1 MNLFNLVG
9 TGQDLSTGAFVTVNG
24 KQWKESLNDLVQ
36 VFKEANNLGATK
48 KGTVLSWLAGNFN
61 KDYDFVKDLNADTEA
76 LQKFMEVYNAQDPTK
91 KDKGAAFN
99 ATLTN
104 SSVILQDFVN
114 HTDDASI
121 SVQNF
126 FSSVTGVGKLT
137 NALKGIGMQMLV
149 TFGQMAAVWAVSE
162 VFNLIGKG
170 INYLAHYDDIAKETM
185 EESRKA
191 YQDTTDEIK
200 SLNDELGEN
209 NKRIAEIKAQGTISY
224 TDQRELKKLQTA
236 NDKLDRQIQLKEH
249 LAEIEAKQAVNDT
262 IDSFNANYGKDYF
275 WGDFNLNKASRNFL
289 GVESFGEWESYE
301 RRFND
306 MFDMNS
312 NRYVGADEFAE
323 TILNETNDVREYSAA
338 IDYLNEKV
346 DTFNQ
351 KAAEAKTADAAQEWL
366 DKAELYQTQLEKI
379 NQGILDQADD
389 LETYKETLD
398 LIGYDNLTETQQVV
412 YRQIESALKYDYMKA
427 DPASWFEQNFN
438 DSKYA
443 DVVSKLKDAPE
454 SSAKALSA
462 LKTQADD
469 SKKSLAEMLDVAGN
483 FPDIASGVDD
493 YRQALKEASEAEEAV
508 TGTAEKYGNVSNKNR
523 QIIQWTAENLKNY
536 SDFVKEQKEP
546 FEEGSFSTVV
556 GSSNAFDVGD
566 DHELEIAYTPILQTD
581 DGARPLTSNVLNNY
595 IYDLIQKAGE
605 NGPWKSEDLL
615 KLDAQGLDEEID
627 GQTVHI
633 KNMLAAVEGQILNGA
648 ELTAADVAA
657 IAGST
662 AEEIAKDWD
671 GATSKYAGKSMH
683 DLQIPLAKTAEAA
696 EIFNTLKDKADAA
709 GVSLETLFAMADND
723 AFNDLFSGNIDIE
736 ALKEFI
742 QQMEAAGFTIEDVI
756 NELESLSKAGVEANS
771 VTIDA
776 DTAVKNVTTTISA
789 VTAALQAQT
798 TGVGVTAE
806 NFKALTDADKDYADC
821 LEYVN
826 GTMQVNTEKAK
837 KLTDKKI
844 EEAKATVRVARSQ
857 AQLKYAENKQEL
869 SRLNDALKKNN
880 DLSEEQQST
889 LKEAI
894 SNREQENKKLRE
906 QCQNYE
912 VLYSQLVQVS
922 GAYQDWLNAQNAT
935 EAGTMYNDAIKAYDA
950 IKDALESG
958 KIGTQKYKAAV
969 EFLVPKS
976 VDENAVQQYVDTLK
990 KYLTD
995 DSKGITNFLNDAVKA
1010 GLMEEDSSGYVAI
1023 AGKKTIQDFCDAMK
1037 LTPEMVR
1044 AIFGELQEYG
1054 FDWEWDD
1061 AFFGETLTSL
1071 EMQADELQ
1079 EKMDSVKPDSKSYE
1093 EWNNQLKEVNEKIEN
1108 IKGNIDSTDV
1118 DALVD
1123 AYEKAKDAVDQM
1135 NSQGGTFDGQADE
1148 LQSALDKAA
1157 DNLNKN
1163 GRVQLWID
1171 ASEAEKTVDDLTQ
1184 RFNSG
1189 DFSVATELEA
1199 AQDKLADLNT
1209 QKEKLGAPTE
1219 VEIQVYAQ
1227 GLEDAG
1233 KSTEEITQTLKDA
1246 KILNVETDDSEDKL
1260 SQTKDTVTD
1269 IANILLT
1276 PYTLDLNTT
1285 EAMTRLGNVK
1295 ELMNQISETTITAP
1309 VPSVPKSY
1317 AERITTGTIGTGSA
1331 NAAGTNGGL
1340 ARAER
1345 ALVGELGY
1353 EVVVN
1358 PHSGKWYTVGEHGA
1372 EFVNLPRDAIVF
1384 DHQKSEELLKN
1395 GFVGAR
1401 GMAMAEGNAYD
1412 EGVGTITGGGYIP
1425 KNNPATSTTFQ
1436 KNAKA
1441 AAATATATE
1450 VAQKNLERIE
1460 AEADAVKEAYEAQK
1474 KALEKQKKEL
1484 ESIKDSL
1491 ESEQKT
1497 LDGIVKTITARIDK
1511 EIDRLEHQWD
1521 DLKEQLE
1528 DEKNNLD
1535 AAMNGATYLIEK
1547 RTKAL
1552 QKEQEALDDSY
1563 QPRIDALQDE
1573 LDKLNE
1579 TNDAQE
1585 KAIELA
1591 RKKAAMDAAKANRSV
1606 RVYRE
1611 GKGFV
1616 WEADESEVKS
1626 TEEDYNDALRQKEH
1640 EDAQKALEDQK
1651 AALEKELEDK
1661 KQELQDKIDAYDE
1674 YKDKLSEG
1682 QNEYTNSKNVAILR
1696 QLYGANADQ
1705 MILNMDQAMIDKIT
1719 TDYMNNMS
1727 NTDHVENQIKENQ
1740 KLIDQL
1746 EDYKSKWEE
1755 VADAYETEQN
1765 RINTVARL
1773 GADWEEKI
1781 LGQRTDV
1788 LDDFKNHYIDILRQI
1803 EEKTAEINDLSL
1815 KIEVVEEEYQTKS
1828 DELDKE
1834 KKAAQAEV
1842 KTTKSSS
1849 TSNHATG
1856 IMNVAA
1862 FERARVDEAGP
1873 EIVVR
1878 QPEAGR
1884 YTSLEVGDGVVPGN
1898 LTRRLFSAAIN
1909 PEAFVESAILKR
1921 MGNVNAELTSAGSS
1935 GVHIGDI
1942 NIVMNG
1948 VNDVENFGRIL
1959 HQNIGSIM
1967 AQEFSKR

>member
-9 TGQDLSTGAFVTVNG
+9 TGQDLNTGAFVTVNG

-36 VFKEANNLGATK
+36 AFKEANNLGATK

-76 LQKFMEVYNAQDPTK
+76 LQKFMKVYNAQDPTK

-126 FSSVTGVGKLT
+126 FSSVTGAGKLT
-137 NALKGIGMQMLV
+137 NAIKGIGLQML
-149 TFGQMAAVWAVSE
+149 TTAAQAAAIWAITEGFKLLVNWVDKLYRSGE
-162 VFNLIGKG
+162 
-170 INYLAHYDDIAKETM
+170 IAKEKM
-185 EESRKA
+185 EESKKT

-200 SLNDELGEN
+200 SLNDELEEN
-209 NKRIAEIKAQGTISY
+209 KKRIAEINGQDVITY
-224 TDQRELKKLQTA
+224 TDKQELEKLETA
-236 NDKLDRQIQLKEH
+236 NTRLERQIELKEH
-249 LAEIEAKQAVNDT
+249 LAEMQSKEAVNDAVN
-262 IDSFNANYGKDYF
+262 SFNENYGEDYF
-275 WGDFNLNKASRNFL
+275 GD
-289 GVESFGEWESYE
+289 G
-301 RRFND
+301 
-306 MFDMNS
+306 FDLDKKGPTYFMNYKGLFDS
-312 NRYVGADEFAE
+312 IHPDEFGDK
-323 TILNETNDVREYSAA
+323 ILERSNDIREYSAA
-338 IDYLNEKV
+338 IDYLNDKI
-346 DTFNQ
+346 DKYNQ
-351 KAAEAKTADAAQEWL
+351 MAAVAATPDEEQTWL
-366 DKAELYQTQLEKI
+366 KQAELYQTQLEKI

-398 LIGYDNLTETQQVV
+398 LVGFDNLTSTQKKI
-412 YRQIESALKYDYMKA
+412 YNQIEDALKYNYMKT

-443 DVVSKLKDAPE
+443 DVVTWLKDNSENA
-454 SSAKALSA
+454 AKALND
-462 LKTQADD
+462 LKTQADAAG
-469 SKKSLAEMLDVAGN
+469 KSVTEMLDDTQKN
-483 FPDIASGVDD
+483 K
-493 YRQALKEASEAEEAV
+493 LKEALGDGV
-508 TGTAEKYGNVSNKNR
+508 T
-523 QIIQWTAENLKNY
+523 IDMDNLA
-536 SDFVKEQKEP
+536 DF
-546 FEEGSFSTVV
+546 
-556 GSSNAFDVGD
+556 
-566 DHELEIAYTPILQTD
+566 IA
-581 DGARPLTSNVLNNY
+581 
-595 IYDLIQKAGE
+595 
-605 NGPWKSEDLL
+605 
-615 KLDAQGLDEEID
+615 
-627 GQTVHI
+627 
-633 KNMLAAVEGQILNGA
+633 
-648 ELTAADVAA
+648 
-657 IAGST
+657 
-662 AEEIAKDWD
+662 
-671 GATSKYAGKSMH
+671 
-683 DLQIPLAKTAEAA
+683 
-696 EIFNTLKDKADAA
+696 
-709 GVSLETLFAMADND
+709 
-723 AFNDLFSGNIDIE
+723 
-736 ALKEFI
+736 
-742 QQMEAAGFTIEDVI
+742 QMENAGFTIEDVI
-756 NELESLSKAGVEANS
+756 TELKSFSQAGVEANS

-844 EEAKATVRVARSQ
+844 EEAEATVRVARSQ
-857 AQLKYAENKQEL
+857 AQLKYAQNKQEL
-869 SRLNDALKKNN
+869 SRLNDELKKNN

-912 VLYSQLVQVS
+912 LLYSQLVQVS

-935 EAGTMYNDAIKAYDA
+935 EAGTMYDDAIKAYDA

-958 KIGTQKYKAAV
+958 KIGTQKYKAAI

-1010 GLMEEDSSGYVAI
+1010 GLMEEDSSGYVTI
-1023 AGKKTIQDFCDAMK
+1023 AGKKTIDDFCDAMK
-1037 LTPEMVR
+1037 LTPDMVR

-1054 FDWEWDD
+1054 FDFNWDD

-1071 EMQADELQ
+1071 EMQADELK
-1079 EKMDSVKPDSKSYE
+1079 EKMDSVKPDSDSYDE
-1093 EWNNQLKEVNEKIEN
+1093 LNKQLKEVNEKIES

-1135 NSQGGTFDGQADE
+1135 NSQGDTFDGQADE

-1189 DFSVATELEA
+1189 DFSVATELET

-1276 PYTLDLNTT
+1276 PYTLDLDTT
-1285 EAMTRLGNVK
+1285 EAMTKLGNVK

-1317 AERITTGTIGTGSA
+1317 AERITTGTTGTGSA

-1358 PHSGKWYTVGEHGA
+1358 PHSGKWYTVGENGA
-1372 EFVNLPRDAIVF
+1372 EFVNLPKDAIVF

-1412 EGVGTITGGGYIP
+1412 QGVGTITGGGYIP

-1441 AAATATATE
+1441 AAATAKATE
-1450 VAQKNLERIE
+1450 AAQKNLERIE

-1552 QKEQEALDDSY
+1552 QKEQEALEDSY

-1696 QLYGANADQ
+1696 QLYGADADQ

-1849 TSNHATG
+1849 TSSHATG

-1921 MGNVNAELTSAGSS
+1921 MGNVNAELASAGSS

>member
-1 MNLFNLVG
+1 MFG
-9 TGQDLSTGAFVTVNG
+9 TGNDLNTGSFVTLNG
-24 KQWKESLNDLVQ
+24 KEWRESITD
-36 VFKEANNLGATK
+36 FRKAFAEANDMGVTK
-48 KGTVLSWLAGNFN
+48 KGMVLSWLTGNFN
-61 KDYDFVKDLNADTEA
+61 NDYDLAKNLDSDTKA
-76 LQKFMEVYNAQDPTK
+76 LQ
-91 KDKGAAFN
+91 AFN
-99 ATLTN
+99 EEFEISHDKDAALKKLEGASVTLQEFAKNANEGTL
-104 SSVILQDFVN
+104 SLK
-114 HTDDASI
+114 
-121 SVQNF
+121 NF
-126 FSSVTGVGKLT
+126 FSSVTGAGKLT
-137 NALKGIGMQMLV
+137 NALKGIGLQML
-149 TFGQMAAVWAVSE
+149 TTAAQAAAIWAITEGFKLLVNWVDKLYRSGE
-162 VFNLIGKG
+162 
-170 INYLAHYDDIAKETM
+170 IAKEKM
-185 EESRKA
+185 EESKKT

-200 SLNDELGEN
+200 SLNDELEEN
-209 NKRIAEIKAQGTISY
+209 KKRIAEINGQDVITY
-224 TDQRELKKLQTA
+224 TDQQELNKLETA
-236 NDKLDRQIQLKEH
+236 NTRLERQIELKEH
-249 LAEIEAKQAVNDT
+249 LAEMQAKEAVNDAVN
-262 IDSFNANYGKDYF
+262 SFNENYGEDYF
-275 WGDFNLNKASRNFL
+275 GD
-289 GVESFGEWESYE
+289 G
-301 RRFND
+301 
-306 MFDMNS
+306 FDLDKKGPTDFMNYKGLFDS
-312 NRYVGADEFAE
+312 IHPDEFGDK
-323 TILNETNDVREYSAA
+323 ILERSNDIREYSAA
-338 IDYLNEKV
+338 IDYLNDKI
-346 DTFNQ
+346 DKYNQ
-351 KAAEAKTADAAQEWL
+351 MAAVAATPDEEQTWL
-366 DKAELYQTQLEKI
+366 KQAELYQTQLEKI

-398 LIGYDNLTETQQVV
+398 LVGFDNLTSTQKKI
-412 YRQIESALKYDYMKA
+412 YNQIEDALKYNYMKT

-443 DVVSKLKDAPE
+443 DVVTWLKDNSENA
-454 SSAKALSA
+454 AKALND
-462 LKTQADD
+462 LKTQADAAG
-469 SKKSLAEMLDVAGN
+469 KSVTEMLD
-483 FPDIASGVDD
+483 DTQKSK
-493 YRQALKEASEAEEAV
+493 LKEALGDGV
-508 TGTAEKYGNVSNKNR
+508 T
-523 QIIQWTAENLKNY
+523 IDMDNLA
-536 SDFVKEQKEP
+536 DF
-546 FEEGSFSTVV
+546 
-556 GSSNAFDVGD
+556 
-566 DHELEIAYTPILQTD
+566 IA
-581 DGARPLTSNVLNNY
+581 
-595 IYDLIQKAGE
+595 
-605 NGPWKSEDLL
+605 
-615 KLDAQGLDEEID
+615 
-627 GQTVHI
+627 
-633 KNMLAAVEGQILNGA
+633 
-648 ELTAADVAA
+648 
-657 IAGST
+657 
-662 AEEIAKDWD
+662 
-671 GATSKYAGKSMH
+671 
-683 DLQIPLAKTAEAA
+683 
-696 EIFNTLKDKADAA
+696 
-709 GVSLETLFAMADND
+709 
-723 AFNDLFSGNIDIE
+723 
-736 ALKEFI
+736 
-742 QQMEAAGFTIEDVI
+742 QMENAGFTIEDVI
-756 NELESLSKAGVEANS
+756 TELKSFSQAGVEANS

-776 DTAVKNVTTTISA
+776 SSAAEKVTTTISA

-826 GTMQVNTEKAK
+826 GTMQINTKKAK
-837 KLTDKKI
+837 ELTDKKI

-880 DLSEEQQST
+880 NLSEEQQST

-912 VLYSQLVQVS
+912 LLYSQLVQVS

-935 EAGTMYNDAIKAYDA
+935 EAGTMYNDAIQAYDA
-950 IKDALESG
+950 IKAALESG
-958 KIGTQKYKAAV
+958 KIGTQKYKAAI

-1037 LTPEMVR
+1037 LTPDMVR

-1054 FDWEWDD
+1054 FNFNWDD

-1093 EWNNQLKEVNEKIEN
+1093 EWNDQLKEVNKKIEN

-1123 AYEKAKDAVDQM
+1123 AYEKAKDLVDKA
-1135 NSQGGTFDGQADE
+1135 NKQGDLPGKRAE
-1148 LQSALDKAA
+1148 VLQSALDKAA

-1184 RFNSG
+1184 KFNSG
-1189 DFSVATELEA
+1189 DFSVATELEE

-1269 IANILLT
+1269 IANILLA
-1276 PYTLDLNTT
+1276 PYTLDLDTT
-1285 EAMTRLGNVK
+1285 EAMTKLGNVRDM
-1295 ELMNQISETTITAP
+1295 MNQISETTITAP

-1317 AERITTGTIGTGSA
+1317 AERITTGTTGTGSA

-1372 EFVNLPRDAIVF
+1372 EFVNLPKDAIVF

-1401 GMAMAEGNAYD
+1401 GMAMAEGNAYPGGSD
-1412 EGVGTITGGGYIP
+1412 TVRGGGYIP

-1436 KNAKA
+1436 KNAEA

-1450 VAQKNLERIE
+1450 AAQKNLERIE

-1552 QKEQEALDDSY
+1552 QKEQEALEDSY

-1616 WEADESEVKS
+1616 WEADESEIKS

-1705 MILNMDQAMIDKIT
+1705 MILNMDQTMIDKIT

-1921 MGNVNAELTSAGSS
+1921 MGNVNAELASAGSS

>member
-1 MNLFNLVG
+1 MFG
-9 TGQDLSTGAFVTVNG
+9 TGNDLNTGSFVTLNG
-24 KQWKESLNDLVQ
+24 KRWRESISDL
-36 VFKEANNLGATK
+36 KKALAEANDMGVTK
-48 KGTVLSWLAGNFN
+48 KGTVLSWLTGNFN
-61 KDYDFVKDLNADTEA
+61 NDYDLAKNLDSDTKALQAFNKEFEESHNKNTALKKLEGASVTLQEFAKNADE
-76 LQKFMEVYNAQDPTK
+76 
-91 KDKGAAFN
+91 G
-99 ATLTN
+99 TL
-104 SSVILQDFVN
+104 SLK
-114 HTDDASI
+114 
-121 SVQNF
+121 NF
-126 FSSVTGVGKLT
+126 FSSVTGAGKLT
-137 NALKGIGMQMLV
+137 NAIKGIGLQML
-149 TFGQMAAVWAVSE
+149 TTAAQTAAIWAITEGFRLV
-162 VFNLIGKG
+162 VNAIKDY
-170 INYLAHYDDIAKETM
+170 INRAEIAKEKM
-185 EESRKA
+185 ENSKKA

-200 SLNDELGEN
+200 SLNDELEQ
-209 NKRIAEIKAQGTISY
+209 NKERMAEINGQDVITY
-224 TDQRELKKLQTA
+224 TDQKELNKLETA
-236 NDKLDRQIQLKEH
+236 NTRLERQIELKEH
-249 LAEIEAKQAVNDT
+249 LAEIEARDA
-262 IDSFNANYGKDYF
+262 ANKT
-275 WGDFNLNKASRNFL
+275 
-289 GVESFGEWESYE
+289 VESFKENYGLDYFEEGFDFDKKGPNWLTSYK
-301 RRFND
+301 D
-306 MFDMNS
+306 VFDKINPNS
-312 NRYVGADEFAE
+312 FAE
-323 TILNETNDVREYSAA
+323 KVLERSNDIREYSAA
-338 IDYLNEKV
+338 IDYLNENI
-346 DTFNQ
+346 DTFN
-351 KAAEAKTADAAQEWL
+351 KRAKEAETAYEAQNWL
-366 DKAELYQTQLEKI
+366 DKAEVYQTQLEKI

-398 LIGYDNLTETQQVV
+398 LVGYDNLTSTQQSI
-412 YRQIESALKYDYMKA
+412 YNQIEDALKYDYMKA

-438 DSKYA
+438 NSKYA
-443 DVVSKLKDAPE
+443 NVVTWLKNNSENA
-454 SSAKALSA
+454 AKALND
-462 LKTQADD
+462 LKTQADAAG
-469 SKKSLAEMLDVAGN
+469 KSVTEMLDDTQKN
-483 FPDIASGVDD
+483 K
-493 YRQALKEASEAEEAV
+493 LKEALGDGV
-508 TGTAEKYGNVSNKNR
+508 T
-523 QIIQWTAENLKNY
+523 IDMDNLA
-536 SDFVKEQKEP
+536 DF
-546 FEEGSFSTVV
+546 
-556 GSSNAFDVGD
+556 
-566 DHELEIAYTPILQTD
+566 IAMM
-581 DGARPLTSNVLNNY
+581 
-595 IYDLIQKAGE
+595 
-605 NGPWKSEDLL
+605 ED
-615 KLDAQGLDEEID
+615 
-627 GQTVHI
+627 
-633 KNMLAAVEGQILNGA
+633 
-648 ELTAADVAA
+648 
-657 IAGST
+657 
-662 AEEIAKDWD
+662 
-671 GATSKYAGKSMH
+671 
-683 DLQIPLAKTAEAA
+683 
-696 EIFNTLKDKADAA
+696 
-709 GVSLETLFAMADND
+709 
-723 AFNDLFSGNIDIE
+723 
-736 ALKEFI
+736 
-742 QQMEAAGFTIEDVI
+742 AGFSIEDVI
-756 NELESLSKAGVEANS
+756 TELKSLNQTGVEAHS

-776 DTAVKNVTTTISA
+776 DTAVKKVTTTISA

-912 VLYSQLVQVS
+912 LLYSQLVQVS

-935 EAGTMYNDAIKAYDA
+935 EAGTMYNDAIQAYDA

-958 KIGTQKYKAAV
+958 KIGTQKYKAAI

-1023 AGKKTIQDFCDAMK
+1023 AGKKTIDDFCDALK
-1037 LTPEMVR
+1037 LTPDMVR

-1054 FDWEWDD
+1054 FDFNWDD

-1071 EMQADELQ
+1071 EMQADELK
-1079 EKMDSVKPDSKSYE
+1079 EKMDSVKPDSDSYD

-1135 NSQGGTFDGQADE
+1135 NSQGSTFDGQADE

-1285 EAMTRLGNVK
+1285 EALTKLGTVA
-1295 ELMNQISETTITAP
+1295 ELMNQISDTTIT
-1309 VPSVPKSY
+1309 VPTPNISTPSSSQPYKPGKSY
-1317 AERITTGTIGTGSA
+1317 AERNGAGSTGISTA
-1331 NAAGTNGGL
+1331 HAAGTNGGL
-1340 ARAER
+1340 TRAER

-1372 EFVNLPRDAIVF
+1372 EFVNLPKDAIVF

-1401 GMAMAEGNAYD
+1401 GMAMAEGNAYALTS
-1412 EGVGTITGGGYIP
+1412 GTITGGGNKP
-1425 KNNPATSTTFQ
+1425 ENNPVTSTTFQ

-1450 VAQKNLERIE
+1450 AAQKNLERIE

-1788 LDDFKNHYIDILRQI
+1788 LDNFKNHYIDILRQI

-1921 MGNVNAELTSAGSS
+1921 MENVNAELASAGSS

>member
-1 MNLFNLVG
+1 MWG
-9 TGQDLSTGAFVTVNG
+9 TGNDLTSGSFVTLNG
-24 KQWKESLNDLVQ
+24 KAWRESIAD
-36 VFKEANNLGATK
+36 FRKAFTEANNMGGTK
-48 KGTVLSWLAGNFN
+48 KGTLLSWLTGNFN
-61 KDYDFVKDLNADTEA
+61 KDYDFVKDLDADTEA
-76 LQKFMEVYNAQDPTK
+76 LQKFKDAYTNPSSGTFNK
-91 KDKGAAFN
+91 KEESFN
-99 ATLTN
+99 ATLKD
-104 SSVILQDFVN
+104 SSVILQDFVA
-114 HTDDASI
+114 HTDKANI

-126 FSSVTGVGKLT
+126 FNSVTGAGKLT
-137 NALKGIGMQMLV
+137 NAIKGIGLQML
-149 TFGQMAAVWAVSE
+149 TTAAQAAAIWAITEGFRLVA
-162 VFNLIGKG
+162 NAIKDY
-170 INYLAHYDDIAKETM
+170 INRAEIAKEKM
-185 EESRKA
+185 ENSKKA

-200 SLNDELGEN
+200 SLNDELEQ
-209 NKRIAEIKAQGTISY
+209 NKERIAEINSQDVITY
-224 TDQRELKKLQTA
+224 TDQQELNKLKTA
-236 NDKLDRQIQLKEH
+236 NTRLERQIELKEH
-249 LAEIEAKQAVNDT
+249 LAEIEARDA
-262 IDSFNANYGKDYF
+262 ANKT
-275 WGDFNLNKASRNFL
+275 
-289 GVESFGEWESYE
+289 VESFKENYGLDYFGKDFDFDKKGPNWLTSYK
-301 RRFND
+301 D
-306 MFDMNS
+306 VFDKISPNS
-312 NRYVGADEFAE
+312 FAE
-323 TILNETNDVREYSAA
+323 KVLGRSNDIREYSAA
-338 IDYLNEKV
+338 IDYLNEHI
-346 DTFNQ
+346 DTFN
-351 KAAEAKTADAAQEWL
+351 KRAKEAKTAYEAQNWL
-366 DKAELYQTQLEKI
+366 DKANQYQTQLEKI

-398 LIGYDNLTETQQVV
+398 LVGYDNLTSTQKRI
-412 YRQIESALKYDYMKA
+412 YNQIEDALKHDYMKA

-443 DVVSKLKDAPE
+443 GVVTWLKNNSENA
-454 SSAKALSA
+454 AKALND
-462 LKTQADD
+462 LKTQADAAG
-469 SKKSLAEMLDVAGN
+469 KSVTEMLDDTQKN
-483 FPDIASGVDD
+483 K
-493 YRQALKEASEAEEAV
+493 LKEALGDGV
-508 TGTAEKYGNVSNKNR
+508 T
-523 QIIQWTAENLKNY
+523 IDMDNLA
-536 SDFVKEQKEP
+536 DF
-546 FEEGSFSTVV
+546 
-556 GSSNAFDVGD
+556 
-566 DHELEIAYTPILQTD
+566 IAMMQD
-581 DGARPLTSNVLNNY
+581 
-595 IYDLIQKAGE
+595 
-605 NGPWKSEDLL
+605 
-615 KLDAQGLDEEID
+615 
-627 GQTVHI
+627 
-633 KNMLAAVEGQILNGA
+633 
-648 ELTAADVAA
+648 
-657 IAGST
+657 
-662 AEEIAKDWD
+662 
-671 GATSKYAGKSMH
+671 
-683 DLQIPLAKTAEAA
+683 
-696 EIFNTLKDKADAA
+696 
-709 GVSLETLFAMADND
+709 
-723 AFNDLFSGNIDIE
+723 
-736 ALKEFI
+736 
-742 QQMEAAGFTIEDVI
+742 AGFTIENVI

-821 LEYVN
+821 LKYVN
-826 GTMQVNTEKAK
+826 GTMQVNTKKAK
-837 KLTDKKI
+837 ELTDKKI

-935 EAGTMYNDAIKAYDA
+935 EAGTMYDDAIKAYDA

-958 KIGTQKYKAAV
+958 KIGTQKYNAAV

-976 VDENAVQQYVDTLK
+976 VDENTVQQYVDTLK

-1023 AGKKTIQDFCDAMK
+1023 AGKKTIDDFCDALK
-1037 LTPEMVR
+1037 LTPDMVR

-1054 FDWEWDD
+1054 FDFNWDD

-1079 EKMDSVKPDSKSYE
+1079 EKMDSVKPDSDSYK
-1093 EWNNQLKEVNEKIEN
+1093 EWNDQLKEVNEKIEN
-1108 IKGNIDSTDV
+1108 IKGNIDKTDV
-1118 DALVD
+1118 DALVGQYKEAAQTYGNLLDQQGTISEQQLKTAED
-1123 AYEKAKDAVDQM
+1123 AFNK
-1135 NSQGGTFDGQADE
+1135 S
-1148 LQSALDKAA
+1148 A

-1260 SQTKDTVTD
+1260 AQTQDTVTD

-1276 PYTLDLNTT
+1276 PYTLQLDNT
-1285 EAMTRLGNVK
+1285 EAMDKLGTVRD
-1295 ELMNQISETTITAP
+1295 LMNQISETTIT
-1309 VPSVPKSY
+1309 VPTPNISTPSSSQPYKPGKSY
-1317 AERITTGTIGTGSA
+1317 AERNGAGSTGISA
-1331 NAAGTNGGL
+1331 AHAAGTNGGL

-1372 EFVNLPRDAIVF
+1372 EFVNLPKDAIVF

-1401 GMAMAEGNAYD
+1401 GMAMAEGNAYALTS
-1412 EGVGTITGGGYIP
+1412 GTITGGGYIP

-1441 AAATATATE
+1441 ATATAAATE
-1450 VAQKNLERIE
+1450 AAQKNLERIE

-1491 ESEQKT
+1491 ESEQKI
-1497 LDGIVKTITARIDK
+1497 LDGIVKTVTARIDK

-1626 TEEDYNDALRQKEH
+1626 TEEDYNDALRQKEQ

-1849 TSNHATG
+1849 TSSHATG

-1921 MGNVNAELTSAGSS
+1921 MGNVNAELASAGSS

-1959 HQNIGSIM
+1959 HQNISSIM

>member
-1 MNLFNLVG
+1 MFGNLTGFMSNDQVASDTKALQSYIEQVKNIGKSADVTAEKQRIFTETLKDSSKIAQDVARNTNNLDDVMKVYTASTRTATSVAKAFKATLLGIGKAAVIALAVG
-9 TGQDLSTGAFVTVNG
+9 AVITGASKLLQWVDG
-24 KQWKESLNDLVQ
+24 KWIHP
-36 VFKEANNLGATK
+36 
-48 KGTVLSWLAGNFN
+48 
-61 KDYDFVKDLNADTEA
+61 Y
-76 LQKFMEVYNAQDPTK
+76 
-91 KDKGAAFN
+91 
-99 ATLTN
+99 
-104 SSVILQDFVN
+104 
-114 HTDDASI
+114 
-121 SVQNF
+121 
-126 FSSVTGVGKLT
+126 
-137 NALKGIGMQMLV
+137 
-149 TFGQMAAVWAVSE
+149 
-162 VFNLIGKG
+162 
-170 INYLAHYDDIAKETM
+170 
-185 EESRKA
+185 
-191 YQDTTDEIK
+191 
-200 SLNDELGEN
+200 
-209 NKRIAEIKAQGTISY
+209 
-224 TDQRELKKLQTA
+224 
-236 NDKLDRQIQLKEH
+236 EH
-249 LAEIEAKQAVNDT
+249 ARD
-262 IDSFNANYGKDYF
+262 
-275 WGDFNLNKASRNFL
+275 
-289 GVESFGEWESYE
+289 
-301 RRFND
+301 
-306 MFDMNS
+306 
-312 NRYVGADEFAE
+312 
-323 TILNETNDVREYSAA
+323 
-338 IDYLNEKV
+338 
-346 DTFNQ
+346 
-351 KAAEAKTADAAQEWL
+351 KAAEMSQAHEEDAQKVEELTKQVEELKAKMDECRSTTTGDIVDQESYDALEQQRKQLQTNLEL
-366 DKAELYQTQLEKI
+366 KQKLAEEDASEAREAVYDQQDTNQSVTFTSSQYFYAGTYGGNQSERLKKMMDDYISTFEEEEQLEQDFANNKI
-379 NQGILDQADD
+379 L
-389 LETYKETLD
+389 K
-398 LIGYDNLTETQQVV
+398 IGYDTRKKDLEEWREFLRTNIKAIGDDYTTEMDTLLNNAPN
-412 YRQIESALKYDYMKA
+412 EF
-427 DPASWFEQNFN
+427 AS
-438 DSKYA
+438 DDDKSKYQERIKNLSDNQQA
-443 DVVSKLKDAPE
+443 FLNFWNLYINNIPLITQATNDFTQSVANGDDSV
-454 SSAKALSA
+454 KALNDA
-462 LKTQADD
+462 INGGQAIKEGSD
-469 SKKSLAEMLDVAGN
+469 A
-483 FPDIASGVDD
+483 
-493 YRQALKEASEAEEAV
+493 YKEAADLAD
-508 TGTAEKYGNVSNKNR
+508 KYGVS
-523 QIIQWTAENLKNY
+523 
-536 SDFVKEQKEP
+536 
-546 FEEGSFSTVV
+546 
-556 GSSNAFDVGD
+556 
-566 DHELEIAYTPILQTD
+566 
-581 DGARPLTSNVLNNY
+581 
-595 IYDLIQKAGE
+595 
-605 NGPWKSEDLL
+605 
-615 KLDAQGLDEEID
+615 
-627 GQTVHI
+627 
-633 KNMLAAVEGQILNGA
+633 VEGLIA
-648 ELTAADVAA
+648 EL
-657 IAGST
+657 
-662 AEEIAKDWD
+662 
-671 GATSKYAGKSMH
+671 KS
-683 DLQIPLAKTAEAA
+683 Q
-696 EIFNTLKDKADAA
+696 N
-709 GVSLETLFAMADND
+709 
-723 AFNDLFSGNIDIE
+723 
-736 ALKEFI
+736 
-742 QQMEAAGFTIEDVI
+742 Q
-756 NELESLSKAGVEANS
+756 AGVEAHS
-771 VTIDA
+771 VIIDA
-776 DTAVKNVTTTISA
+776 DTAVKKVTTTISA

-826 GTMQVNTEKAK
+826 GTMQINTKKAK
-837 KLTDKKI
+837 ELTDKKI

-869 SRLNDALKKNN
+869 SRLNEALKKNN
-880 DLSEEQQST
+880 NLSEEQQST

-912 VLYSQLVQVS
+912 LLYSQLVQVS

-935 EAGTMYNDAIKAYDA
+935 EAGTMYNDAIQAYDA

-958 KIGTQKYKAAV
+958 KIGTQKYKAAI

-1023 AGKKTIQDFCDAMK
+1023 AGKKTIDDFCDAMK
-1037 LTPEMVR
+1037 LTPDMVR

-1061 AFFGETLTSL
+1061 EFFGETLTSL
-1071 EMQADELQ
+1071 EMQADELK
-1079 EKMDSVKPDSKSYE
+1079 EKMDSVKADPDSYD

-1135 NSQGGTFDGQADE
+1135 NSQGGTFDGKADE
-1148 LQSALDKAA
+1148 LQSTLDKAA

-1285 EAMTRLGNVK
+1285 EAMTKLGNVK

-1309 VPSVPKSY
+1309 APSVPKSY

-1372 EFVNLPRDAIVF
+1372 EFVNLPKDAIVF

-1401 GMAMAEGNAYD
+1401 GMAMAEGNAYV
-1412 EGVGTITGGGYIP
+1412 EGDGTITGGGYIP

-1450 VAQKNLERIE
+1450 AAQKNLERIE

-1491 ESEQKT
+1491 ESEQKI

-1528 DEKNNLD
+1528 DEKDNLD

-1547 RTKAL
+1547 RIKAL
-1552 QKEQEALDDSY
+1552 QKEQEALEDSY

-1682 QNEYTNSKNVAILR
+1682 QSEYTNSKNVAILR
-1696 QLYGANADQ
+1696 QLYGADADQ

-1828 DELDKE
+1828 NELEEK

-1842 KTTKSSS
+1842 KSTKSSS

-1921 MGNVNAELTSAGSS
+1921 MGNVNAELASAGSS
-1935 GVHIGDI
+1935 GVNIGDI

>member
-1 MNLFNLVG
+1 MFG
-9 TGQDLSTGAFVTVNG
+9 TGNDLNTGAFVTLNG
-24 KQWKESLNDLVQ
+24 KRWRESISD
-36 VFKEANNLGATK
+36 FKKAFAEANDMGSTK
-48 KGTVLSWLAGNFN
+48 KGTLFAWLTGNFD
-61 KDYDFVKDLNADTEA
+61 KDYDIAKNLDTDILAIKRFNAEFEKTGKKADALSKLEGASVTLQEFAKNADE
-76 LQKFMEVYNAQDPTK
+76 
-91 KDKGAAFN
+91 G
-99 ATLTN
+99 TL
-104 SSVILQDFVN
+104 SLK
-114 HTDDASI
+114 
-121 SVQNF
+121 NF
-126 FSSVTGVGKLT
+126 FSSITGAGKLT
-137 NALKGIGMQMLV
+137 NAIKGIGLQML
-149 TFGQMAAVWAVSE
+149 TTAAQAAAIWAITE
-162 VFNLIGKG
+162 VFR
-170 INYLAHYDDIAKETM
+170 LAVNAIQDYVNRAEIAKEKM
-185 EESRKA
+185 ENSKKA

-200 SLNDELGEN
+200 SLNDELEQ
-209 NKRIAEIKAQGTISY
+209 NKERMAEINSQDVITY
-224 TDQRELKKLQTA
+224 TDQQELEKLETA
-236 NDKLDRQIQLKEH
+236 NTRLERQIELKEH
-249 LAEIEAKQAVNDT
+249 LAEIEARDAANDT
-262 IDSFNANYGKDYF
+262 
-275 WGDFNLNKASRNFL
+275 
-289 GVESFGEWESYE
+289 VESFKENYGLDYFDEGFDFDKKGPNWLTSYKE
-301 RRFND
+301 V
-306 MFDMNS
+306 FDKIEPNS
-312 NRYVGADEFAE
+312 FAE
-323 TILNETNDVREYSAA
+323 KVLGRSNDIREYSAA
-338 IDYLNEKV
+338 IDYLNENI
-346 DTFNQ
+346 DTFN
-351 KAAEAKTADAAQEWL
+351 KRAKEAETAYEAQNWL
-366 DKAELYQTQLEKI
+366 DKANQYQTQLEKI

-398 LIGYDNLTETQQVV
+398 LVGFDNLTSTQKRI
-412 YRQIESALKYDYMKA
+412 YSQIEDALKYDYMKA
-427 DPASWFEQNFN
+427 DPASWFKQNFN

-443 DVVSKLKDAPE
+443 DVARKLKEDPE
-454 SSAKALSA
+454 GAAKALSA

-508 TGTAEKYGNVSNKNR
+508 TGTAEKYGNISNKDR
-523 QIIQWTAENLKNY
+523 QVIRWTARNLKNY
-536 SDFVKEQKEP
+536 SKFAAEQAEKNEP
-546 FEEGSFSTVV
+546 LELNSYSTAL
-556 GSSNAFDVGD
+556 GTSSAFDVGD
-566 DHELEIAYTPILQTD
+566 NHELEIAYSPILQTE
-581 DGARPLTSNVLNNY
+581 DGPKPLTEGVLKNY
-595 IYDLIQKAGE
+595 IYGLIEKAGE
-605 NGPWKSEDLL
+605 NGPWKSDDLL
-615 KLDAQGLDEEID
+615 KLDAKGLDEQID
-627 GQTVHI
+627 GETVHI
-633 KNMLAAVEGQILNGA
+633 KNMLAAVEGQILDGA

-657 IAGST
+657 IGGET
-662 AEEIAKDWD
+662 AENIAKAWN
-671 GATSKYAGKSMH
+671 GATSKYVRQDMH
-683 DLQIPLAKTAEAA
+683 TLQVPLAKTAEAT

-742 QQMEAAGFTIEDVI
+742 QQMEDAGFTIEDVI

-821 LEYVN
+821 LKYVN
-826 GTMQVNTEKAK
+826 GTMQINTEKAK
-837 KLTDKKI
+837 ELTDKKI

-912 VLYSQLVQVS
+912 LLYSQLVQVS

-935 EAGTMYNDAIKAYDA
+935 EAGTMYDDAIKAYDA

-958 KIGTQKYKAAV
+958 KIGTQKYKAAI

-1023 AGKKTIQDFCDAMK
+1023 AGKKTIDDFCDALK
-1037 LTPEMVR
+1037 LTPDMVR

-1054 FDWEWDD
+1054 FDFNWDD

-1071 EMQADELQ
+1071 EMQADELR
-1079 EKMDSVKPDSKSYE
+1079 EKMDSVEPDSKSYE
-1093 EWNNQLKEVNEKIEN
+1093 EWNNQLKDVNEKIEN
-1108 IKGNIDSTDV
+1108 IKGNIDNTDV

-1135 NSQGGTFDGQADE
+1135 NSQGSTFDGQADE

-1233 KSTEEITQTLKDA
+1233 KTTEEITQTLKDA
-1246 KILNVETDDSEDKL
+1246 KILNVETDDEDKL

-1285 EAMTRLGNVK
+1285 EAMNKLDTVAK
-1295 ELMNQISETTITAP
+1295 LMNQISETTIT
-1309 VPSVPKSY
+1309 VPTPDISTPSSSQPYKPGKSY
-1317 AERITTGTIGTGSA
+1317 AERNGTGFTGLSVA
-1331 NAAGTNGGL
+1331 HAAGTNGGL

-1372 EFVNLPRDAIVF
+1372 EFVNLPKDAIVF

-1401 GMAMAEGNAYD
+1401 GMAMAEGNAYNQ
-1412 EGVGTITGGGYIP
+1412 GVGTITGGGYIP

-1441 AAATATATE
+1441 AAATAAATE
-1450 VAQKNLERIE
+1450 TAQKNLERIE
-1460 AEADAVKEAYEAQK
+1460 AEADAVKEAYKAQK

-1788 LDDFKNHYIDILRQI
+1788 LDNFKNHYIDILRQI

-1849 TSNHATG
+1849 TSSHATG

-1921 MGNVNAELTSAGSS
+1921 MGNVNAELASAGSS

>member
-1 MNLFNLVG
+1 MNLFNLFG
-9 TGQDLSTGAFVTVNG
+9 TGNDLNTGTFLTLNG
-24 KQWKESLNDLVQ
+24 KRAKDSIEDFRKAFS
-36 VFKEANNLGATK
+36 EANLLGGTK
-48 KGTVLSWLAGNFN
+48 KGILFSWLTGNFN
-61 KDYDFVKDLNADTEA
+61 NDYDLAKDLDNDVVA
-76 LQKFMEVYNAQDPTK
+76 LQAFIEAVKNGATPTDAI
-91 KDKGAAFN
+91 KDNLKDA
-99 ATLTN
+99 
-104 SSVILQDFVN
+104 SVVLQDFVA
-114 HTDDASI
+114 HTDKANI
-121 SVQNF
+121 SVENF
-126 FSSVTGVGKLT
+126 FSSVTGYKNAIT
-137 NALKGIGMQMLV
+137 ALKGFGMQFLV
-149 TFGQMAAVWAVSE
+149 TAGQMVAVWAISKAIDLAVE
-162 VFNLIGKG
+162 AVN
-170 INYLAHYDDIAKETM
+170 NYVNRVEIAKDKM

-191 YQDTTDEIK
+191 YQDTTNEIE
-200 SLNDELGEN
+200 SLNSELEEN
-209 NKRIAEIKAQGTISY
+209 SKRIAEIKSQGTISY
-224 TDQRELKKLQTA
+224 TEQQELKKLQTA
-236 NDKLDRQIQLKEH
+236 NDKLDHQLLVKEQ
-249 LAEIEAKQAVNDT
+249 LAKVNAKQAANDAQ
-262 IDSFNANYGKDYF
+262 DLYDK
-275 WGDFNLNKASRNFL
+275 
-289 GVESFGEWESYE
+289 EFG
-301 RRFND
+301 
-306 MFDMNS
+306 NS
-312 NRYVGADEFAE
+312 NYDVSTVNSADVNHKLNSAMGAFFDITNLRDAESAVEMLAGDESDIATYLKSIDLLNQKLKEAQEGFDRNIQNGTGYQRYEDQ
-323 TILNETNDVREYSAA
+323 IQYYSAM
-338 IDYLNEKV
+338 IDGVNEKLI
-346 DTFNQ
+346 DQATDLEAI
-351 KAAEAKTADAAQEWL
+351 KAAF
-366 DKAELYQTQLEKI
+366 
-379 NQGILDQADD
+379 DD
-389 LETYKETLD
+389 
-398 LIGYDNLTETQQVV
+398 IGYDNLTSKQKRT
-412 YRQIESALKYDYMKA
+412 YDNIQKQLAVIYKQT

-443 DVVSKLKDAPE
+443 DVVTWLKNNSENA
-454 SSAKALSA
+454 AKALND
-462 LKTQADD
+462 LKTQADAAG
-469 SKKSLAEMLDVAGN
+469 KSVTEMLDDTQKN
-483 FPDIASGVDD
+483 K
-493 YRQALKEASEAEEAV
+493 LKEALGDGV
-508 TGTAEKYGNVSNKNR
+508 T
-523 QIIQWTAENLKNY
+523 IDMDNLA
-536 SDFVKEQKEP
+536 DF
-546 FEEGSFSTVV
+546 
-556 GSSNAFDVGD
+556 
-566 DHELEIAYTPILQTD
+566 IAMMQD
-581 DGARPLTSNVLNNY
+581 
-595 IYDLIQKAGE
+595 
-605 NGPWKSEDLL
+605 
-615 KLDAQGLDEEID
+615 
-627 GQTVHI
+627 
-633 KNMLAAVEGQILNGA
+633 
-648 ELTAADVAA
+648 
-657 IAGST
+657 
-662 AEEIAKDWD
+662 
-671 GATSKYAGKSMH
+671 
-683 DLQIPLAKTAEAA
+683 
-696 EIFNTLKDKADAA
+696 
-709 GVSLETLFAMADND
+709 
-723 AFNDLFSGNIDIE
+723 
-736 ALKEFI
+736 
-742 QQMEAAGFTIEDVI
+742 AGFTIEDVI
-756 NELESLSKAGVEANS
+756 NELESLNKAGVEANS

-776 DTAVKNVTTTISA
+776 GTAVKNVTTTISA

-821 LEYVN
+821 LKYVN
-826 GTMQVNTEKAK
+826 GTMQINTEKAK
-837 KLTDKKI
+837 ELTDKKI

-880 DLSEEQQST
+880 NLSEEQQST

-912 VLYSQLVQVS
+912 LLYSQLVQVS
-922 GAYQDWLNAQNAT
+922 RAYQDWLNAQNAT
-935 EAGTMYNDAIKAYDA
+935 EAGTMYNDAIQAYDA
-950 IKDALESG
+950 IKDALENG
-958 KIGTQKYKAAV
+958 KIGTQKYKAAI

-1037 LTPEMVR
+1037 LTPDMVR

-1054 FDWEWDD
+1054 FDFNWDD

-1071 EMQADELQ
+1071 EMQADELR
-1079 EKMDSVKPDSKSYE
+1079 EKMDSVKADPDSYD
-1093 EWNNQLKEVNEKIEN
+1093 EWNKQLKEVNEKIEN

-1260 SQTKDTVTD
+1260 NQTKDTVTD
-1269 IANILLT
+1269 IANILLA

-1285 EAMTRLGNVK
+1285 EAMTKLGNVK

-1317 AERITTGTIGTGSA
+1317 AERITTGTTGTGSA

-1372 EFVNLPRDAIVF
+1372 EFANLPKDAIVF

-1412 EGVGTITGGGYIP
+1412 QGVGTITGGGYIP

-1450 VAQKNLERIE
+1450 AAQKNLERIE

-1552 QKEQEALDDSY
+1552 QKEQEALEDSY

-1606 RVYRE
+1606 RIYRE

-1788 LDDFKNHYIDILRQI
+1788 LDNFKNHYIDILRQI

-1849 TSNHATG
+1849 TSSHATG

-1921 MGNVNAELTSAGSS
+1921 MGNVNAELASAGSS

>member
-1 MNLFNLVG
+1 LFG
-9 TGQDLSTGAFVTVNG
+9 TGNDLNTGTFLTLNG
-24 KQWKESLNDLVQ
+24 KRAKDSIEDFRKAFS
-36 VFKEANNLGATK
+36 EANDMGVTK
-48 KGTVLSWLAGNFN
+48 KGTLFSWLTGNFN
-61 KDYDFVKDLNADTEA
+61 NDYDFVKDLDADTEA
-76 LQKFMEVYNAQDPTK
+76 LKKFKDAYTNK
-91 KDKGAAFN
+91 KNSSTFN
-99 ATLTN
+99 KKKESFDATLKN

-121 SVQNF
+121 SVENF
-126 FSSVTGVGKLT
+126 FRSVTGAGKLT
-137 NALKGIGMQMLV
+137 NALKGIGLQML
-149 TFGQMAAVWAVSE
+149 TTAAQAAAIWAITEGFKLLVNWVDKLYRSGE
-162 VFNLIGKG
+162 
-170 INYLAHYDDIAKETM
+170 IAKEKM
-185 EESRKA
+185 EESKKT

-200 SLNDELGEN
+200 SLNDELEEN
-209 NKRIAEIKAQGTISY
+209 KKRIAEINGQDVITY
-224 TDQRELKKLQTA
+224 TDKQELEKLETA
-236 NDKLDRQIQLKEH
+236 NTRLERQIELKEH
-249 LAEIEAKQAVNDT
+249 LAEMQAKEAVNDAVN
-262 IDSFNANYGKDYF
+262 SFNENYGEDYF
-275 WGDFNLNKASRNFL
+275 GD
-289 GVESFGEWESYE
+289 G
-301 RRFND
+301 
-306 MFDMNS
+306 FDLDKKGPTDFINYKGLFDS
-312 NRYVGADEFAE
+312 IRPDEFGDK
-323 TILNETNDVREYSAA
+323 ILERSNDIREYSAA
-338 IDYLNEKV
+338 IDYLNDKI
-346 DTFNQ
+346 DKYDQ
-351 KAAEAKTADAAQEWL
+351 MAAVAATPDEEQTWL
-366 DKAELYQTQLEKI
+366 KQAELYQTQLEKI

-398 LIGYDNLTETQQVV
+398 LVGFDNLTSTQKKI
-412 YRQIESALKYDYMKA
+412 YNQIESALKYDYMKA

-443 DVVSKLKDAPE
+443 NVVTWLKNNSENA
-454 SSAKALSA
+454 AKALND
-462 LKTQADD
+462 LKTQADAAG
-469 SKKSLAEMLDVAGN
+469 KSVTEMLDDTQKN
-483 FPDIASGVDD
+483 K
-493 YRQALKEASEAEEAV
+493 LKEALGDGV
-508 TGTAEKYGNVSNKNR
+508 T
-523 QIIQWTAENLKNY
+523 IDMDNLA
-536 SDFVKEQKEP
+536 DF
-546 FEEGSFSTVV
+546 
-556 GSSNAFDVGD
+556 
-566 DHELEIAYTPILQTD
+566 IAMMQD
-581 DGARPLTSNVLNNY
+581 
-595 IYDLIQKAGE
+595 
-605 NGPWKSEDLL
+605 
-615 KLDAQGLDEEID
+615 
-627 GQTVHI
+627 
-633 KNMLAAVEGQILNGA
+633 
-648 ELTAADVAA
+648 
-657 IAGST
+657 
-662 AEEIAKDWD
+662 
-671 GATSKYAGKSMH
+671 
-683 DLQIPLAKTAEAA
+683 
-696 EIFNTLKDKADAA
+696 
-709 GVSLETLFAMADND
+709 
-723 AFNDLFSGNIDIE
+723 
-736 ALKEFI
+736 
-742 QQMEAAGFTIEDVI
+742 AGFTIEDVI

-821 LEYVN
+821 LKYVN
-826 GTMQVNTEKAK
+826 GTMQINTEKAK

-958 KIGTQKYKAAV
+958 KIGTQKYNAAV

-1023 AGKKTIQDFCDAMK
+1023 AGKKTIDDFCDAMK
-1037 LTPEMVR
+1037 LTPDMVR

-1054 FDWEWDD
+1054 FDWKWDD

-1079 EKMDSVKPDSKSYE
+1079 EKMDSVKPDSDSYK
-1093 EWNNQLKEVNEKIEN
+1093 EWNDQLKEVNEKIEN
-1108 IKGNIDSTDV
+1108 IKGNIDNTDV
-1118 DALVD
+1118 DALAD

-1135 NSQGGTFDGQADE
+1135 NSQGGTFDGQAEE

-1269 IANILLT
+1269 ITNMLLT

-1285 EAMTRLGNVK
+1285 EALGKLGTVRD
-1295 ELMNQISETTITAP
+1295 LMNQISETTITAP

-1317 AERITTGTIGTGSA
+1317 AERNTTGTTGTGIA

-1358 PHSGKWYTVGEHGA
+1358 PHSGKWYTVGELGA
-1372 EFVNLPRDAIVF
+1372 EFVNLPKDAIVF

-1412 EGVGTITGGGYIP
+1412 QGVGTITGGGYIP
-1425 KNNPATSTTFQ
+1425 KNNPATSSTFQ

-1450 VAQKNLERIE
+1450 AAQKNLERIE

-1788 LDDFKNHYIDILRQI
+1788 LDNFKNHYIDILRQI
-1803 EEKTAEINDLSL
+1803 EEKTAEINDLNL

-1849 TSNHATG
+1849 TSSHATG

>member
-1 MNLFNLVG
+1 MNLFNLFG
-9 TGQDLSTGAFVTVNG
+9 TGNDLNTGSFVTLNG
-24 KQWKESLNDLVQ
+24 KEWRESITD
-36 VFKEANNLGATK
+36 FRKAFSEANDIGVTK
-48 KGTVLSWLAGNFN
+48 IGTLFSWLTGNFN
-61 KDYDFVKDLNADTEA
+61 NDYDFVKDLDADTEA
-76 LQKFMEVYNAQDPTK
+76 LKKFKDAYTNESSLTFK
-91 KDKGAAFN
+91 KKNESFD
-99 ATLTN
+99 ATLKN

-121 SVQNF
+121 SVKNF
-126 FSSVTGVGKLT
+126 FSSVTGAGKLT
-137 NALKGIGMQMLV
+137 NALKGIGLQML
-149 TFGQMAAVWAVSE
+149 TTAAQAAAIWAITEGFKRLVNWVDKLYRSGE
-162 VFNLIGKG
+162 
-170 INYLAHYDDIAKETM
+170 IAKEKM
-185 EESRKA
+185 EKSKKT

-200 SLNDELGEN
+200 SLNDELEEN
-209 NKRIAEIKAQGTISY
+209 KKRIAEINGQNVITY
-224 TDQRELKKLQTA
+224 TDKQELEKLETA
-236 NDKLDRQIQLKEH
+236 NTRLKRQIELKEH
-249 LAEIEAKQAVNDT
+249 LAKIEAKDAANKTVK
-262 IDSFNANYGKDYF
+262 SFKENYGFDYF
-275 WGDFNLNKASRNFL
+275 GEGFDFDKKGPTDFINYKGL
-289 GVESFGEWESYE
+289 
-301 RRFND
+301 
-306 MFDMNS
+306 FDS
-312 NRYVGADEFAE
+312 IHPDEFGDK
-323 TILNETNDVREYSAA
+323 ILERSNDIREYSAA
-338 IDYLNEKV
+338 IDYLNDKI
-346 DTFNQ
+346 DKYDQ
-351 KAAEAKTADAAQEWL
+351 MAAVAATPDEEQTWL
-366 DKAELYQTQLEKI
+366 KQAELYQTQLEKI

-398 LIGYDNLTETQQVV
+398 LVGFDNLTSTQKKI
-412 YRQIESALKYDYMKA
+412 YNQIESALKYDYMKA

-443 DVVSKLKDAPE
+443 DVVSKLKEDPE
-454 SSAKALSA
+454 GAGKALIA
-462 LKTQADD
+462 LNTQAEN
-469 SKKSLAEMLDVAGN
+469 SGKSLGEMLD
-483 FPDIASGVDD
+483 IAKEFFGVTSEFDD
-493 YRQALKEASEAEEAV
+493 YSQALK
-508 TGTAEKYGNVSNKNR
+508 
-523 QIIQWTAENLKNY
+523 
-536 SDFVKEQKEP
+536 
-546 FEEGSFSTVV
+546 
-556 GSSNAFDVGD
+556 
-566 DHELEIAYTPILQTD
+566 
-581 DGARPLTSNVLNNY
+581 
-595 IYDLIQKAGE
+595 
-605 NGPWKSEDLL
+605 
-615 KLDAQGLDEEID
+615 DA
-627 GQTVHI
+627 
-633 KNMLAAVEGQILNGA
+633 
-648 ELTAADVAA
+648 
-657 IAGST
+657 
-662 AEEIAKDWD
+662 
-671 GATSKYAGKSMH
+671 
-683 DLQIPLAKTAEAA
+683 
-696 EIFNTLKDKADAA
+696 KDKADAA
-709 GVSLETLFAMADND
+709 GVSLGALFNIADNES
-723 AFNDLFSGNIDIE
+723 FRNLFSSGIDLDLL
-736 ALKEFI
+736 AEFI
-742 QQMEAAGFTIEDVI
+742 KYMQDAGFAVDDVI
-756 NELESLSKAGVEANS
+756 TELKTFNKAGVEANS

-826 GTMQVNTEKAK
+826 GTMQINTEKAK
-837 KLTDKKI
+837 KLTDNKI

-935 EAGTMYNDAIKAYDA
+935 EAGTMYDDAIKAYDA

-958 KIGTQKYKAAV
+958 KIGTQKYNAAV

-1023 AGKKTIQDFCDAMK
+1023 AGKKTIDDFCDALK
-1037 LTPEMVR
+1037 LTPDMVR

-1054 FDWEWDD
+1054 FDFNWDD

-1079 EKMDSVKPDSKSYE
+1079 EKMDSVKPDSDSYK
-1093 EWNNQLKEVNEKIEN
+1093 EWNDQLKEVNEKIEN
-1108 IKGNIDSTDV
+1108 IKGNIDNTDV

-1135 NSQGGTFDGQADE
+1135 NSQGDTFDGQADE

-1189 DFSVATELEA
+1189 DFSVATELET

-1269 IANILLT
+1269 IANMLLT

-1285 EAMTRLGNVK
+1285 EALGKLGTVRD
-1295 ELMNQISETTITAP
+1295 LMNQISETTITAP

-1317 AERITTGTIGTGSA
+1317 AERITTGTPGIGSA

-1372 EFVNLPRDAIVF
+1372 EFVNLPKDAIVF

-1412 EGVGTITGGGYIP
+1412 QGVGTITGGGYIP

-1450 VAQKNLERIE
+1450 AAQKNLERIE

-1491 ESEQKT
+1491 ESEQKI
-1497 LDGIVKTITARIDK
+1497 LDGIVKTVTARIDK

-1626 TEEDYNDALRQKEH
+1626 TEEDYNDALRQKEQ

-1849 TSNHATG
+1849 TSSHATG

-1921 MGNVNAELTSAGSS
+1921 MGNVNAELASAGSS

-1959 HQNIGSIM
+1959 HQNISSIM

>member
-1 MNLFNLVG
+1 MFKKATGFMDSAQIEKDTAALQNYIQQMKNLEG
-9 TGQDLSTGAFVTVNG
+9 DAARAAQKQDLINETLKDSSKIAQDVARNTNNLDDVMNVYTASTRTATSVAKAFKTTLLGIGKAAVIALAVGAVITGAS
-24 KQWKESLNDLVQ
+24 EL
-36 VFKEANNLGATK
+36 
-48 KGTVLSWLAGNFN
+48 
-61 KDYDFVKDLNADTEA
+61 
-76 LQKFMEVYNAQDPTK
+76 LQ
-91 KDKGAAFN
+91 
-99 ATLTN
+99 L
-104 SSVILQDFVN
+104 
-114 HTDDASI
+114 
-121 SVQNF
+121 
-126 FSSVTGVGKLT
+126 
-137 NALKGIGMQMLV
+137 
-149 TFGQMAAVWAVSE
+149 
-162 VFNLIGKG
+162 
-170 INYLAHYDDIAKETM
+170 
-185 EESRKA
+185 
-191 YQDTTDEIK
+191 
-200 SLNDELGEN
+200 
-209 NKRIAEIKAQGTISY
+209 
-224 TDQRELKKLQTA
+224 
-236 NDKLDRQIQLKEH
+236 
-249 LAEIEAKQAVNDT
+249 
-262 IDSFNANYGKDYF
+262 
-275 WGDFNLNKASRNFL
+275 
-289 GVESFGEWESYE
+289 
-301 RRFND
+301 
-306 MFDMNS
+306 
-312 NRYVGADEFAE
+312 ADEKWVHPYEHAR
-323 TILNETNDVREYSAA
+323 D
-338 IDYLNEKV
+338 
-346 DTFNQ
+346 
-351 KAAEAKTADAAQEWL
+351 KAAEMSQAHEESTQKVEELTKQVEELKAKMDECRSTTTGDIVDQKSYDALDQQRKQLQTNLDLAKQLNEETAYNARNAVYDQQDANQSVTFTSSQYFYAGTYGGNQSERL
-366 DKAELYQTQLEKI
+366 KKMMDDYISTFEEEEQLEQDFANNKI
-379 NQGILDQADD
+379 L
-389 LETYKETLD
+389 K
-398 LIGYDNLTETQQVV
+398 IGYDTRKKDLEAWREFLRTNIKAIGDDYTTEMDTLLNNAPN
-412 YRQIESALKYDYMKA
+412 EF
-427 DPASWFEQNFN
+427 AS
-438 DSKYA
+438 DDDKSKYQERIKNLSDNQQA
-443 DVVSKLKDAPE
+443 FLNFWNLYINNIPLITQATNDFTQSVANGDDSV
-454 SSAKALSA
+454 KALNDA
-462 LKTQADD
+462 INGGQAIKEGSD
-469 SKKSLAEMLDVAGN
+469 A
-483 FPDIASGVDD
+483 
-493 YRQALKEASEAEEAV
+493 YKEAADLAD
-508 TGTAEKYGNVSNKNR
+508 KYGVS
-523 QIIQWTAENLKNY
+523 
-536 SDFVKEQKEP
+536 
-546 FEEGSFSTVV
+546 
-556 GSSNAFDVGD
+556 
-566 DHELEIAYTPILQTD
+566 
-581 DGARPLTSNVLNNY
+581 
-595 IYDLIQKAGE
+595 
-605 NGPWKSEDLL
+605 
-615 KLDAQGLDEEID
+615 
-627 GQTVHI
+627 
-633 KNMLAAVEGQILNGA
+633 VEGLIA
-648 ELTAADVAA
+648 EL
-657 IAGST
+657 
-662 AEEIAKDWD
+662 
-671 GATSKYAGKSMH
+671 KS
-683 DLQIPLAKTAEAA
+683 Q
-696 EIFNTLKDKADAA
+696 N
-709 GVSLETLFAMADND
+709 
-723 AFNDLFSGNIDIE
+723 
-736 ALKEFI
+736 
-742 QQMEAAGFTIEDVI
+742 Q
-756 NELESLSKAGVEANS
+756 AGVEAHS
-771 VTIDA
+771 VIIDA
-776 DTAVKNVTTTISA
+776 DTAVKKVTTTISA

-826 GTMQVNTEKAK
+826 GTMQINTKKAK
-837 KLTDKKI
+837 ELTDKKI

-869 SRLNDALKKNN
+869 SRLNEALKKNN
-880 DLSEEQQST
+880 NLSEEQQST

-912 VLYSQLVQVS
+912 LLYSQLVQAS

-935 EAGTMYNDAIKAYDA
+935 EAGTMYDDA

-976 VDENAVQQYVDTLK
+976 VDENAVQQYVDILK

-995 DSKGITNFLNDAVKA
+995 DSNGITNFLNDAVKA

-1079 EKMDSVKPDSKSYE
+1079 EKMDSVKPDSDSYE

-1135 NSQGGTFDGQADE
+1135 NSQGSTFDGQADE

-1199 AQDKLADLNT
+1199 AQDELADLNT

-1233 KSTEEITQTLKDA
+1233 KTTEEITQTLKDA

-1276 PYTLDLNTT
+1276 PYTLDLDTT
-1285 EAMTRLGNVK
+1285 EAMTKLGNVK

-1317 AERITTGTIGTGSA
+1317 AERITTGTTGTGSA

-1372 EFVNLPRDAIVF
+1372 EFVNLPKDAIVF

-1401 GMAMAEGNAYD
+1401 GMAMAEGNAYPGGSD
-1412 EGVGTITGGGYIP
+1412 TVRGGGNKP
-1425 KNNPATSTTFQ
+1425 ENNPITSTTFQ

-1450 VAQKNLERIE
+1450 AAQKNLERIE

-1552 QKEQEALDDSY
+1552 QKEQEALEDSY

-1626 TEEDYNDALRQKEH
+1626 TEEDYNDALRQKEQ

-1696 QLYGANADQ
+1696 QLYGADADQ

-1746 EDYKSKWEE
+1746 EDYKNKWEE
-1755 VADAYETEQN
+1755 VADAYEAEQN

-1849 TSNHATG
+1849 TSSHATG

-1884 YTSLEVGDGVVPGN
+1884 YTSLEIGDGVVPGN

-1921 MGNVNAELTSAGSS
+1921 MGNVNAELASAVSS

>member
-1 MNLFNLVG
+1 MFG
-9 TGQDLSTGAFVTVNG
+9 TGNDLNTGSFVTLNG
-24 KQWKESLNDLVQ
+24 KEWRESITD
-36 VFKEANNLGATK
+36 FRKAFAEANDMGVTK
-48 KGTVLSWLAGNFN
+48 KGTVLSWLTGNFN
-61 KDYDFVKDLNADTEA
+61 NDYDLAKNLDSDTKALQAFNEEFEISHDKDAALKKLEGASVTLQEFAKNADE
-76 LQKFMEVYNAQDPTK
+76 
-91 KDKGAAFN
+91 G
-99 ATLTN
+99 TL
-104 SSVILQDFVN
+104 SLK
-114 HTDDASI
+114 
-121 SVQNF
+121 NF
-126 FSSVTGVGKLT
+126 FSSVTGAGKLT
-137 NALKGIGMQMLV
+137 NALKGIGLQML
-149 TFGQMAAVWAVSE
+149 TTAAQAAAIWAITEGFRLV
-162 VFNLIGKG
+162 VNAVQDY
-170 INYLAHYDDIAKETM
+170 INRVEIAKDKM
-185 EESRKA
+185 ESSRKA
-191 YQDTTDEIK
+191 YQDTTNEIE
-200 SLNDELGEN
+200 SLNSELEEN
-209 NKRIAEIKAQGTISY
+209 SKRIAEIESQGTISY
-224 TDQRELKKLQTA
+224 TEQQELEKLQTA
-236 NDKLDRQIQLKEH
+236 NDKLDHQLLVKEQLAKVNAKEAANDAQDLYDKEFGNSNYDVSTVNSAEVNHKLNNAMAAFLDITNLRDAKSAVEMLAGDESDIATYIKSIDLLNQKLKEAQEGFDRNIQNGTGYQRYEDQIQ
-249 LAEIEAKQAVNDT
+249 
-262 IDSFNANYGKDYF
+262 Y
-275 WGDFNLNKASRNFL
+275 
-289 GVESFGEWESYE
+289 
-301 RRFND
+301 
-306 MFDMNS
+306 
-312 NRYVGADEFAE
+312 
-323 TILNETNDVREYSAA
+323 YSAM
-338 IDYLNEKV
+338 IDGVNEKLI
-346 DTFNQ
+346 DQATDLEAI
-351 KAAEAKTADAAQEWL
+351 KAAF
-366 DKAELYQTQLEKI
+366 
-379 NQGILDQADD
+379 DD
-389 LETYKETLD
+389 
-398 LIGYDNLTETQQVV
+398 IGYDNLTSKQKRT
-412 YRQIESALKYDYMKA
+412 YDNIQKQLAVIYKQT

-443 DVVSKLKDAPE
+443 DVVTWLKNNSENA
-454 SSAKALSA
+454 AKALND
-462 LKTQADD
+462 LKTQADAAG
-469 SKKSLAEMLDVAGN
+469 KSVTEMLDDTQKN
-483 FPDIASGVDD
+483 K
-493 YRQALKEASEAEEAV
+493 LKEALGDGV
-508 TGTAEKYGNVSNKNR
+508 T
-523 QIIQWTAENLKNY
+523 IDMDNLA
-536 SDFVKEQKEP
+536 DF
-546 FEEGSFSTVV
+546 
-556 GSSNAFDVGD
+556 
-566 DHELEIAYTPILQTD
+566 IAMMQD
-581 DGARPLTSNVLNNY
+581 
-595 IYDLIQKAGE
+595 
-605 NGPWKSEDLL
+605 
-615 KLDAQGLDEEID
+615 
-627 GQTVHI
+627 
-633 KNMLAAVEGQILNGA
+633 
-648 ELTAADVAA
+648 
-657 IAGST
+657 
-662 AEEIAKDWD
+662 
-671 GATSKYAGKSMH
+671 
-683 DLQIPLAKTAEAA
+683 
-696 EIFNTLKDKADAA
+696 
-709 GVSLETLFAMADND
+709 
-723 AFNDLFSGNIDIE
+723 
-736 ALKEFI
+736 
-742 QQMEAAGFTIEDVI
+742 AGFTIEDVI
-756 NELESLSKAGVEANS
+756 NELESLSKTGVEANS

-837 KLTDKKI
+837 ELTDKKI

-935 EAGTMYNDAIKAYDA
+935 EAGTMYDDAIKAYDA

-958 KIGTQKYKAAV
+958 KIGTQKYNAAV

-1023 AGKKTIQDFCDAMK
+1023 AGKKTIDDFCDALK
-1037 LTPEMVR
+1037 LTPDMVR

-1054 FDWEWDD
+1054 FDFNWDD

-1079 EKMDSVKPDSKSYE
+1079 EKMDSVKPDSDSYD

-1108 IKGNIDSTDV
+1108 IKGNIDNTDV

-1135 NSQGGTFDGQADE
+1135 NSQGGTFDGQAEE

-1189 DFSVATELEA
+1189 DFSVATELET

-1260 SQTKDTVTD
+1260 AQTQDTVTD

-1276 PYTLDLNTT
+1276 PYTLQLDNT
-1285 EAMTRLGNVK
+1285 EAMDKLGTVA
-1295 ELMNQISETTITAP
+1295 ELMNQISETTIT
-1309 VPSVPKSY
+1309 VPTPNISTPSSSQPYKPGKSY
-1317 AERITTGTIGTGSA
+1317 AERNGTGFTGLSVA
-1331 NAAGTNGGL
+1331 HAAGTNGGL

-1372 EFVNLPRDAIVF
+1372 EFVNLPKDAIVF
-1384 DHQKSEELLKN
+1384 DHKKSEELLKN

-1401 GMAMAEGNAYD
+1401 GMAMAEGNAYALTS
-1412 EGVGTITGGGYIP
+1412 GTITGGGYIP

-1441 AAATATATE
+1441 ATATAAATE
-1450 VAQKNLERIE
+1450 AAQKNLERIE

-1921 MGNVNAELTSAGSS
+1921 MGNVNSELASAGSS

>member
-1 MNLFNLVG
+1 MG
-9 TGQDLSTGAFVTVNG
+9 S
-24 KQWKESLNDLVQ
+24 
-36 VFKEANNLGATK
+36 TK
-48 KGTVLSWLAGNFN
+48 KGTLFAWLTGNFD
-61 KDYDFVKDLNADTEA
+61 KDYDIAKNLDTDILAIKRFNAEFEKTGKKADALSKLEGASVTLQEFAKNADE
-76 LQKFMEVYNAQDPTK
+76 
-91 KDKGAAFN
+91 G
-99 ATLTN
+99 TL
-104 SSVILQDFVN
+104 SLK
-114 HTDDASI
+114 
-121 SVQNF
+121 NF
-126 FSSVTGVGKLT
+126 FSSVTGAGKLT
-137 NALKGIGMQMLV
+137 NAIKGIGLQML
-149 TFGQMAAVWAVSE
+149 TTAAQTAAIWAITEGFRLV
-162 VFNLIGKG
+162 VNAIKDY
-170 INYLAHYDDIAKETM
+170 INRAEIAKEKM
-185 EESRKA
+185 ENSKKA

-200 SLNDELGEN
+200 SLNDELEQ
-209 NKRIAEIKAQGTISY
+209 NKERMAEINGQDVITY
-224 TDQRELKKLQTA
+224 TDQKELNKLETA
-236 NDKLDRQIQLKEH
+236 NTRLERQIELKEH
-249 LAEIEAKQAVNDT
+249 LAEIEARDA
-262 IDSFNANYGKDYF
+262 ANKT
-275 WGDFNLNKASRNFL
+275 
-289 GVESFGEWESYE
+289 VESFKENYGLDYFGE
-301 RRFND
+301 D
-306 MFDMNS
+306 FDFDKKGPNVFA
-312 NRYVGADEFAE
+312 NYKEVFDKIKPDEFAE
-323 TILNETNDVREYSAA
+323 KVLGRSNDIREYSAA
-338 IDYLNEKV
+338 IDYLNENI
-346 DTFNQ
+346 DTFN
-351 KAAEAKTADAAQEWL
+351 KRAKEAETAYEAQNWL
-366 DKAELYQTQLEKI
+366 DKANQYQTQLEKI

-398 LIGYDNLTETQQVV
+398 LVGYDNLTSTQQSI
-412 YRQIESALKYDYMKA
+412 YNQIEDALKYNYMKA

-443 DVVSKLKDAPE
+443 DVVTWLKNNSENA
-454 SSAKALSA
+454 AKALND
-462 LKTQADD
+462 LKTQADAAG
-469 SKKSLAEMLDVAGN
+469 KSVTEMLDDTQKN
-483 FPDIASGVDD
+483 K
-493 YRQALKEASEAEEAV
+493 LKEALGDGV
-508 TGTAEKYGNVSNKNR
+508 T
-523 QIIQWTAENLKNY
+523 IDMDNLA
-536 SDFVKEQKEP
+536 DF
-546 FEEGSFSTVV
+546 
-556 GSSNAFDVGD
+556 
-566 DHELEIAYTPILQTD
+566 IAMMQD
-581 DGARPLTSNVLNNY
+581 
-595 IYDLIQKAGE
+595 
-605 NGPWKSEDLL
+605 
-615 KLDAQGLDEEID
+615 
-627 GQTVHI
+627 
-633 KNMLAAVEGQILNGA
+633 
-648 ELTAADVAA
+648 
-657 IAGST
+657 
-662 AEEIAKDWD
+662 
-671 GATSKYAGKSMH
+671 
-683 DLQIPLAKTAEAA
+683 
-696 EIFNTLKDKADAA
+696 
-709 GVSLETLFAMADND
+709 
-723 AFNDLFSGNIDIE
+723 
-736 ALKEFI
+736 
-742 QQMEAAGFTIEDVI
+742 AGFTIEDVI
-756 NELESLSKAGVEANS
+756 NELKSLNQTGVEANS

-821 LEYVN
+821 LKYVN

-837 KLTDKKI
+837 ELTDKKI

-880 DLSEEQQST
+880 NLSEEQQST

-912 VLYSQLVQVS
+912 LLYSQLVQVS

-935 EAGTMYNDAIKAYDA
+935 EAGTMYNDAIQAYDA

-958 KIGTQKYKAAV
+958 KIGTQKYKAAI

-1023 AGKKTIQDFCDAMK
+1023 AGKKTIDDFCDALK
-1037 LTPEMVR
+1037 LTPDMVR

-1054 FDWEWDD
+1054 FDFNWDD

-1071 EMQADELQ
+1071 EMQADELK
-1079 EKMDSVKPDSKSYE
+1079 EKMDSVKPDSDSYD

-1135 NSQGGTFDGQADE
+1135 NSQGSTFDGQADE

-1285 EAMTRLGNVK
+1285 EAMDKLGNVEK
-1295 ELMNQISETTITAP
+1295 LMNQISETTIT
-1309 VPSVPKSY
+1309 VPTPNISTPSNSQPYKPGKSY
-1317 AERITTGTIGTGSA
+1317 AERNGTGFTGLSVA
-1331 NAAGTNGGL
+1331 HAAGTNGGL

-1372 EFVNLPRDAIVF
+1372 EFVNLPKDAIVF

-1401 GMAMAEGNAYD
+1401 GMAMAEGNAYALTS
-1412 EGVGTITGGGYIP
+1412 GTITGGGYIP

-1441 AAATATATE
+1441 ATATAAATE
-1450 VAQKNLERIE
+1450 AAQKNLERIE

-1626 TEEDYNDALRQKEH
+1626 AEEDYNDALRQKEQ

-1788 LDDFKNHYIDILRQI
+1788 LDNFKNHYIDILRQI

-1815 KIEVVEEEYQTKS
+1815 KIDVVEEEYQTKS

-1849 TSNHATG
+1849 TSSHATG

-1921 MGNVNAELTSAGSS
+1921 MGNVNAELASAGSS

>member
-1 MNLFNLVG
+1 MWG
-9 TGQDLSTGAFVTVNG
+9 TGNDLNTGSFVTLNG
-24 KQWKESLNDLVQ
+24 KKVKDSIAD
-36 VFKEANNLGATK
+36 FRKAFSEANLLGGTK
-48 KGTVLSWLAGNFN
+48 KGTLFSWLAGDFN
-61 KDYDFVKDLNADTEA
+61 KDYDLAKDLDKDVVA
-76 LQKFMEVYNAQDPTK
+76 LQEFKIAYDESGDKVKAVNKTL
-91 KDKGAAFN
+91 KD
-99 ATLTN
+99 
-104 SSVILQDFVN
+104 SSVVLQDFVN

-224 TDQRELKKLQTA
+224 TDQQELKKLQTA

-493 YRQALKEASEAEEAV
+493 YRQALKEASEAEEVV

-912 VLYSQLVQVS
+912 LLYSQLVQVS

-935 EAGTMYNDAIKAYDA
+935 EAGTMYDDAIQAYDA

-995 DSKGITNFLNDAVKA
+995 DSKGITNFLNDAIKA

-1037 LTPEMVR
+1037 LTPDMVR

-1054 FDWEWDD
+1054 FDFNWDD

-1079 EKMDSVKPDSKSYE
+1079 EKMDSVKPDSDSYK
-1093 EWNNQLKEVNEKIEN
+1093 EWNDQLKEVNEKIEN

-1269 IANILLT
+1269 IANILLA

-1285 EAMTRLGNVK
+1285 DAMTKLGNVK

-1317 AERITTGTIGTGSA
+1317 AERITTGTTGTGSA

-1372 EFVNLPRDAIVF
+1372 EFVNLPKDAIVF

-1401 GMAMAEGNAYD
+1401 GMAMAEGNAYV
-1412 EGVGTITGGGYIP
+1412 EGDGTITGGGYIP
-1425 KNNPATSTTFQ
+1425 KDNPATSTTFQ

-1450 VAQKNLERIE
+1450 AAQKNLERIE

-1552 QKEQEALDDSY
+1552 QKEQEALEDSY

-1696 QLYGANADQ
+1696 QLYGADADQ

-1788 LDDFKNHYIDILRQI
+1788 LDNFKNHYIDILRQI

-1849 TSNHATG
+1849 TSSHATG

-1909 PEAFVESAILKR
+1909 PEAFVESTILKR

>member
-1 MNLFNLVG
+1 MWG
-9 TGQDLSTGAFVTVNG
+9 TGNDLNTGSFVTLNG
-24 KQWKESLNDLVQ
+24 KKVKDSIAD
-36 VFKEANNLGATK
+36 FRKAFSEANLLGGTK
-48 KGTVLSWLAGNFN
+48 KGTLFSWLAGDFN
-61 KDYDFVKDLNADTEA
+61 KDYDLAKDLDKDVVA
-76 LQKFMEVYNAQDPTK
+76 LQEFKIAYDESGDKVKAVNKTL
-91 KDKGAAFN
+91 KD
-99 ATLTN
+99 
-104 SSVILQDFVN
+104 SSVVLQDFVA

-121 SVQNF
+121 SVENF
-126 FSSVTGVGKLT
+126 FRSITGASKLT
-137 NALKGIGMQMLV
+137 NAIKGIGMQMLV
-149 TFGQMAAVWAVSE
+149 TFGQMAAVWAITEGFRLV
-162 VFNLIGKG
+162 VNAIKDY
-170 INYLAHYDDIAKETM
+170 INRAEIAKEKM
-185 EESRKA
+185 ENSKKA

-200 SLNDELGEN
+200 SLNDELEQ
-209 NKRIAEIKAQGTISY
+209 NKERMAEINGQDVITY
-224 TDQRELKKLQTA
+224 TDQKELNKLETA
-236 NDKLDRQIQLKEH
+236 NTRLERQIELKEH
-249 LAEIEAKQAVNDT
+249 LAEIEARDA
-262 IDSFNANYGKDYF
+262 ANKT
-275 WGDFNLNKASRNFL
+275 
-289 GVESFGEWESYE
+289 VESFKENYGLDYFEEGFDFNKKGPNWLTSYK
-301 RRFND
+301 D
-306 MFDMNS
+306 VFDKISPNS
-312 NRYVGADEFAE
+312 FAE
-323 TILNETNDVREYSAA
+323 KVLGRSNDIREYSAA
-338 IDYLNEKV
+338 IDYLNEKI
-346 DTFNQ
+346 DIFN
-351 KAAEAKTADAAQEWL
+351 KRAEEAKTADEAQNWL
-366 DKAELYQTQLEKI
+366 DKAELYNTQLEKI

-398 LIGYDNLTETQQVV
+398 LVGFDNLTSTQKRI
-412 YRQIESALKYDYMKA
+412 YNQIEDALKYDYMKA
-427 DPASWFEQNFN
+427 DPDDWFEQNFN

-469 SKKSLAEMLDVAGN
+469 SKKSLADMLDVAGN

-493 YRQALKEASEAEEAV
+493 YRQALKEASDAEEAV

-662 AEEIAKDWD
+662 AEEISKDWD
-671 GATSKYAGKSMH
+671 GATSEYAGKSMH

-696 EIFNTLKDKADAA
+696 EIFNTLKDKADEA

-742 QQMEAAGFTIEDVI
+742 QQMEDAGFTIEDVI
-756 NELESLSKAGVEANS
+756 NELESLNQTGVEAHS

-776 DTAVKNVTTTISA
+776 SSAAEKVTTTISA

-826 GTMQVNTEKAK
+826 GTMQVNTTKAK
-837 KLTDKKI
+837 ELTDKKI

-857 AQLKYAENKQEL
+857 AQLKYAQNKQEL
-869 SRLNDALKKNN
+869 SRLNDELKKNN
-880 DLSEEQQST
+880 DLSDEQQAT

-912 VLYSQLVQVS
+912 LLYSQLVQVS

-935 EAGTMYNDAIKAYDA
+935 EAGTMYDDAIKAYDA

-958 KIGTQKYKAAV
+958 KVGTQKYKAAV
-969 EFLVPKS
+969 EFLVPDN
-976 VDENAVQQYVDTLK
+976 VDETAVQQYVDTLK

-995 DSKGITNFLNDAVKA
+995 DYKGVTNFLNDAVKA
-1010 GLMEEDSSGYVAI
+1010 GLMEADSSGYVAI
-1023 AGKKTIQDFCDAMK
+1023 AGEKTIQDFCDAMK
-1037 LTPEMVR
+1037 LTPDMVR

-1061 AFFGETLTSL
+1061 AFFGETLVDL
-1071 EMQADELQ
+1071 EMQADELE
-1079 EKMDSVKPDSKSYE
+1079 EKMASVKPDSDSYDK
-1093 EWNNQLKEVNEKIEN
+1093 WNEQLQDVNAKIEKAKEDIN
-1108 IKGNIDSTDV
+1108 STDV
-1118 DALVD
+1118 DAMID
-1123 AYEKAKDAVDQM
+1123 AYKEADMAFGKAMDDY
-1135 NSQGGTFDGQADE
+1135 SELPEGQAE
-1148 LQSALDKAA
+1148 ALQNAVKKAA
-1157 DNLNKN
+1157 DDLNQN

-1189 DFSVATELEA
+1189 DFSVATELET
-1199 AQDKLADLNT
+1199 AQDKLADLT
-1209 QKEKLGAPTE
+1209 AKKEELGAPTE
-1219 VEIQVYAQ
+1219 VEIQVYAD
-1227 GLEDAG
+1227 GLENAG
-1233 KSTEEITQTLKDA
+1233 KTTEEITQTLKDA
-1246 KILNVETDDSEDKL
+1246 KILNVETDDGQDNL
-1260 SQTKDTVTD
+1260 DTALDTANDLVD
-1269 IANILLT
+1269 ILMT
-1276 PYTLDLNTT
+1276 PYTLTVHNAEALESLGKVKDL
-1285 EAMTRLGNVK
+1285 MD
-1295 ELMNQISETTITAP
+1295 QITQTTITAP
-1309 VPSVPKSY
+1309 VPSVAKSY
-1317 AERITTGTIGTGSA
+1317 AEQNATGTTGIG
-1331 NAAGTNGGL
+1331 NAHASGTRNGLPQG
-1340 ARAER
+1340 ER

-1372 EFVNLPRDAIVF
+1372 EFVNLPKDAIVF

-1401 GMAMAEGNAYD
+1401 GMAMAEGNAYALTS
-1412 EGVGTITGGGYIP
+1412 GTITGGGNKP
-1425 KNNPATSTTFQ
+1425 ENNPVTSTTFQ

-1450 VAQKNLERIE
+1450 AAQKNLERIE

-1640 EDAQKALEDQK
+1640 EDVQKALEDQK
-1651 AALEKELEDK
+1651 ATLEKELEDK

-1834 KKAAQAEV
+1834 KKAAQAKV
-1842 KTTKSSS
+1842 KATKSSS
-1849 TSNHATG
+1849 TSSHATG

-1921 MGNVNAELTSAGSS
+1921 MGNVNAELASAGSS

>member
-1 MNLFNLVG
+1 MGV
-9 TGQDLSTGAFVTVNG
+9 
-24 KQWKESLNDLVQ
+24 
-36 VFKEANNLGATK
+36 TK
-48 KGTVLSWLAGNFN
+48 KGTVLSWLTGNFN
-61 KDYDFVKDLNADTEA
+61 NDYDLAKNLDSDTKALQAFNKEFEESHNKNTALKKLEGASVTLQEFAKNADE
-76 LQKFMEVYNAQDPTK
+76 
-91 KDKGAAFN
+91 G
-99 ATLTN
+99 TL
-104 SSVILQDFVN
+104 SLK
-114 HTDDASI
+114 
-121 SVQNF
+121 NF
-126 FSSVTGVGKLT
+126 FSSVTGAGKLT
-137 NALKGIGMQMLV
+137 NAIKGIGLQML
-149 TFGQMAAVWAVSE
+149 TTAAQTAAIWAITEGFRLV
-162 VFNLIGKG
+162 VNAIKDY
-170 INYLAHYDDIAKETM
+170 INRAEIAKEKM
-185 EESRKA
+185 ENSKKA

-200 SLNDELGEN
+200 SLNDELEQ
-209 NKRIAEIKAQGTISY
+209 NKERMAEINSQDVITY
-224 TDQRELKKLQTA
+224 TDQQELNKLETA
-236 NDKLDRQIQLKEH
+236 NTRLERQIKLKEH
-249 LAEIEAKQAVNDT
+249 LAEIEARDA
-262 IDSFNANYGKDYF
+262 ANKT
-275 WGDFNLNKASRNFL
+275 
-289 GVESFGEWESYE
+289 VESFKENYGLDYFGEG
-301 RRFND
+301 
-306 MFDMNS
+306 FDFDKKGPNVFATYKEVFDKIEPNS
-312 NRYVGADEFAE
+312 FAE
-323 TILNETNDVREYSAA
+323 KVLERSNDIREYSAA
-338 IDYLNEKV
+338 IDYLNENI
-346 DTFNQ
+346 DTFNKRAKEAETAYEAQ
-351 KAAEAKTADAAQEWL
+351 NWLNKANQ
-366 DKAELYQTQLEKI
+366 YQTQLEKI

-398 LIGYDNLTETQQVV
+398 LVGYDNLTSTQQSI
-412 YRQIESALKYDYMKA
+412 YNQIEDALKYDYMKA

-438 DSKYA
+438 NSKYA
-443 DVVSKLKDAPE
+443 NVVTWLKNNSENA
-454 SSAKALSA
+454 AKALND
-462 LKTQADD
+462 LKTQADAAG
-469 SKKSLAEMLDVAGN
+469 KSVTEMLDDTQKN
-483 FPDIASGVDD
+483 K
-493 YRQALKEASEAEEAV
+493 LKEALGDGV
-508 TGTAEKYGNVSNKNR
+508 T
-523 QIIQWTAENLKNY
+523 IDMDNLA
-536 SDFVKEQKEP
+536 DF
-546 FEEGSFSTVV
+546 
-556 GSSNAFDVGD
+556 
-566 DHELEIAYTPILQTD
+566 IAMM
-581 DGARPLTSNVLNNY
+581 
-595 IYDLIQKAGE
+595 
-605 NGPWKSEDLL
+605 ED
-615 KLDAQGLDEEID
+615 
-627 GQTVHI
+627 
-633 KNMLAAVEGQILNGA
+633 
-648 ELTAADVAA
+648 
-657 IAGST
+657 
-662 AEEIAKDWD
+662 
-671 GATSKYAGKSMH
+671 
-683 DLQIPLAKTAEAA
+683 
-696 EIFNTLKDKADAA
+696 
-709 GVSLETLFAMADND
+709 
-723 AFNDLFSGNIDIE
+723 
-736 ALKEFI
+736 
-742 QQMEAAGFTIEDVI
+742 AGFSIEDVI
-756 NELESLSKAGVEANS
+756 TELKSLNQTGVEAHS

-776 DTAVKNVTTTISA
+776 DTAVKKVTTTISA

-826 GTMQVNTEKAK
+826 GTMQINTEKAK
-837 KLTDKKI
+837 ELTDKKI

-869 SRLNDALKKNN
+869 SRLNDVLKKNN

-935 EAGTMYNDAIKAYDA
+935 EAGTMYNDAIQAYDA

-969 EFLVPKS
+969 EFLVPKN

-1023 AGKKTIQDFCDAMK
+1023 AGKKTIDDFCDAMK
-1037 LTPEMVR
+1037 LTPDMVR

-1054 FDWEWDD
+1054 FDFNWDD

-1071 EMQADELQ
+1071 EMQADELH
-1079 EKMDSVKPDSKSYE
+1079 EKMDSVEPDSKSYE
-1093 EWNNQLKEVNEKIEN
+1093 KWNEQLKEVNEKIEN
-1108 IKGNIDSTDV
+1108 IKGNIDNTDV
-1118 DALVD
+1118 DALVGQYKEALQAYGD
-1123 AYEKAKDAVDQM
+1123 AIDRQGEISEEQYKTAQDAFQ
-1135 NSQGGTFDGQADE
+1135 
-1148 LQSALDKAA
+1148 KAA
-1157 DNLNKN
+1157 DDLNKN
-1163 GRVQLWID
+1163 NRVQLWID
-1171 ASEAEKTVDDLTQ
+1171 ASEAEKTVNDLTQ

-1189 DFSVATELEA
+1189 DFSVATELET

-1219 VEIQVYAQ
+1219 VEIQVYAK

-1233 KSTEEITQTLKDA
+1233 KNTEEITQTLKDA
-1246 KILNVETDDSEDKL
+1246 KILNVKTDDSEDKL
-1260 SQTKDTVTD
+1260 SQTKDSVTD
-1269 IANILLT
+1269 IANMLLT

-1285 EAMTRLGNVK
+1285 EALTKLDTVAK
-1295 ELMNQISETTITAP
+1295 LVNQISETTIT
-1309 VPSVPKSY
+1309 VPTPNISTPSSSQPYKPGKSY
-1317 AERITTGTIGTGSA
+1317 AERNGTGFTGLSVA
-1331 NAAGTNGGL
+1331 RAAGTNGGL

-1372 EFVNLPRDAIVF
+1372 EFVNLPKDAIVF

-1401 GMAMAEGNAYD
+1401 GMAMAEGNAYALTS
-1412 EGVGTITGGGYIP
+1412 GTITGGGNKP
-1425 KNNPATSTTFQ
+1425 ENNPVTSTTFQ

-1450 VAQKNLERIE
+1450 AAQKNLERIE

-1491 ESEQKT
+1491 ESEQKI
-1497 LDGIVKTITARIDK
+1497 LDGIVKTVTARIDK

-1552 QKEQEALDDSY
+1552 QKEQEALEDSY

-1803 EEKTAEINDLSL
+1803 EEKTAEINDLNL

-1849 TSNHATG
+1849 TSSHATG

-1884 YTSLEVGDGVVPGN
+1884 YTSLEIGDGVVPGN

-1921 MGNVNAELTSAGSS
+1921 MGNVNAELASAGSS

-1959 HQNIGSIM
+1959 HQNISSIM

>member
-9 TGQDLSTGAFVTVNG
+9 TGQDLNTGAFVTVNG

-36 VFKEANNLGATK
+36 AFKEANNLGATK

-76 LQKFMEVYNAQDPTK
+76 LQKFMKVYNAQDPTKKRKK

-104 SSVILQDFVN
+104 SSVILQDFVK

-126 FSSVTGVGKLT
+126 FSSVTGAGKLT
-137 NALKGIGMQMLV
+137 NAIKGIGLQML
-149 TFGQMAAVWAVSE
+149 TTAAQAAAIWAIAEGFRLVVNAVQDYVNRVE
-162 VFNLIGKG
+162 
-170 INYLAHYDDIAKETM
+170 IAKDKM
-185 EESRKA
+185 ESSRKA
-191 YQDTTDEIK
+191 YQDTTNEIE
-200 SLNDELGEN
+200 SLNSELEEN
-209 NKRIAEIKAQGTISY
+209 NKRIAEIKSQGTISY
-224 TDQRELKKLQTA
+224 TEQQELKKLQTA
-236 NDKLDRQIQLKEH
+236 NDKLDHQLLVKEQ
-249 LAEIEAKQAVNDT
+249 LAKVNAKQAANDAQ
-262 IDSFNANYGKDYF
+262 DLYDK
-275 WGDFNLNKASRNFL
+275 
-289 GVESFGEWESYE
+289 EFG
-301 RRFND
+301 
-306 MFDMNS
+306 NS
-312 NRYVGADEFAE
+312 NYDVSTVNSAEVNHKLSSAMASFFDITNFRDAKSAVEMLAGDESDIA
-323 TILNETNDVREYSAA
+323 TYLKSIDLLNQKLKEAQEGFDRNIQNGTGYQGYEDQIQYYSAM
-338 IDYLNEKV
+338 IDGVNEKLI
-346 DTFNQ
+346 DQATDLEAI
-351 KAAEAKTADAAQEWL
+351 KAAF
-366 DKAELYQTQLEKI
+366 
-379 NQGILDQADD
+379 DD
-389 LETYKETLD
+389 
-398 LIGYDNLTETQQVV
+398 IGYDNLTSKQKRT
-412 YRQIESALKYDYMKA
+412 YDNIQKQLAVIYKQT

-438 DSKYA
+438 DSKYT
-443 DVVSKLKDAPE
+443 DVVTWLKNNSENA
-454 SSAKALSA
+454 AKALND
-462 LKTQADD
+462 LKTQADAAG
-469 SKKSLAEMLDVAGN
+469 KSVTEMLDDTQKN
-483 FPDIASGVDD
+483 K
-493 YRQALKEASEAEEAV
+493 LKEALGDGV
-508 TGTAEKYGNVSNKNR
+508 T
-523 QIIQWTAENLKNY
+523 IDMDNLA
-536 SDFVKEQKEP
+536 DF
-546 FEEGSFSTVV
+546 
-556 GSSNAFDVGD
+556 
-566 DHELEIAYTPILQTD
+566 IAMMQD
-581 DGARPLTSNVLNNY
+581 
-595 IYDLIQKAGE
+595 
-605 NGPWKSEDLL
+605 
-615 KLDAQGLDEEID
+615 
-627 GQTVHI
+627 
-633 KNMLAAVEGQILNGA
+633 
-648 ELTAADVAA
+648 
-657 IAGST
+657 
-662 AEEIAKDWD
+662 
-671 GATSKYAGKSMH
+671 
-683 DLQIPLAKTAEAA
+683 
-696 EIFNTLKDKADAA
+696 
-709 GVSLETLFAMADND
+709 
-723 AFNDLFSGNIDIE
+723 
-736 ALKEFI
+736 
-742 QQMEAAGFTIEDVI
+742 AGFSIEDVI
-756 NELESLSKAGVEANS
+756 NELESLNKAGVEANS

-826 GTMQVNTEKAK
+826 GTMQINTEKAK

-880 DLSEEQQST
+880 NLSEEQQST

-922 GAYQDWLNAQNAT
+922 RAYQDWLNAQNAT
-935 EAGTMYNDAIKAYDA
+935 EAGTMYNDAIQAYDA

-958 KIGTQKYKAAV
+958 KIGTQKYKAAI

-1010 GLMEEDSSGYVAI
+1010 GLIEEDSSGYVAI
-1023 AGKKTIQDFCDAMK
+1023 AGKKTIDDFCDALK
-1037 LTPEMVR
+1037 LTPDMVR

-1054 FDWEWDD
+1054 FDFNWDD

-1071 EMQADELQ
+1071 EMQADELK
-1079 EKMDSVKPDSKSYE
+1079 EKMDSVEPDSKSYE

-1108 IKGNIDSTDV
+1108 IKGNIDNTDV

-1135 NSQGGTFDGQADE
+1135 NSQGNTFDGQADE

-1189 DFSVATELEA
+1189 DFSVATELET

-1269 IANILLT
+1269 IANILLA

-1285 EAMTRLGNVK
+1285 EAMTKLGNVK

-1317 AERITTGTIGTGSA
+1317 AERITTGTIGIGSA

-1372 EFVNLPRDAIVF
+1372 EFVNLPKDAIVF

-1401 GMAMAEGNAYD
+1401 GMAMAEGNAYALTS
-1412 EGVGTITGGGYIP
+1412 GTITGGGYIP

-1441 AAATATATE
+1441 AAATATAIE
-1450 VAQKNLERIE
+1450 AAQKNLERIE

-1616 WEADESEVKS
+1616 WEADENEVKS

-1765 RINTVARL
+1765 RINTVALL

-1788 LDDFKNHYIDILRQI
+1788 LDNFKNHYIDILRQI
-1803 EEKTAEINDLSL
+1803 EEKTAEINDLNL

-1842 KTTKSSS
+1842 KTTKKKKSSS

-1921 MGNVNAELTSAGSS
+1921 MGNMNAELTSAGSS

>member
-1 MNLFNLVG
+1 MNLFNLFG
-9 TGQDLSTGAFVTVNG
+9 TGNDLNTGTFLTLNG
-24 KQWKESLNDLVQ
+24 KRAKDSIEDFRKAFS
-36 VFKEANNLGATK
+36 EANLLGGTK
-48 KGTVLSWLAGNFN
+48 KGTLFSWLTGNFN
-61 KDYDFVKDLNADTEA
+61 NDYDLAKDLDNDVVA
-76 LQKFMEVYNAQDPTK
+76 LQAFMSEVKKGKDPTDAINDNLK
-91 KDKGAAFN
+91 N
-99 ATLTN
+99 A
-104 SSVILQDFVN
+104 SVILQDFVA
-114 HTDDASI
+114 HTDKANI

-126 FSSVTGVGKLT
+126 FNSVTGAGKLT
-137 NALKGIGMQMLV
+137 NAIKGIGLQML
-149 TFGQMAAVWAVSE
+149 TTAAQAAAIWAITEGFRLV
-162 VFNLIGKG
+162 VNAIKDY
-170 INYLAHYDDIAKETM
+170 INRAEIAKEKM
-185 EESRKA
+185 ENSKKA

-200 SLNDELGEN
+200 SLNDELEQ
-209 NKRIAEIKAQGTISY
+209 NKERMAEINGQDVITY
-224 TDQRELKKLQTA
+224 TDQKELNKLETA
-236 NDKLDRQIQLKEH
+236 NTRLERQIELKEH
-249 LAEIEAKQAVNDT
+249 LAEIEARDA
-262 IDSFNANYGKDYF
+262 ANKT
-275 WGDFNLNKASRNFL
+275 
-289 GVESFGEWESYE
+289 VESFKENYGLDYFGE
-301 RRFND
+301 D
-306 MFDMNS
+306 FDFDKKGPNVFA
-312 NRYVGADEFAE
+312 NYKEVFDKIKLDEFAE
-323 TILNETNDVREYSAA
+323 KVLGRSNDIREYSAA
-338 IDYLNEKV
+338 IDYLNENI
-346 DTFNQ
+346 DTFN
-351 KAAEAKTADAAQEWL
+351 KRAKEAETAYEAQNWL
-366 DKAELYQTQLEKI
+366 DKANQYQTQLEKI

-398 LIGYDNLTETQQVV
+398 LVGYDNLTSTQKRI
-412 YRQIESALKYDYMKA
+412 YNQIEDALKHDYMKA

-443 DVVSKLKDAPE
+443 DVVSKLKEDPE
-454 SSAKALSA
+454 GAGRALTA
-462 LKTQADD
+462 LNTQAKN
-469 SKKSLAEMLDVAGN
+469 SGKSLGEMLD
-483 FPDIASGVDD
+483 IAKEFFGVTSGVDD
-493 YRQALKEASEAEEAV
+493 YSQALK
-508 TGTAEKYGNVSNKNR
+508 
-523 QIIQWTAENLKNY
+523 
-536 SDFVKEQKEP
+536 
-546 FEEGSFSTVV
+546 
-556 GSSNAFDVGD
+556 
-566 DHELEIAYTPILQTD
+566 
-581 DGARPLTSNVLNNY
+581 
-595 IYDLIQKAGE
+595 
-605 NGPWKSEDLL
+605 
-615 KLDAQGLDEEID
+615 DA
-627 GQTVHI
+627 
-633 KNMLAAVEGQILNGA
+633 
-648 ELTAADVAA
+648 
-657 IAGST
+657 
-662 AEEIAKDWD
+662 
-671 GATSKYAGKSMH
+671 
-683 DLQIPLAKTAEAA
+683 
-696 EIFNTLKDKADAA
+696 KDKADAA
-709 GVSLETLFAMADND
+709 GVSLGALFNIADNE
-723 AFNDLFSGNIDIE
+723 AFNNLFSSGID
-736 ALKEFI
+736 LDLLTEFI
-742 QQMEAAGFTIEDVI
+742 KYMQDAGFSIENVI
-756 NELESLSKAGVEANS
+756 TELESLNQTGVEANS

-844 EEAKATVRVARSQ
+844 EEAEATVRVARSQ
-857 AQLKYAENKQEL
+857 AQLKYAQNKQEL

-935 EAGTMYNDAIKAYDA
+935 EAGTMYDDAIKAYDA

-969 EFLVPKS
+969 EFLVPDN
-976 VDENAVQQYVDTLK
+976 VDETAVQQYVDTLK

-1023 AGKKTIQDFCDAMK
+1023 AGKKTIDDFCDAMK
-1037 LTPEMVR
+1037 LTPDMVR

-1054 FDWEWDD
+1054 FDFNWDD
-1061 AFFGETLTSL
+1061 AFFGDTLTSL

-1079 EKMDSVKPDSKSYE
+1079 EKMDSVKADPDSYD
-1093 EWNNQLKEVNEKIEN
+1093 EWNKQLKEVNEKIEN

-1135 NSQGGTFDGQADE
+1135 NSQGSTFDGQADE

-1227 GLEDAG
+1227 ELEDAG

-1260 SQTKDTVTD
+1260 SQTQDTVTD

-1276 PYTLDLNTT
+1276 PYTLQVDTT
-1285 EAMTRLGNVK
+1285 EALTKLGTVA
-1295 ELMNQISETTITAP
+1295 ELMNQISDTTIT
-1309 VPSVPKSY
+1309 VPTPNISTPSSSQPYKPGKSY
-1317 AERITTGTIGTGSA
+1317 AERNGAGSTGISTA
-1331 NAAGTNGGL
+1331 HAAGTNGGL

-1372 EFVNLPRDAIVF
+1372 EFVNLPKDAIVF

-1401 GMAMAEGNAYD
+1401 GMAMAEGNAYALTS
-1412 EGVGTITGGGYIP
+1412 GTITGGGNKP
-1425 KNNPATSTTFQ
+1425 ENNPVTSTTFQ

-1450 VAQKNLERIE
+1450 AAQKNLERIE

-1788 LDDFKNHYIDILRQI
+1788 LDNFKNHYIDILRQI

-1921 MGNVNAELTSAGSS
+1921 MGNVNAELANAGSS

>member
-1 MNLFNLVG
+1 MNLFNLFG
-9 TGQDLSTGAFVTVNG
+9 TGNDLNTGTFLTLNG
-24 KQWKESLNDLVQ
+24 KRAKDSIEDFRKAFS
-36 VFKEANNLGATK
+36 EANDMGVTK
-48 KGTVLSWLAGNFN
+48 KGTLFSWLTGNFN
-61 KDYDFVKDLNADTEA
+61 NDYDLAKNLDSDTKALQAFNEEFGKRHDKYAALKKLEGASVTLQEFAKNADE
-76 LQKFMEVYNAQDPTK
+76 
-91 KDKGAAFN
+91 G
-99 ATLTN
+99 TL
-104 SSVILQDFVN
+104 SLK
-114 HTDDASI
+114 
-121 SVQNF
+121 NF
-126 FSSVTGVGKLT
+126 FSSVTGAGKLT
-137 NALKGIGMQMLV
+137 NAIKGIGLQML
-149 TFGQMAAVWAVSE
+149 TTAAQAAAIWAITEGFRLV
-162 VFNLIGKG
+162 VNAIKDY
-170 INYLAHYDDIAKETM
+170 INRAEIAKEKM
-185 EESRKA
+185 ENSKKA

-200 SLNDELGEN
+200 SLNDELEQ
-209 NKRIAEIKAQGTISY
+209 NKERMAEINGQDVITY
-224 TDQRELKKLQTA
+224 TDQQELNKLETA
-236 NDKLDRQIQLKEH
+236 NTRLERQIELKEH
-249 LAEIEAKQAVNDT
+249 LAEIEARDA
-262 IDSFNANYGKDYF
+262 ANKT
-275 WGDFNLNKASRNFL
+275 
-289 GVESFGEWESYE
+289 VESFKENYGLDYFGEG
-301 RRFND
+301 
-306 MFDMNS
+306 FDFDKKGPNVFT
-312 NRYVGADEFAE
+312 NYKELFDRIKPDEFGDKV
-323 TILNETNDVREYSAA
+323 LGHSNDIREYSAA
-338 IDYLNEKV
+338 IDYLNEKI
-346 DTFNQ
+346 DTFNKRAKEAETAYEAQ
-351 KAAEAKTADAAQEWL
+351 NWLNKANQ
-366 DKAELYQTQLEKI
+366 YQTQLEKI
-379 NQGILDQADD
+379 NQGILDQTDD

-398 LIGYDNLTETQQVV
+398 LVGYNNLTLTQQGI
-412 YRQIESALKYDYMKA
+412 YKQIENALKYDYMKA

-443 DVVSKLKDAPE
+443 DVVTWLKNNSENA
-454 SSAKALSA
+454 AKALND
-462 LKTQADD
+462 LKTQADAAG
-469 SKKSLAEMLDVAGN
+469 KSVTEMLDDTQKN
-483 FPDIASGVDD
+483 K
-493 YRQALKEASEAEEAV
+493 LKEALGDGV
-508 TGTAEKYGNVSNKNR
+508 T
-523 QIIQWTAENLKNY
+523 IDMDNLT
-536 SDFVKEQKEP
+536 DF
-546 FEEGSFSTVV
+546 
-556 GSSNAFDVGD
+556 
-566 DHELEIAYTPILQTD
+566 IAMMQD
-581 DGARPLTSNVLNNY
+581 
-595 IYDLIQKAGE
+595 
-605 NGPWKSEDLL
+605 
-615 KLDAQGLDEEID
+615 
-627 GQTVHI
+627 
-633 KNMLAAVEGQILNGA
+633 
-648 ELTAADVAA
+648 
-657 IAGST
+657 
-662 AEEIAKDWD
+662 
-671 GATSKYAGKSMH
+671 
-683 DLQIPLAKTAEAA
+683 
-696 EIFNTLKDKADAA
+696 
-709 GVSLETLFAMADND
+709 
-723 AFNDLFSGNIDIE
+723 
-736 ALKEFI
+736 
-742 QQMEAAGFTIEDVI
+742 AGFSIEDVI
-756 NELESLSKAGVEANS
+756 NELKSLNQTGVEANS

-789 VTAALQAQT
+789 VTSALQAQT

-821 LEYVN
+821 LKYVN
-826 GTMQVNTEKAK
+826 GTMQINTEKAK
-837 KLTDKKI
+837 ELTDKKI

-912 VLYSQLVQVS
+912 LLYSQLVQVS

-935 EAGTMYNDAIKAYDA
+935 EAGTMYNDAIQAYDA

-958 KIGTQKYKAAV
+958 KIGTQKYKAAI

-1023 AGKKTIQDFCDAMK
+1023 AGKKTIDDFCDAMK
-1037 LTPEMVR
+1037 LTPDMVR

-1054 FDWEWDD
+1054 FDFNWDD

-1079 EKMDSVKPDSKSYE
+1079 EKMDSVKPDSDSYK

-1135 NSQGGTFDGQADE
+1135 NSQGSTFDGQADE

-1219 VEIQVYAQ
+1219 VEIQVYAK

-1246 KILNVETDDSEDKL
+1246 KILNVKTDDSEDKL
-1260 SQTKDTVTD
+1260 SQTHDTVTD
-1269 IANILLT
+1269 IANMLLT

-1285 EAMTRLGNVK
+1285 EALEKLDTVAK
-1295 ELMNQISETTITAP
+1295 LMNRISETTIT
-1309 VPSVPKSY
+1309 VPTPNISTPSSSQPYKPGKSY
-1317 AERITTGTIGTGSA
+1317 AERNGAGSTGISTA
-1331 NAAGTNGGL
+1331 HAAGTNGGL

-1372 EFVNLPRDAIVF
+1372 EFVNLPKDAIVF

-1401 GMAMAEGNAYD
+1401 GMAMAEGNAYNQ
-1412 EGVGTITGGGYIP
+1412 GVGTITGGGYIP

-1450 VAQKNLERIE
+1450 AAQKNLERIE

-1788 LDDFKNHYIDILRQI
+1788 LDNFKNHYIDILRQI

-1921 MGNVNAELTSAGSS
+1921 MGNVNAELASAGSS

-1959 HQNIGSIM
+1959 HQNISSIM

>member
-1 MNLFNLVG
+1 MNLFNLFG
-9 TGQDLSTGAFVTVNG
+9 TGNDLNTGSFVTLNG
-24 KQWKESLNDLVQ
+24 KEWRESITD
-36 VFKEANNLGATK
+36 FRKAFSEANDIGVTK
-48 KGTVLSWLAGNFN
+48 IGTLFSWLTGNFN
-61 KDYDFVKDLNADTEA
+61 NDYDFVKDLDADTEA
-76 LQKFMEVYNAQDPTK
+76 LKKFKDAYTNESSLTFK
-91 KDKGAAFN
+91 KKNESFD
-99 ATLTN
+99 ATLKN

-121 SVQNF
+121 SVKNF
-126 FSSVTGVGKLT
+126 FSSVTGAGKLT
-137 NALKGIGMQMLV
+137 NALKGIGLQML
-149 TFGQMAAVWAVSE
+149 TTAAQAAAIWAITEGFKRLVNWVDKLYRSGE
-162 VFNLIGKG
+162 
-170 INYLAHYDDIAKETM
+170 IAKEKM
-185 EESRKA
+185 EKSKKT

-200 SLNDELGEN
+200 SLNDELEEN
-209 NKRIAEIKAQGTISY
+209 KKRIAEINGQDVITY
-224 TDQRELKKLQTA
+224 TDKQELEKLETA
-236 NDKLDRQIQLKEH
+236 NTRLKRQIELKEH
-249 LAEIEAKQAVNDT
+249 LAKIEAKDAANKTVK
-262 IDSFNANYGKDYF
+262 SFKENYGFDYF
-275 WGDFNLNKASRNFL
+275 GEGFDFDKKGPTDFINYKGL
-289 GVESFGEWESYE
+289 
-301 RRFND
+301 
-306 MFDMNS
+306 FDS
-312 NRYVGADEFAE
+312 IHPDEFGDK
-323 TILNETNDVREYSAA
+323 ILERSNDIREYSAA
-338 IDYLNEKV
+338 IDYLNDKI
-346 DTFNQ
+346 DKYDQ
-351 KAAEAKTADAAQEWL
+351 MAAVAATPDEEQTWL
-366 DKAELYQTQLEKI
+366 KQAELYQTQLEKI

-398 LIGYDNLTETQQVV
+398 LVGFDNLTSTQKKI
-412 YRQIESALKYDYMKA
+412 YNQIESALKYDYMKA

-443 DVVSKLKDAPE
+443 DVVSKLKEDPE
-454 SSAKALSA
+454 GAGKALIA
-462 LKTQADD
+462 LNTQAEN
-469 SKKSLAEMLDVAGN
+469 SGKSLGEMLD
-483 FPDIASGVDD
+483 IAKEFFGVTSEFDD
-493 YRQALKEASEAEEAV
+493 YSQALK
-508 TGTAEKYGNVSNKNR
+508 
-523 QIIQWTAENLKNY
+523 
-536 SDFVKEQKEP
+536 
-546 FEEGSFSTVV
+546 
-556 GSSNAFDVGD
+556 
-566 DHELEIAYTPILQTD
+566 
-581 DGARPLTSNVLNNY
+581 
-595 IYDLIQKAGE
+595 
-605 NGPWKSEDLL
+605 
-615 KLDAQGLDEEID
+615 DA
-627 GQTVHI
+627 
-633 KNMLAAVEGQILNGA
+633 
-648 ELTAADVAA
+648 
-657 IAGST
+657 
-662 AEEIAKDWD
+662 
-671 GATSKYAGKSMH
+671 
-683 DLQIPLAKTAEAA
+683 
-696 EIFNTLKDKADAA
+696 KDKADAA
-709 GVSLETLFAMADND
+709 GVSLGALFNIADNES
-723 AFNDLFSGNIDIE
+723 FRNLFSSGIDLDLL
-736 ALKEFI
+736 AEFI
-742 QQMEAAGFTIEDVI
+742 KYMQDAEFAVDDVI
-756 NELESLSKAGVEANS
+756 TELKTFNKAGVEANS

-826 GTMQVNTEKAK
+826 GTMQINTEKAK
-837 KLTDKKI
+837 KLTDNKI

-935 EAGTMYNDAIKAYDA
+935 EAGTMYDDAIKAYDA

-958 KIGTQKYKAAV
+958 KIGTQKYNAAV

-1023 AGKKTIQDFCDAMK
+1023 AGKKTIDDFCDALK
-1037 LTPEMVR
+1037 LTPDMVR

-1054 FDWEWDD
+1054 FDFNWDD

-1079 EKMDSVKPDSKSYE
+1079 EKMDSVKPDSDSYK
-1093 EWNNQLKEVNEKIEN
+1093 EWNDQLKEVNEKIEN
-1108 IKGNIDSTDV
+1108 IKGNIDNTDV

-1135 NSQGGTFDGQADE
+1135 NSQGDTFDGQADE

-1189 DFSVATELEA
+1189 DFSVATELET

-1269 IANILLT
+1269 IANMLLT

-1285 EAMTRLGNVK
+1285 EALGKLGTVRD
-1295 ELMNQISETTITAP
+1295 LMNQISETTITAP

-1317 AERITTGTIGTGSA
+1317 AERITTGTPGIGSA

-1372 EFVNLPRDAIVF
+1372 EFVNLPKDAIVF

-1412 EGVGTITGGGYIP
+1412 QGVGTITGGGYIP

-1450 VAQKNLERIE
+1450 AAQKNLERIE

-1491 ESEQKT
+1491 ESEQKI
-1497 LDGIVKTITARIDK
+1497 LDGIVKTVTARIDK

-1626 TEEDYNDALRQKEH
+1626 TEEDYNDALRQKEQ

-1849 TSNHATG
+1849 TSSHATG

-1921 MGNVNAELTSAGSS
+1921 MGNVNAELASAGSS

-1959 HQNIGSIM
+1959 HQNISSIM

>member
-1 MNLFNLVG
+1 MGV
-9 TGQDLSTGAFVTVNG
+9 
-24 KQWKESLNDLVQ
+24 
-36 VFKEANNLGATK
+36 TK
-48 KGTVLSWLAGNFN
+48 KGTLFSWLTGNFN
-61 KDYDFVKDLNADTEA
+61 NDYDFVKDLDADTEA
-76 LQKFMEVYNAQDPTK
+76 LKKFKDAYTNK
-91 KDKGAAFN
+91 KNSSTFN
-99 ATLTN
+99 KKKESFDATLKN

-121 SVQNF
+121 SVENF
-126 FSSVTGVGKLT
+126 FSSVTGAGKLT
-137 NALKGIGMQMLV
+137 NALKGIGLQML
-149 TFGQMAAVWAVSE
+149 TTAAQAAAIWAITEGFKLLVNWVDKLYRSGE
-162 VFNLIGKG
+162 
-170 INYLAHYDDIAKETM
+170 IAKEKM
-185 EESRKA
+185 EESKKT

-200 SLNDELGEN
+200 SLNDELEEN
-209 NKRIAEIKAQGTISY
+209 KKRIAEINGQDVITY
-224 TDQRELKKLQTA
+224 TDKQELEKLETA
-236 NDKLDRQIQLKEH
+236 NTRLERQIELKEH
-249 LAEIEAKQAVNDT
+249 LAEMQAKEAVNDAVN
-262 IDSFNANYGKDYF
+262 SFNENYGEDYF
-275 WGDFNLNKASRNFL
+275 GD
-289 GVESFGEWESYE
+289 G
-301 RRFND
+301 
-306 MFDMNS
+306 FDLDKKGPTDFINYKGLFDS
-312 NRYVGADEFAE
+312 IRPDEFGDK
-323 TILNETNDVREYSAA
+323 ILERSNDIREYSAA
-338 IDYLNEKV
+338 IDYLNDKI
-346 DTFNQ
+346 DKYNQ
-351 KAAEAKTADAAQEWL
+351 MAAVAATPDEEQTWL
-366 DKAELYQTQLEKI
+366 KQAELYQTQLEKI

-398 LIGYDNLTETQQVV
+398 LVGFDNLTSTQKKI
-412 YRQIESALKYDYMKA
+412 YNQIEDALKYNYMKT

-443 DVVSKLKDAPE
+443 DVVSKLKEDLEGAG
-454 SSAKALSA
+454 KALIA
-462 LKTQADD
+462 LNTQAEN
-469 SKKSLAEMLDVAGN
+469 SGKSLGEMLD
-483 FPDIASGVDD
+483 IAKKFFGVTSEFDD
-493 YRQALKEASEAEEAV
+493 YSQALK
-508 TGTAEKYGNVSNKNR
+508 
-523 QIIQWTAENLKNY
+523 
-536 SDFVKEQKEP
+536 
-546 FEEGSFSTVV
+546 
-556 GSSNAFDVGD
+556 
-566 DHELEIAYTPILQTD
+566 
-581 DGARPLTSNVLNNY
+581 
-595 IYDLIQKAGE
+595 
-605 NGPWKSEDLL
+605 
-615 KLDAQGLDEEID
+615 DA
-627 GQTVHI
+627 
-633 KNMLAAVEGQILNGA
+633 
-648 ELTAADVAA
+648 
-657 IAGST
+657 
-662 AEEIAKDWD
+662 
-671 GATSKYAGKSMH
+671 
-683 DLQIPLAKTAEAA
+683 
-696 EIFNTLKDKADAA
+696 KDKADAA
-709 GVSLETLFAMADND
+709 GVSLGALFNIADNES
-723 AFNDLFSGNIDIE
+723 FRNLFSSGIDLDLL
-736 ALKEFI
+736 AEFI
-742 QQMEAAGFTIEDVI
+742 KYMQDAGFAVEDVI
-756 NELESLSKAGVEANS
+756 TELKSFSQAGVEANS

-821 LEYVN
+821 LKYVN
-826 GTMQVNTEKAK
+826 GTMQINTEKAK

-869 SRLNDALKKNN
+869 SRLNDELKKNN
-880 DLSEEQQST
+880 NLSEEQQST

-912 VLYSQLVQVS
+912 VLYSQLMQAS

-935 EAGTMYNDAIKAYDA
+935 EAGTMYDDAIQAYDA

-995 DSKGITNFLNDAVKA
+995 DSKGVTNFLNDAVKA
-1010 GLMEEDSSGYVAI
+1010 GLMEEDSSGYVTI
-1023 AGKKTIQDFCDAMK
+1023 AGKKTIDDFCDALK
-1037 LTPEMVR
+1037 LTPDMVR

-1054 FDWEWDD
+1054 FDFNWDD

-1079 EKMDSVKPDSKSYE
+1079 EKMDSVKPDSDSYK
-1093 EWNNQLKEVNEKIEN
+1093 EWNDQLKEVNEKIEN
-1108 IKGNIDSTDV
+1108 IKGNIDNTDV

-1135 NSQGGTFDGQADE
+1135 NSQGSTFDGQADE

-1184 RFNSG
+1184 KFNSG

-1227 GLEDAG
+1227 GLEDVG
-1233 KSTEEITQTLKDA
+1233 KSTEEIAQTLKDA

-1269 IANILLT
+1269 IANMLLA

-1285 EAMTRLGNVK
+1285 EALTKLGTVRD
-1295 ELMNQISETTITAP
+1295 LMNQISETTITAP

-1317 AERITTGTIGTGSA
+1317 AERITTGTTGTGSA
-1331 NAAGTNGGL
+1331 NATGTNGGL

-1372 EFVNLPRDAIVF
+1372 EFVNLPKDAIVF

-1401 GMAMAEGNAYD
+1401 GMAMAEGNAYNQ
-1412 EGVGTITGGGYIP
+1412 GVGTITGGGYIP

-1450 VAQKNLERIE
+1450 AAQKNLERIE

-1497 LDGIVKTITARIDK
+1497 LDGIVKTVTARIDK

-1788 LDDFKNHYIDILRQI
+1788 LDNFKNHYIDILRQI
-1803 EEKTAEINDLSL
+1803 EEKTAEINDLNL

-1849 TSNHATG
+1849 TSSHATG

-1862 FERARVDEAGP
+1862 FERAHVDEAGP

-1921 MGNVNAELTSAGSS
+1921 MGNVNAELASAGSS

>member
-1 MNLFNLVG
+1 MGV
-9 TGQDLSTGAFVTVNG
+9 
-24 KQWKESLNDLVQ
+24 
-36 VFKEANNLGATK
+36 TK
-48 KGTVLSWLAGNFN
+48 KGTVLSWLTGNFN
-61 KDYDFVKDLNADTEA
+61 NDYDLAKNLDSDTKALQAFNKEFEESHNKNTALKKLEGASVTLQEFAKNADE
-76 LQKFMEVYNAQDPTK
+76 
-91 KDKGAAFN
+91 G
-99 ATLTN
+99 TL
-104 SSVILQDFVN
+104 SLK
-114 HTDDASI
+114 
-121 SVQNF
+121 NF
-126 FSSVTGVGKLT
+126 FSSVTGAGKLT
-137 NALKGIGMQMLV
+137 NAIKGIGLQML
-149 TFGQMAAVWAVSE
+149 TTAAQTAAIWAITEGFRLV
-162 VFNLIGKG
+162 VNAIKDY
-170 INYLAHYDDIAKETM
+170 INRAEIAKEKM
-185 EESRKA
+185 ENSKKA

-200 SLNDELGEN
+200 SLNDELEQ
-209 NKRIAEIKAQGTISY
+209 NKERMAEINGQDVITY
-224 TDQRELKKLQTA
+224 TDQKELNKLETA
-236 NDKLDRQIQLKEH
+236 NTRLERQIELKEH
-249 LAEIEAKQAVNDT
+249 LAEIEARDA
-262 IDSFNANYGKDYF
+262 ANKT
-275 WGDFNLNKASRNFL
+275 
-289 GVESFGEWESYE
+289 VESFKENYGLDYFGEG
-301 RRFND
+301 
-306 MFDMNS
+306 FDFDKKGPNVFTNYKELFDKINPNS
-312 NRYVGADEFAE
+312 FAE
-323 TILNETNDVREYSAA
+323 KVLERSNDIREYSAA
-338 IDYLNEKV
+338 IDYLNENI
-346 DTFNQ
+346 DTFN
-351 KAAEAKTADAAQEWL
+351 KRAKEAETAYEAQNWL
-366 DKAELYQTQLEKI
+366 DKAEVYQTQLEKI

-398 LIGYDNLTETQQVV
+398 LVGYDNLTSTQQSI
-412 YRQIESALKYDYMKA
+412 YNQIEDALKYDYMKA

-438 DSKYA
+438 NSKYA
-443 DVVSKLKDAPE
+443 NVVTWLKNNSENA
-454 SSAKALSA
+454 AKALND
-462 LKTQADD
+462 LKTQADAAG
-469 SKKSLAEMLDVAGN
+469 KSVTEMLDDTQKN
-483 FPDIASGVDD
+483 K
-493 YRQALKEASEAEEAV
+493 LKEALGDGV
-508 TGTAEKYGNVSNKNR
+508 T
-523 QIIQWTAENLKNY
+523 IDMDNLA
-536 SDFVKEQKEP
+536 DF
-546 FEEGSFSTVV
+546 
-556 GSSNAFDVGD
+556 
-566 DHELEIAYTPILQTD
+566 IAMM
-581 DGARPLTSNVLNNY
+581 
-595 IYDLIQKAGE
+595 
-605 NGPWKSEDLL
+605 ED
-615 KLDAQGLDEEID
+615 
-627 GQTVHI
+627 
-633 KNMLAAVEGQILNGA
+633 
-648 ELTAADVAA
+648 
-657 IAGST
+657 
-662 AEEIAKDWD
+662 
-671 GATSKYAGKSMH
+671 
-683 DLQIPLAKTAEAA
+683 
-696 EIFNTLKDKADAA
+696 
-709 GVSLETLFAMADND
+709 
-723 AFNDLFSGNIDIE
+723 
-736 ALKEFI
+736 
-742 QQMEAAGFTIEDVI
+742 AGFSIEDVI
-756 NELESLSKAGVEANS
+756 TELKSLNQTGVEAHS

-776 DTAVKNVTTTISA
+776 DTAVKKVTTTISA

-912 VLYSQLVQVS
+912 LLYSQLVQVS

-935 EAGTMYNDAIKAYDA
+935 EAGTMYNDAIQAYDA

-969 EFLVPKS
+969 EFLVPDS

-1010 GLMEEDSSGYVAI
+1010 GLMEADSSGYVTI
-1023 AGKKTIQDFCDAMK
+1023 AGKKTIDDFCDALK
-1037 LTPEMVR
+1037 LTPDMVR

-1054 FDWEWDD
+1054 FDFNWED

-1079 EKMDSVKPDSKSYE
+1079 EKMNSVKPDSDSYK
-1093 EWNNQLKEVNEKIEN
+1093 EWNDQLKEVNEKIEN

-1123 AYEKAKDAVDQM
+1123 AYKQAKDLVDKA
-1135 NSQGGTFDGQADE
+1135 NKQGDLPGKRAE
-1148 LQSALDKAA
+1148 VLQSALDKAA

-1189 DFSVATELEA
+1189 DFSVATELEE
-1199 AQDKLADLNT
+1199 AQDKLTDLNT

-1219 VEIQVYAQ
+1219 VEIQVYAE

-1233 KSTEEITQTLKDA
+1233 KSTDEITQTLKDA
-1246 KILNVETDDSEDKL
+1246 KILNVKTDDSEDKL
-1260 SQTKDTVTD
+1260 SQTQDTVTD

-1276 PYTLDLNTT
+1276 PYTLQVDNT
-1285 EAMTRLGNVK
+1285 EALEKLDTVA
-1295 ELMNQISETTITAP
+1295 ELMNQISETTIT
-1309 VPSVPKSY
+1309 VPTPNISTSSSSQPYKPGKSY
-1317 AERITTGTIGTGSA
+1317 AERNGTGFTGLSVA
-1331 NAAGTNGGL
+1331 HAAGTNGGL
-1340 ARAER
+1340 TRAER

-1372 EFVNLPRDAIVF
+1372 EFVNLPKDAIVF

-1401 GMAMAEGNAYD
+1401 GMAMAEGNAYNQ
-1412 EGVGTITGGGYIP
+1412 GVGTITGGGYIP

-1450 VAQKNLERIE
+1450 AAQKNLERIE

-1788 LDDFKNHYIDILRQI
+1788 LDNFKNHYIDILRQI

-1921 MGNVNAELTSAGSS
+1921 MENVNAELASAGSS

>member
-1 MNLFNLVG
+1 MGV
-9 TGQDLSTGAFVTVNG
+9 
-24 KQWKESLNDLVQ
+24 
-36 VFKEANNLGATK
+36 TK
-48 KGTVLSWLAGNFN
+48 KGTVLSWLTGNFN
-61 KDYDFVKDLNADTEA
+61 NDYDLAKNLDSDTKALQAFNKEFEESHNKNTALKKLEGASVTLQEFAKNADE
-76 LQKFMEVYNAQDPTK
+76 
-91 KDKGAAFN
+91 G
-99 ATLTN
+99 TL
-104 SSVILQDFVN
+104 SLK
-114 HTDDASI
+114 
-121 SVQNF
+121 NF
-126 FSSVTGVGKLT
+126 FSSVTGAGKLT
-137 NALKGIGMQMLV
+137 NAIKGIGLQML
-149 TFGQMAAVWAVSE
+149 TTAAQTAAIWAITEGFRLV
-162 VFNLIGKG
+162 VNAIKDY
-170 INYLAHYDDIAKETM
+170 INRAEIAKEKM
-185 EESRKA
+185 ENSKKA

-200 SLNDELGEN
+200 SLNDELEQ
-209 NKRIAEIKAQGTISY
+209 NKERMAEINGQDVITY
-224 TDQRELKKLQTA
+224 TDQKELNKLETA
-236 NDKLDRQIQLKEH
+236 NTRLERQIELKEH
-249 LAEIEAKQAVNDT
+249 LAEIEARDA
-262 IDSFNANYGKDYF
+262 ANKT
-275 WGDFNLNKASRNFL
+275 
-289 GVESFGEWESYE
+289 VESFKENYGLDYFGEG
-301 RRFND
+301 
-306 MFDMNS
+306 FDFDKKGPNVFTNYKELFDKINPNS
-312 NRYVGADEFAE
+312 FAE
-323 TILNETNDVREYSAA
+323 KVLERSNDIREYSAA
-338 IDYLNEKV
+338 IDYLNENI
-346 DTFNQ
+346 DTFN
-351 KAAEAKTADAAQEWL
+351 KRAKEAETAYEAQNWL
-366 DKAELYQTQLEKI
+366 DKAEVYQTQLEKI

-398 LIGYDNLTETQQVV
+398 LVGYDNLTSTQQSI
-412 YRQIESALKYDYMKA
+412 YNQIEDALKYDYMKA

-438 DSKYA
+438 NSKYA
-443 DVVSKLKDAPE
+443 NVVTWLKNNSENA
-454 SSAKALSA
+454 AKALND
-462 LKTQADD
+462 LKTQADAAG
-469 SKKSLAEMLDVAGN
+469 KSVTEMLDDTQKN
-483 FPDIASGVDD
+483 K
-493 YRQALKEASEAEEAV
+493 LKEALGDGV
-508 TGTAEKYGNVSNKNR
+508 T
-523 QIIQWTAENLKNY
+523 IDMDNLA
-536 SDFVKEQKEP
+536 DF
-546 FEEGSFSTVV
+546 
-556 GSSNAFDVGD
+556 
-566 DHELEIAYTPILQTD
+566 IAMM
-581 DGARPLTSNVLNNY
+581 
-595 IYDLIQKAGE
+595 
-605 NGPWKSEDLL
+605 ED
-615 KLDAQGLDEEID
+615 
-627 GQTVHI
+627 
-633 KNMLAAVEGQILNGA
+633 
-648 ELTAADVAA
+648 
-657 IAGST
+657 
-662 AEEIAKDWD
+662 
-671 GATSKYAGKSMH
+671 
-683 DLQIPLAKTAEAA
+683 
-696 EIFNTLKDKADAA
+696 
-709 GVSLETLFAMADND
+709 
-723 AFNDLFSGNIDIE
+723 
-736 ALKEFI
+736 
-742 QQMEAAGFTIEDVI
+742 AGFSIENVI
-756 NELESLSKAGVEANS
+756 TELESLNQTGVEANS

-844 EEAKATVRVARSQ
+844 EEAEATVRVARSQ

-912 VLYSQLVQVS
+912 LLYSQLVQVS

-935 EAGTMYNDAIKAYDA
+935 EAGTMYNDAIQAYDA

-969 EFLVPKS
+969 EFLVPDS

-1010 GLMEEDSSGYVAI
+1010 GLMEADSSGYVTI
-1023 AGKKTIQDFCDAMK
+1023 AGKKTIDDFCDALK
-1037 LTPEMVR
+1037 LTPDMVR

-1054 FDWEWDD
+1054 FDFNWED

-1079 EKMDSVKPDSKSYE
+1079 EKMNSVKPDSDSYK
-1093 EWNNQLKEVNEKIEN
+1093 EWNDQLKEVNEKIEN

-1135 NSQGGTFDGQADE
+1135 NSQGSTFDGQADE

-1285 EAMTRLGNVK
+1285 EALTKLGTVA
-1295 ELMNQISETTITAP
+1295 ELMNQISDTTIT
-1309 VPSVPKSY
+1309 VPTPNISTPSSSQPYKPGKSY
-1317 AERITTGTIGTGSA
+1317 AERNGAGSTGISTA
-1331 NAAGTNGGL
+1331 HAAGTNGGL

-1372 EFVNLPRDAIVF
+1372 EFVNLPKDAIVF

-1412 EGVGTITGGGYIP
+1412 QGVGTITGGGYIP

-1450 VAQKNLERIE
+1450 AAQKNLERIE

-1788 LDDFKNHYIDILRQI
+1788 LDNFKNHYIDILRQI

-1921 MGNVNAELTSAGSS
+1921 MENVNAELASAGSS

>member
-1 MNLFNLVG
+1 MNLFNLFG
-9 TGQDLSTGAFVTVNG
+9 TGNDLNTGTFLTLNG
-24 KQWKESLNDLVQ
+24 KRAKDSIEDFRKAFS
-36 VFKEANNLGATK
+36 EANLLGGTK
-48 KGTVLSWLAGNFN
+48 KGTLFSWLTGNFN
-61 KDYDFVKDLNADTEA
+61 NDYDLAKDLDNDVVA
-76 LQKFMEVYNAQDPTK
+76 LQAFMSEVKKGKDPTDAINDNLK
-91 KDKGAAFN
+91 N
-99 ATLTN
+99 A
-104 SSVILQDFVN
+104 SVILQDFVA
-114 HTDDASI
+114 HTDKANI
-121 SVQNF
+121 SVENF
-126 FSSVTGVGKLT
+126 FSSITGAGKLT
-137 NALKGIGMQMLV
+137 NAIKGIGLQML
-149 TFGQMAAVWAVSE
+149 TTAAQAAAIWAITE
-162 VFNLIGKG
+162 VFR
-170 INYLAHYDDIAKETM
+170 LAVNAIQDYVNRAEIAKEKM
-185 EESRKA
+185 ENSKKA

-200 SLNDELGEN
+200 SLNDELEQ
-209 NKRIAEIKAQGTISY
+209 NKERMAEINSQDVITY
-224 TDQRELKKLQTA
+224 TDQQELEKLETA
-236 NDKLDRQIQLKEH
+236 NTRLERQIELKEH
-249 LAEIEAKQAVNDT
+249 LAEIEARDAANDT
-262 IDSFNANYGKDYF
+262 
-275 WGDFNLNKASRNFL
+275 
-289 GVESFGEWESYE
+289 VESFKENYGLDYFDEGFDFDKKGPNWLTSYKE
-301 RRFND
+301 V
-306 MFDMNS
+306 FDKIEPNS
-312 NRYVGADEFAE
+312 FAE
-323 TILNETNDVREYSAA
+323 KVLGRSNDIREYSAA
-338 IDYLNEKV
+338 IDYLNENI
-346 DTFNQ
+346 DTFN
-351 KAAEAKTADAAQEWL
+351 KRAKEAETAYEAQNWL
-366 DKAELYQTQLEKI
+366 DKANQYQTQLEKI
-379 NQGILDQADD
+379 NQGILDQTDD

-398 LIGYDNLTETQQVV
+398 LVGYDNLTSTQKRI
-412 YRQIESALKYDYMKA
+412 YNQIEDALKYNYMKA
-427 DPASWFEQNFN
+427 DPDDWFEQNFN

-443 DVVSKLKDAPE
+443 DVVSKLKENPE
-454 SSAKALSA
+454 GAAKALTA
-462 LKTQADD
+462 LNTQAKN
-469 SKKSLAEMLDVAGN
+469 SGKSLGEMLD
-483 FPDIASGVDD
+483 IAKEFFGVTSGVDD
-493 YRQALKEASEAEEAV
+493 YSQALK
-508 TGTAEKYGNVSNKNR
+508 
-523 QIIQWTAENLKNY
+523 
-536 SDFVKEQKEP
+536 
-546 FEEGSFSTVV
+546 
-556 GSSNAFDVGD
+556 
-566 DHELEIAYTPILQTD
+566 
-581 DGARPLTSNVLNNY
+581 
-595 IYDLIQKAGE
+595 
-605 NGPWKSEDLL
+605 
-615 KLDAQGLDEEID
+615 DA
-627 GQTVHI
+627 
-633 KNMLAAVEGQILNGA
+633 
-648 ELTAADVAA
+648 
-657 IAGST
+657 
-662 AEEIAKDWD
+662 
-671 GATSKYAGKSMH
+671 
-683 DLQIPLAKTAEAA
+683 
-696 EIFNTLKDKADAA
+696 KDKADAA
-709 GVSLETLFAMADND
+709 GVSLGALFNIADNE
-723 AFNDLFSGNIDIE
+723 AFNNLFSSGID
-736 ALKEFI
+736 LDLLTEFI
-742 QQMEAAGFTIEDVI
+742 KYMQDAGFSIENVI
-756 NELESLSKAGVEANS
+756 TELESLNQTGVEANS

-844 EEAKATVRVARSQ
+844 EEAEATVRVARSQ

-869 SRLNDALKKNN
+869 SRLNDELKKNN

-922 GAYQDWLNAQNAT
+922 RAYQDWLNAQNAT
-935 EAGTMYNDAIKAYDA
+935 EAGTMYDDAIKAYDA

-969 EFLVPKS
+969 EFLVPDN
-976 VDENAVQQYVDTLK
+976 VDETAVQQYVDTLK

-995 DSKGITNFLNDAVKA
+995 DYKGVTNFLNDAVKA
-1010 GLMEEDSSGYVAI
+1010 GLMEADSSGYVTI
-1023 AGKKTIQDFCDAMK
+1023 AGKKTIDDFCDALK
-1037 LTPEMVR
+1037 LTPDMVR

-1054 FDWEWDD
+1054 FDFNWED

-1079 EKMDSVKPDSKSYE
+1079 EKMNSVKPDSDSYK
-1093 EWNNQLKEVNEKIEN
+1093 EWNDQLKEVNKKIEN

-1123 AYEKAKDAVDQM
+1123 AYEKAKDLVDKA
-1135 NSQGGTFDGQADE
+1135 NKQGDLPGKRAE
-1148 LQSALDKAA
+1148 VLQSALDKAA

-1233 KSTEEITQTLKDA
+1233 KTTEEITQTLKDA
-1246 KILNVETDDSEDKL
+1246 KILNVETDDEDKL

-1285 EAMTRLGNVK
+1285 EAMNKLDTVAK
-1295 ELMNQISETTITAP
+1295 LMNQISETTIT
-1309 VPSVPKSY
+1309 VPTPDISTPSSSQPYKPGKSY
-1317 AERITTGTIGTGSA
+1317 AERNGTGFTGLSVA
-1331 NAAGTNGGL
+1331 HAAGTNGGL

-1372 EFVNLPRDAIVF
+1372 EFVNLPKDAIVF

-1401 GMAMAEGNAYD
+1401 GMAMAEGNAYNQ
-1412 EGVGTITGGGYIP
+1412 GVGTITGGGYIP

-1450 VAQKNLERIE
+1450 AAQKNLERIE

-1788 LDDFKNHYIDILRQI
+1788 LDNFKNHYIDILRQI

-1849 TSNHATG
+1849 TSSHATG

>member
-1 MNLFNLVG
+1 MWG
-9 TGQDLSTGAFVTVNG
+9 TGNDLTSGSFVTLNG
-24 KQWKESLNDLVQ
+24 KAWRESIAD
-36 VFKEANNLGATK
+36 FRKAFAEANDMGATK

-76 LQKFMEVYNAQDPTK
+76 LQNFMDVYDAQKPTEK
-91 KDKGAAFN
+91 SKDTAFN
-99 ATLTN
+99 ATLKD

-121 SVQNF
+121 SVENF
-126 FSSVTGVGKLT
+126 FSSVTGASKLT
-137 NALKGIGMQMLV
+137 NAIKGIGLQML
-149 TFGQMAAVWAVSE
+149 TTAAQAAAIWAITE
-162 VFNLIGKG
+162 VFRLAVNAIKDY
-170 INYLAHYDDIAKETM
+170 INRAEIAKEKM
-185 EESRKA
+185 ENSKKA

-200 SLNDELGEN
+200 SLNDELEQ
-209 NKRIAEIKAQGTISY
+209 NKERMAEINSQDVITY
-224 TDQRELKKLQTA
+224 TDQQELEKLETA
-236 NDKLDRQIQLKEH
+236 NTRLERQIELKEH
-249 LAEIEAKQAVNDT
+249 LAEIEARDA
-262 IDSFNANYGKDYF
+262 ANKT
-275 WGDFNLNKASRNFL
+275 
-289 GVESFGEWESYE
+289 VESFKENYGLDYFGE
-301 RRFND
+301 D
-306 MFDMNS
+306 FDFDKKGPNVFA
-312 NRYVGADEFAE
+312 NYKEVFDKIKPDEFAE
-323 TILNETNDVREYSAA
+323 KVLGRSNDIREYSAA
-338 IDYLNEKV
+338 IDYLNENI
-346 DTFNQ
+346 DTFN
-351 KAAEAKTADAAQEWL
+351 KRAKEAETAYEAQNWL
-366 DKAELYQTQLEKI
+366 DKANQYQTQLEKI

-398 LIGYDNLTETQQVV
+398 LVGYDNLTSTQQSI
-412 YRQIESALKYDYMKA
+412 YNQIEDALKYNYMKA

-443 DVVSKLKDAPE
+443 DVVTWLKNNSENA
-454 SSAKALSA
+454 AKALND
-462 LKTQADD
+462 LKTQADAAG
-469 SKKSLAEMLDVAGN
+469 KSVTEMLDDTQKN
-483 FPDIASGVDD
+483 K
-493 YRQALKEASEAEEAV
+493 LKEALGDGV
-508 TGTAEKYGNVSNKNR
+508 T
-523 QIIQWTAENLKNY
+523 IDMDNLA
-536 SDFVKEQKEP
+536 DF
-546 FEEGSFSTVV
+546 
-556 GSSNAFDVGD
+556 
-566 DHELEIAYTPILQTD
+566 IAMMQD
-581 DGARPLTSNVLNNY
+581 
-595 IYDLIQKAGE
+595 
-605 NGPWKSEDLL
+605 
-615 KLDAQGLDEEID
+615 
-627 GQTVHI
+627 
-633 KNMLAAVEGQILNGA
+633 
-648 ELTAADVAA
+648 
-657 IAGST
+657 
-662 AEEIAKDWD
+662 
-671 GATSKYAGKSMH
+671 
-683 DLQIPLAKTAEAA
+683 
-696 EIFNTLKDKADAA
+696 
-709 GVSLETLFAMADND
+709 
-723 AFNDLFSGNIDIE
+723 
-736 ALKEFI
+736 
-742 QQMEAAGFTIEDVI
+742 AGFTIEDVI
-756 NELESLSKAGVEANS
+756 NELKSLNQTGVEANS

-821 LEYVN
+821 LKYVN
-826 GTMQVNTEKAK
+826 GTMQINTEKAK
-837 KLTDKKI
+837 ELTDKKI

-912 VLYSQLVQVS
+912 LLYSQLVQVS

-935 EAGTMYNDAIKAYDA
+935 EAGTMYNDAIQAYDA

-958 KIGTQKYKAAV
+958 KIGTQKYKAAI
-969 EFLVPKS
+969 EFLVPKN

-1010 GLMEEDSSGYVAI
+1010 GLMEEDNSGYVAI
-1023 AGKKTIQDFCDAMK
+1023 AGKKTIDDFCDAMK
-1037 LTPEMVR
+1037 LTPDMVR

-1054 FDWEWDD
+1054 FDFNWDD

-1093 EWNNQLKEVNEKIEN
+1093 EWNNQLKKVNEKIEN

-1123 AYEKAKDAVDQM
+1123 AYEKAKDAVDRM
-1135 NSQGGTFDGQADE
+1135 NSQGSTFDGQADE
-1148 LQSALDKAA
+1148 LQSALAKAA

-1189 DFSVATELEA
+1189 DFSVATELEI
-1199 AQDKLADLNT
+1199 AQDKLADLNI

-1219 VEIQVYAQ
+1219 VEIQVYAK

-1269 IANILLT
+1269 IANMLLA

-1285 EAMTRLGNVK
+1285 EAMDKLGNVEK
-1295 ELMNQISETTITAP
+1295 LMNQISETTIT
-1309 VPSVPKSY
+1309 VPTPNISTPSNSQPYKPGKSY
-1317 AERITTGTIGTGSA
+1317 AERNGAGSTGISVA
-1331 NAAGTNGGL
+1331 HAAGTNGGL

-1372 EFVNLPRDAIVF
+1372 EFVNLPKDAIVF

-1401 GMAMAEGNAYD
+1401 GMAMAEGNAYALTS
-1412 EGVGTITGGGYIP
+1412 GTITGGGYIP

-1441 AAATATATE
+1441 ATATAAATE
-1450 VAQKNLERIE
+1450 AAQKNLERIE

-1788 LDDFKNHYIDILRQI
+1788 LDNFKNHYIDILRQI

-1921 MGNVNAELTSAGSS
+1921 MGNVNAELASAGSS

>member
-1 MNLFNLVG
+1 MNLFNLFG
-9 TGQDLSTGAFVTVNG
+9 TGNDLNTGTFLTLNG
-24 KQWKESLNDLVQ
+24 KRAKDSIEDFRKAFS
-36 VFKEANNLGATK
+36 EANDMGVTK

-61 KDYDFVKDLNADTEA
+61 NDYDLAKNLDSDTKALQAFNKEFEKSHNKNAALKKLEGASVTLQEFAKNADE
-76 LQKFMEVYNAQDPTK
+76 
-91 KDKGAAFN
+91 G
-99 ATLTN
+99 TL
-104 SSVILQDFVN
+104 SLK
-114 HTDDASI
+114 
-121 SVQNF
+121 NF
-126 FSSVTGVGKLT
+126 FSSVTGASKLT
-137 NALKGIGMQMLV
+137 NAIKGIGLQML
-149 TFGQMAAVWAVSE
+149 TTAAQAAAIWAITEGFRLV
-162 VFNLIGKG
+162 VNAIKDY
-170 INYLAHYDDIAKETM
+170 INRAEIAKEKM
-185 EESRKA
+185 ENSKKA

-200 SLNDELGEN
+200 SLNDELEQ
-209 NKRIAEIKAQGTISY
+209 NKERMAEINSQDVITY
-224 TDQRELKKLQTA
+224 TDQQELNKLKTA
-236 NDKLDRQIQLKEH
+236 NTRLERQIELKEH
-249 LAEIEAKQAVNDT
+249 LAEIEARDA
-262 IDSFNANYGKDYF
+262 ANKT
-275 WGDFNLNKASRNFL
+275 
-289 GVESFGEWESYE
+289 VESFKENYGLDYFGE
-301 RRFND
+301 D
-306 MFDMNS
+306 FDFDKKGPNVFT
-312 NRYVGADEFAE
+312 NYKELFDRIKPDEFAE
-323 TILNETNDVREYSAA
+323 KVLGRSNDIREYSAA
-338 IDYLNEKV
+338 IDYLNENI
-346 DTFNQ
+346 DTFNKRAKEAETAYEAQ
-351 KAAEAKTADAAQEWL
+351 NWLNKANQ
-366 DKAELYQTQLEKI
+366 YQTQLEKI
-379 NQGILDQADD
+379 NQGILDQTDD

-398 LIGYDNLTETQQVV
+398 LVGYDNLTLTQQGI
-412 YRQIESALKYDYMKA
+412 YKQIENALKYDYMKA

-443 DVVSKLKDAPE
+443 DVVTWLKNNSENA
-454 SSAKALSA
+454 AKALND
-462 LKTQADD
+462 LKTQADAAG
-469 SKKSLAEMLDVAGN
+469 KSVTEMLDDTQKN
-483 FPDIASGVDD
+483 K
-493 YRQALKEASEAEEAV
+493 LKEALGDGV
-508 TGTAEKYGNVSNKNR
+508 T
-523 QIIQWTAENLKNY
+523 IDMDNLA
-536 SDFVKEQKEP
+536 DF
-546 FEEGSFSTVV
+546 
-556 GSSNAFDVGD
+556 
-566 DHELEIAYTPILQTD
+566 IAMMQD
-581 DGARPLTSNVLNNY
+581 
-595 IYDLIQKAGE
+595 
-605 NGPWKSEDLL
+605 
-615 KLDAQGLDEEID
+615 
-627 GQTVHI
+627 
-633 KNMLAAVEGQILNGA
+633 
-648 ELTAADVAA
+648 
-657 IAGST
+657 
-662 AEEIAKDWD
+662 
-671 GATSKYAGKSMH
+671 
-683 DLQIPLAKTAEAA
+683 
-696 EIFNTLKDKADAA
+696 
-709 GVSLETLFAMADND
+709 
-723 AFNDLFSGNIDIE
+723 
-736 ALKEFI
+736 
-742 QQMEAAGFTIEDVI
+742 AGFSIEDVI
-756 NELESLSKAGVEANS
+756 NELKSLNQTGVEANS

-789 VTAALQAQT
+789 VTSALQAQT

-821 LEYVN
+821 LKYVN
-826 GTMQVNTEKAK
+826 GTMQINTEKAK
-837 KLTDKKI
+837 ELTDKKI

-912 VLYSQLVQVS
+912 LLYSQLVQVS

-935 EAGTMYNDAIKAYDA
+935 EAGTMYNDAIQAYDA

-958 KIGTQKYKAAV
+958 KIGTQKYKAAI

-1023 AGKKTIQDFCDAMK
+1023 AGKKTIDDFCDAMK
-1037 LTPEMVR
+1037 LTPDMVR

-1054 FDWEWDD
+1054 FDFNWDD

-1071 EMQADELQ
+1071 EMQADELK
-1079 EKMDSVKPDSKSYE
+1079 EKMDSVEPDSKSYE

-1108 IKGNIDSTDV
+1108 IKGNIDKTDV

-1135 NSQGGTFDGQADE
+1135 NSQGDTFDGQADE

-1199 AQDKLADLNT
+1199 AQDKLANLNT

-1246 KILNVETDDSEDKL
+1246 KILNVKTDDSEDKL

-1285 EAMTRLGNVK
+1285 EALTKLGTVA
-1295 ELMNQISETTITAP
+1295 ELMNQISDTTIT
-1309 VPSVPKSY
+1309 VPTPNISTSSSSQPYKPGKSY
-1317 AERITTGTIGTGSA
+1317 AERNGTGFTGLSVA
-1331 NAAGTNGGL
+1331 HAAGTNGGL
-1340 ARAER
+1340 TRAER

-1372 EFVNLPRDAIVF
+1372 EFVNLPKDAIVF

-1401 GMAMAEGNAYD
+1401 GMAMAEGNAYAQ
-1412 EGVGTITGGGYIP
+1412 GVGTITGGGYIP
-1425 KNNPATSTTFQ
+1425 KNNPVTSTTFQ

-1450 VAQKNLERIE
+1450 AAQKNLERIE

-1788 LDDFKNHYIDILRQI
+1788 LDNFKNHYIDILRQI

-1921 MGNVNAELTSAGSS
+1921 MENVNAELASAGSS

>member
-1 MNLFNLVG
+1 LNLFNLFG
-9 TGQDLSTGAFVTVNG
+9 TGNDLNTGTFLTLNG
-24 KQWKESLNDLVQ
+24 KRAKDSIEDFRKAFS
-36 VFKEANNLGATK
+36 EANDMGVTK
-48 KGTVLSWLAGNFN
+48 KGTLFSWLTGNFN
-61 KDYDFVKDLNADTEA
+61 NDYDFVKDLDADTEA
-76 LQKFMEVYNAQDPTK
+76 LKKFKDAYTNK
-91 KDKGAAFN
+91 KNSSTFN
-99 ATLTN
+99 KKKESFDATLKN

-121 SVQNF
+121 SVENF
-126 FSSVTGVGKLT
+126 FRSVTGAGKLT
-137 NALKGIGMQMLV
+137 NALKGIGLQML
-149 TFGQMAAVWAVSE
+149 TTAAQAAAIWAITEGFKLLVNWVDKLYRSGE
-162 VFNLIGKG
+162 
-170 INYLAHYDDIAKETM
+170 IAKEKM
-185 EESRKA
+185 EESKKT

-200 SLNDELGEN
+200 SLNDELEEN
-209 NKRIAEIKAQGTISY
+209 KKRIAEINGQDVITY
-224 TDQRELKKLQTA
+224 TDKQELEKLETA
-236 NDKLDRQIQLKEH
+236 NTRLERQIELKEH
-249 LAEIEAKQAVNDT
+249 LAEMQAKEAVNDAVN
-262 IDSFNANYGKDYF
+262 SFNENYGEDYF
-275 WGDFNLNKASRNFL
+275 GD
-289 GVESFGEWESYE
+289 G
-301 RRFND
+301 
-306 MFDMNS
+306 FDLDKKGPTDFINYKGLFDS
-312 NRYVGADEFAE
+312 IRPDEFGDK
-323 TILNETNDVREYSAA
+323 ILERSNDIREYSAA
-338 IDYLNEKV
+338 IDYLNDKI
-346 DTFNQ
+346 DKYDQ
-351 KAAEAKTADAAQEWL
+351 MAAVAATPDEEQTWL
-366 DKAELYQTQLEKI
+366 KQAELYQTQLEKI

-398 LIGYDNLTETQQVV
+398 LVGFDNLTSTQKKI
-412 YRQIESALKYDYMKA
+412 YNQIESALKYDYMKA

-443 DVVSKLKDAPE
+443 NVVTWLKNNSENA
-454 SSAKALSA
+454 AKALND
-462 LKTQADD
+462 LKTQADAAG
-469 SKKSLAEMLDVAGN
+469 KSVTEMLDDTQKN
-483 FPDIASGVDD
+483 K
-493 YRQALKEASEAEEAV
+493 LKEALGDGV
-508 TGTAEKYGNVSNKNR
+508 T
-523 QIIQWTAENLKNY
+523 IDMDNLA
-536 SDFVKEQKEP
+536 DF
-546 FEEGSFSTVV
+546 
-556 GSSNAFDVGD
+556 
-566 DHELEIAYTPILQTD
+566 IAMMQD
-581 DGARPLTSNVLNNY
+581 
-595 IYDLIQKAGE
+595 
-605 NGPWKSEDLL
+605 
-615 KLDAQGLDEEID
+615 
-627 GQTVHI
+627 
-633 KNMLAAVEGQILNGA
+633 
-648 ELTAADVAA
+648 
-657 IAGST
+657 
-662 AEEIAKDWD
+662 
-671 GATSKYAGKSMH
+671 
-683 DLQIPLAKTAEAA
+683 
-696 EIFNTLKDKADAA
+696 
-709 GVSLETLFAMADND
+709 
-723 AFNDLFSGNIDIE
+723 
-736 ALKEFI
+736 
-742 QQMEAAGFTIEDVI
+742 AGFTIEDVI

-821 LEYVN
+821 LKYVN
-826 GTMQVNTEKAK
+826 GTMQINTEKAK

-958 KIGTQKYKAAV
+958 KIGTQKYNAAV

-1023 AGKKTIQDFCDAMK
+1023 AGKKTIDDFCDAMK
-1037 LTPEMVR
+1037 LTPDMVR

-1054 FDWEWDD
+1054 FDWKWDD

-1079 EKMDSVKPDSKSYE
+1079 EKMDSVKPDSDSYK
-1093 EWNNQLKEVNEKIEN
+1093 EWNDQLKEVNEKIEN
-1108 IKGNIDSTDV
+1108 IKGNIDNTDV
-1118 DALVD
+1118 DALAD

-1135 NSQGGTFDGQADE
+1135 NSQGGTFDGQAEE

-1269 IANILLT
+1269 ITNMLLT

-1285 EAMTRLGNVK
+1285 EALGKLGTVRD
-1295 ELMNQISETTITAP
+1295 LMNQISETTITAP

-1317 AERITTGTIGTGSA
+1317 AERNTTGTTGTGIA

-1358 PHSGKWYTVGEHGA
+1358 PHSGKWYTVGELGA
-1372 EFVNLPRDAIVF
+1372 EFVNLPKDAIVF

-1412 EGVGTITGGGYIP
+1412 QGVGTITGGGYIP
-1425 KNNPATSTTFQ
+1425 KNNPATSSTFQ

-1450 VAQKNLERIE
+1450 AAQKNLERIE

-1788 LDDFKNHYIDILRQI
+1788 LDNFKNHYIDILRQI
-1803 EEKTAEINDLSL
+1803 EEKTAEINDLNL

-1849 TSNHATG
+1849 TSSHATG

>member
-1 MNLFNLVG
+1 MFG
-9 TGQDLSTGAFVTVNG
+9 TGNDLNTGAFVTLNG
-24 KQWKESLNDLVQ
+24 KRWRESISD
-36 VFKEANNLGATK
+36 FKKAFAEANDMGSTK
-48 KGTVLSWLAGNFN
+48 KGTLFAWLTGNFD
-61 KDYDFVKDLNADTEA
+61 KDYDIAKNLDTDILAIKRFNAEFEKTGKKADALSKLEGASVTLQEFAKNADE
-76 LQKFMEVYNAQDPTK
+76 
-91 KDKGAAFN
+91 G
-99 ATLTN
+99 TL
-104 SSVILQDFVN
+104 SLK
-114 HTDDASI
+114 
-121 SVQNF
+121 NF
-126 FSSVTGVGKLT
+126 FSSITGAGKLT
-137 NALKGIGMQMLV
+137 NAIKGIGLQML
-149 TFGQMAAVWAVSE
+149 TTAAQAAAIWAITE
-162 VFNLIGKG
+162 VFR
-170 INYLAHYDDIAKETM
+170 LAVNAIQDYVNRAEIAKEKM
-185 EESRKA
+185 ENSKKA

-200 SLNDELGEN
+200 SLNDELEQ
-209 NKRIAEIKAQGTISY
+209 NKERMAEINSQDVITY
-224 TDQRELKKLQTA
+224 TDQQELEKLETA
-236 NDKLDRQIQLKEH
+236 NTRLERQIELKEH
-249 LAEIEAKQAVNDT
+249 LAEIEARDAANDT
-262 IDSFNANYGKDYF
+262 
-275 WGDFNLNKASRNFL
+275 
-289 GVESFGEWESYE
+289 VESFKENYGLDYFDEGFDFDKKGPNWLTSYKE
-301 RRFND
+301 V
-306 MFDMNS
+306 FDKIEPNS
-312 NRYVGADEFAE
+312 FAE
-323 TILNETNDVREYSAA
+323 KVLGRSNDIREYSAA
-338 IDYLNEKV
+338 IDYLNENI
-346 DTFNQ
+346 DTFN
-351 KAAEAKTADAAQEWL
+351 KRAKEAETAYEAQNWL
-366 DKAELYQTQLEKI
+366 DKANQYQTQLEKI

-398 LIGYDNLTETQQVV
+398 LVGFDNLTSTQKRI
-412 YRQIESALKYDYMKA
+412 YSQIEDALKYDYMKA
-427 DPASWFEQNFN
+427 DPASWFKQNFN

-443 DVVSKLKDAPE
+443 DVASKLKEDPE
-454 SSAKALSA
+454 GAAKALSA

-508 TGTAEKYGNVSNKNR
+508 TGTAEKYGNISNKDR
-523 QIIQWTAENLKNY
+523 QVIRWTARNLKNY
-536 SDFVKEQKEP
+536 SKFAAEQAEKNEP
-546 FEEGSFSTVV
+546 LELNSYSTAL
-556 GSSNAFDVGD
+556 GTSSAFDVGD
-566 DHELEIAYTPILQTD
+566 NHELEIAYSPILQTE
-581 DGARPLTSNVLNNY
+581 DGPKPLTEGVLKNY
-595 IYDLIQKAGE
+595 IYGLIEKAGE
-605 NGPWKSEDLL
+605 NGPWKSDDLL
-615 KLDAQGLDEEID
+615 KLDAKGLDEQID
-627 GQTVHI
+627 GETVHI
-633 KNMLAAVEGQILNGA
+633 KNMLAAVEGQILDGA

-657 IAGST
+657 IGGET
-662 AEEIAKDWD
+662 AENIAKAWN
-671 GATSKYAGKSMH
+671 GATSKYVRQDMH
-683 DLQIPLAKTAEAA
+683 TLQVPLAKTAEAT

-742 QQMEAAGFTIEDVI
+742 QQMEDAGFTIEDVI

-826 GTMQVNTEKAK
+826 GTMQINTEKAK
-837 KLTDKKI
+837 ELTDKKI

-912 VLYSQLVQVS
+912 LLYSQLVQVS

-935 EAGTMYNDAIKAYDA
+935 EAGTMYDDAIKAYDA

-1054 FDWEWDD
+1054 FDFNWDD

-1071 EMQADELQ
+1071 EMQADELR
-1079 EKMDSVKPDSKSYE
+1079 EKMDSVEPDSKSYE
-1093 EWNNQLKEVNEKIEN
+1093 EWNNQLKDVNEKIEN
-1108 IKGNIDSTDV
+1108 IKGNIDNTDV

-1135 NSQGGTFDGQADE
+1135 NSQGSTFDGQADE

-1233 KSTEEITQTLKDA
+1233 KTTEEITQTLKDA
-1246 KILNVETDDSEDKL
+1246 KILNVETDDEDKL

-1285 EAMTRLGNVK
+1285 EAMNKLDTVAK
-1295 ELMNQISETTITAP
+1295 LMNQISETTIT
-1309 VPSVPKSY
+1309 VPTPDISTPSSSQPYKPGKSY
-1317 AERITTGTIGTGSA
+1317 AERNGTGFTGLSVA
-1331 NAAGTNGGL
+1331 HAAGTNGGL

-1372 EFVNLPRDAIVF
+1372 EFVNLPKDAIVF

-1401 GMAMAEGNAYD
+1401 GMAMAEGNAYNQ
-1412 EGVGTITGGGYIP
+1412 GVGTITGGGYIP

-1441 AAATATATE
+1441 AAATAAATE
-1450 VAQKNLERIE
+1450 TAQKNLERIE

-1828 DELDKE
+1828 DELDK
-1834 KKAAQAEV
+1834 KKKVAQAEV

-1849 TSNHATG
+1849 TSSHATG

>member
-1 MNLFNLVG
+1 
-9 TGQDLSTGAFVTVNG
+9 
-24 KQWKESLNDLVQ
+24 
-36 VFKEANNLGATK
+36 
-48 KGTVLSWLAGNFN
+48 
-61 KDYDFVKDLNADTEA
+61 
-76 LQKFMEVYNAQDPTK
+76 
-91 KDKGAAFN
+91 
-99 ATLTN
+99 
-104 SSVILQDFVN
+104 
-114 HTDDASI
+114 
-121 SVQNF
+121 
-126 FSSVTGVGKLT
+126 
-137 NALKGIGMQMLV
+137 
-149 TFGQMAAVWAVSE
+149 
-162 VFNLIGKG
+162 
-170 INYLAHYDDIAKETM
+170 
-185 EESRKA
+185 
-191 YQDTTDEIK
+191 
-200 SLNDELGEN
+200 
-209 NKRIAEIKAQGTISY
+209 
-224 TDQRELKKLQTA
+224 
-236 NDKLDRQIQLKEH
+236 
-249 LAEIEAKQAVNDT
+249 
-262 IDSFNANYGKDYF
+262 
-275 WGDFNLNKASRNFL
+275 
-289 GVESFGEWESYE
+289 
-301 RRFND
+301 
-306 MFDMNS
+306 
-312 NRYVGADEFAE
+312 
-323 TILNETNDVREYSAA
+323 
-338 IDYLNEKV
+338 
-346 DTFNQ
+346 
-351 KAAEAKTADAAQEWL
+351 
-366 DKAELYQTQLEKI
+366 
-379 NQGILDQADD
+379 
-389 LETYKETLD
+389 
-398 LIGYDNLTETQQVV
+398 
-412 YRQIESALKYDYMKA
+412 
-427 DPASWFEQNFN
+427 
-438 DSKYA
+438 
-443 DVVSKLKDAPE
+443 
-454 SSAKALSA
+454 
-462 LKTQADD
+462 
-469 SKKSLAEMLDVAGN
+469 
-483 FPDIASGVDD
+483 
-493 YRQALKEASEAEEAV
+493 
-508 TGTAEKYGNVSNKNR
+508 
-523 QIIQWTAENLKNY
+523 
-536 SDFVKEQKEP
+536 
-546 FEEGSFSTVV
+546 
-556 GSSNAFDVGD
+556 
-566 DHELEIAYTPILQTD
+566 
-581 DGARPLTSNVLNNY
+581 
-595 IYDLIQKAGE
+595 
-605 NGPWKSEDLL
+605 
-615 KLDAQGLDEEID
+615 
-627 GQTVHI
+627 
-633 KNMLAAVEGQILNGA
+633 
-648 ELTAADVAA
+648 
-657 IAGST
+657 
-662 AEEIAKDWD
+662 
-671 GATSKYAGKSMH
+671 
-683 DLQIPLAKTAEAA
+683 
-696 EIFNTLKDKADAA
+696 
-709 GVSLETLFAMADND
+709 
-723 AFNDLFSGNIDIE
+723 
-736 ALKEFI
+736 
-742 QQMEAAGFTIEDVI
+742 
-756 NELESLSKAGVEANS
+756 
-771 VTIDA
+771 
-776 DTAVKNVTTTISA
+776 
-789 VTAALQAQT
+789 
-798 TGVGVTAE
+798 
-806 NFKALTDADKDYADC
+806 
-821 LEYVN
+821 
-826 GTMQVNTEKAK
+826 
-837 KLTDKKI
+837 
-844 EEAKATVRVARSQ
+844 
-857 AQLKYAENKQEL
+857 
-869 SRLNDALKKNN
+869 
-880 DLSEEQQST
+880 
-889 LKEAI
+889 
-894 SNREQENKKLRE
+894 
-906 QCQNYE
+906 
-912 VLYSQLVQVS
+912 
-922 GAYQDWLNAQNAT
+922 
-935 EAGTMYNDAIKAYDA
+935 
-950 IKDALESG
+950 
-958 KIGTQKYKAAV
+958 
-969 EFLVPKS
+969 
-976 VDENAVQQYVDTLK
+976 
-990 KYLTD
+990 
-995 DSKGITNFLNDAVKA
+995 
-1010 GLMEEDSSGYVAI
+1010 
-1023 AGKKTIQDFCDAMK
+1023 
-1037 LTPEMVR
+1037 
-1044 AIFGELQEYG
+1044 
-1054 FDWEWDD
+1054 
-1061 AFFGETLTSL
+1061 
-1071 EMQADELQ
+1071 
-1079 EKMDSVKPDSKSYE
+1079 
-1093 EWNNQLKEVNEKIEN
+1093 
-1108 IKGNIDSTDV
+1108 
-1118 DALVD
+1118 
-1123 AYEKAKDAVDQM
+1123 M
-1135 NSQGGTFDGQADE
+1135 NSQGSTFDGQADE

-1184 RFNSG
+1184 KFNSG

-1227 GLEDAG
+1227 GLEDVG
-1233 KSTEEITQTLKDA
+1233 KSTEEIAQTLKDA

-1269 IANILLT
+1269 IANMLLA

-1285 EAMTRLGNVK
+1285 EALTKLGTVRD
-1295 ELMNQISETTITAP
+1295 LMNQISETTITAP

-1317 AERITTGTIGTGSA
+1317 AERITTGTTGTGSA
-1331 NAAGTNGGL
+1331 NATGTNGGL

-1372 EFVNLPRDAIVF
+1372 EFVNLPKDAIVF

-1401 GMAMAEGNAYD
+1401 GMAMAEGNAYNQ
-1412 EGVGTITGGGYIP
+1412 GVGTITGGGYIP

-1450 VAQKNLERIE
+1450 AAQKNLERIE

-1497 LDGIVKTITARIDK
+1497 LDGIVKTVTARIDK

-1788 LDDFKNHYIDILRQI
+1788 LDNFKNHYIDILRQI
-1803 EEKTAEINDLSL
+1803 EEKTAEINDLNL

-1849 TSNHATG
+1849 TSSHATG

-1862 FERARVDEAGP
+1862 FERAHVDEAGP

-1921 MGNVNAELTSAGSS
+1921 MGNVNAELASAGSS

>member
-1 MNLFNLVG
+1 MFG
-9 TGQDLSTGAFVTVNG
+9 TGNDLNTGAFVTLNG
-24 KQWKESLNDLVQ
+24 KRWRESISD
-36 VFKEANNLGATK
+36 FKKAFAEANDMGSTK
-48 KGTVLSWLAGNFN
+48 KGTLFAWLTGNFD
-61 KDYDFVKDLNADTEA
+61 KDYDIAKNLDTDILAIKRFNAEFEKTGKKADALSKLEGASVTLQEFAKNADE
-76 LQKFMEVYNAQDPTK
+76 
-91 KDKGAAFN
+91 G
-99 ATLTN
+99 TL
-104 SSVILQDFVN
+104 SLK
-114 HTDDASI
+114 
-121 SVQNF
+121 NF
-126 FSSVTGVGKLT
+126 FSSVTGAGKLT
-137 NALKGIGMQMLV
+137 NAIKGIGLQML
-149 TFGQMAAVWAVSE
+149 TTAAQTAAIWAITEGFRLV
-162 VFNLIGKG
+162 VNAIKDY
-170 INYLAHYDDIAKETM
+170 INRAEIAKEKM
-185 EESRKA
+185 ENSKKA

-200 SLNDELGEN
+200 SLNDELEQ
-209 NKRIAEIKAQGTISY
+209 NKERMAEINGQDVITY
-224 TDQRELKKLQTA
+224 TDQKELNKLETA
-236 NDKLDRQIQLKEH
+236 NTRLERQIELKEH
-249 LAEIEAKQAVNDT
+249 LAEIEARDA
-262 IDSFNANYGKDYF
+262 ANKT
-275 WGDFNLNKASRNFL
+275 
-289 GVESFGEWESYE
+289 VESFKENYGLDYFGE
-301 RRFND
+301 D
-306 MFDMNS
+306 FDFDKKGPNVFA
-312 NRYVGADEFAE
+312 NYKEVFDKIKPDEFAE
-323 TILNETNDVREYSAA
+323 KVLGRSNDIREYSAA
-338 IDYLNEKV
+338 IDYLNENI
-346 DTFNQ
+346 DTFN
-351 KAAEAKTADAAQEWL
+351 KRAKEAETAYEAQNWL
-366 DKAELYQTQLEKI
+366 DKANQYQTQLEKI

-398 LIGYDNLTETQQVV
+398 LVGYDNLTSTQQSI
-412 YRQIESALKYDYMKA
+412 YNQIEDALKYNYMKA

-443 DVVSKLKDAPE
+443 DVVTWLKNNSENA
-454 SSAKALSA
+454 AKALND
-462 LKTQADD
+462 LKTQADAAG
-469 SKKSLAEMLDVAGN
+469 KSVTEMLDDTQKN
-483 FPDIASGVDD
+483 K
-493 YRQALKEASEAEEAV
+493 LKEALGDGV
-508 TGTAEKYGNVSNKNR
+508 T
-523 QIIQWTAENLKNY
+523 IDMDNLA
-536 SDFVKEQKEP
+536 DF
-546 FEEGSFSTVV
+546 
-556 GSSNAFDVGD
+556 
-566 DHELEIAYTPILQTD
+566 IAMMQD
-581 DGARPLTSNVLNNY
+581 
-595 IYDLIQKAGE
+595 
-605 NGPWKSEDLL
+605 
-615 KLDAQGLDEEID
+615 
-627 GQTVHI
+627 
-633 KNMLAAVEGQILNGA
+633 
-648 ELTAADVAA
+648 
-657 IAGST
+657 
-662 AEEIAKDWD
+662 
-671 GATSKYAGKSMH
+671 
-683 DLQIPLAKTAEAA
+683 
-696 EIFNTLKDKADAA
+696 
-709 GVSLETLFAMADND
+709 
-723 AFNDLFSGNIDIE
+723 
-736 ALKEFI
+736 
-742 QQMEAAGFTIEDVI
+742 AGFTIEDVI
-756 NELESLSKAGVEANS
+756 NELKSLNQTGVEANS

-821 LEYVN
+821 LKYVN

-837 KLTDKKI
+837 ELTDKKI

-880 DLSEEQQST
+880 NLSEEQQST

-912 VLYSQLVQVS
+912 LLYSQLVQVS

-935 EAGTMYNDAIKAYDA
+935 EAGTMYNDAIQAYDA

-958 KIGTQKYKAAV
+958 KIGTQKYKAAI

-1023 AGKKTIQDFCDAMK
+1023 AGKKTIDDFCDALK
-1037 LTPEMVR
+1037 LTPDMVR

-1054 FDWEWDD
+1054 FDFNWDD

-1071 EMQADELQ
+1071 EMQADELK
-1079 EKMDSVKPDSKSYE
+1079 EKMDSVKPDSDSYD

-1135 NSQGGTFDGQADE
+1135 NSQGSTFDGQADE

-1285 EAMTRLGNVK
+1285 EAMDKLGNVEK
-1295 ELMNQISETTITAP
+1295 LMNQISETTIT
-1309 VPSVPKSY
+1309 VPTPNISTPSNSQPYKPGKSY
-1317 AERITTGTIGTGSA
+1317 AERNGTGFTGLSVA
-1331 NAAGTNGGL
+1331 HAAGTNGGL

-1372 EFVNLPRDAIVF
+1372 EFVNLPKDAIVF

-1401 GMAMAEGNAYD
+1401 GMAMAEGNAYALTS
-1412 EGVGTITGGGYIP
+1412 GTITGGGYIP

-1441 AAATATATE
+1441 ATATAAATE
-1450 VAQKNLERIE
+1450 AAQKNLERIE

-1626 TEEDYNDALRQKEH
+1626 AEEDYNDALRQKEQ

-1788 LDDFKNHYIDILRQI
+1788 LDNFKNHYIDILRQI

-1815 KIEVVEEEYQTKS
+1815 KIDVVEEEYQTKS

-1849 TSNHATG
+1849 TSSHATG

-1921 MGNVNAELTSAGSS
+1921 MGNVNAELASAGSS

>member
-1 MNLFNLVG
+1 MN
-9 TGQDLSTGAFVTVNG
+9 
-24 KQWKESLNDLVQ
+24 
-36 VFKEANNLGATK
+36 
-48 KGTVLSWLAGNFN
+48 
-61 KDYDFVKDLNADTEA
+61 
-76 LQKFMEVYNAQDPTK
+76 
-91 KDKGAAFN
+91 
-99 ATLTN
+99 
-104 SSVILQDFVN
+104 
-114 HTDDASI
+114 
-121 SVQNF
+121 
-126 FSSVTGVGKLT
+126 
-137 NALKGIGMQMLV
+137 
-149 TFGQMAAVWAVSE
+149 
-162 VFNLIGKG
+162 
-170 INYLAHYDDIAKETM
+170 
-185 EESRKA
+185 
-191 YQDTTDEIK
+191 
-200 SLNDELGEN
+200 
-209 NKRIAEIKAQGTISY
+209 
-224 TDQRELKKLQTA
+224 
-236 NDKLDRQIQLKEH
+236 KLDTV
-249 LAEIEAKQAVNDT
+249 AK
-262 IDSFNANYGKDYF
+262 
-275 WGDFNLNKASRNFL
+275 
-289 GVESFGEWESYE
+289 
-301 RRFND
+301 
-306 MFDMNS
+306 
-312 NRYVGADEFAE
+312 
-323 TILNETNDVREYSAA
+323 
-338 IDYLNEKV
+338 
-346 DTFNQ
+346 
-351 KAAEAKTADAAQEWL
+351 
-366 DKAELYQTQLEKI
+366 
-379 NQGILDQADD
+379 
-389 LETYKETLD
+389 
-398 LIGYDNLTETQQVV
+398 
-412 YRQIESALKYDYMKA
+412 
-427 DPASWFEQNFN
+427 
-438 DSKYA
+438 
-443 DVVSKLKDAPE
+443 
-454 SSAKALSA
+454 
-462 LKTQADD
+462 
-469 SKKSLAEMLDVAGN
+469 
-483 FPDIASGVDD
+483 
-493 YRQALKEASEAEEAV
+493 
-508 TGTAEKYGNVSNKNR
+508 
-523 QIIQWTAENLKNY
+523 
-536 SDFVKEQKEP
+536 
-546 FEEGSFSTVV
+546 
-556 GSSNAFDVGD
+556 
-566 DHELEIAYTPILQTD
+566 
-581 DGARPLTSNVLNNY
+581 
-595 IYDLIQKAGE
+595 
-605 NGPWKSEDLL
+605 
-615 KLDAQGLDEEID
+615 
-627 GQTVHI
+627 
-633 KNMLAAVEGQILNGA
+633 
-648 ELTAADVAA
+648 
-657 IAGST
+657 
-662 AEEIAKDWD
+662 
-671 GATSKYAGKSMH
+671 
-683 DLQIPLAKTAEAA
+683 
-696 EIFNTLKDKADAA
+696 
-709 GVSLETLFAMADND
+709 
-723 AFNDLFSGNIDIE
+723 
-736 ALKEFI
+736 
-742 QQMEAAGFTIEDVI
+742 
-756 NELESLSKAGVEANS
+756 
-771 VTIDA
+771 
-776 DTAVKNVTTTISA
+776 
-789 VTAALQAQT
+789 
-798 TGVGVTAE
+798 
-806 NFKALTDADKDYADC
+806 
-821 LEYVN
+821 
-826 GTMQVNTEKAK
+826 
-837 KLTDKKI
+837 
-844 EEAKATVRVARSQ
+844 
-857 AQLKYAENKQEL
+857 
-869 SRLNDALKKNN
+869 
-880 DLSEEQQST
+880 
-889 LKEAI
+889 
-894 SNREQENKKLRE
+894 
-906 QCQNYE
+906 
-912 VLYSQLVQVS
+912 
-922 GAYQDWLNAQNAT
+922 
-935 EAGTMYNDAIKAYDA
+935 
-950 IKDALESG
+950 
-958 KIGTQKYKAAV
+958 
-969 EFLVPKS
+969 
-976 VDENAVQQYVDTLK
+976 
-990 KYLTD
+990 
-995 DSKGITNFLNDAVKA
+995 
-1010 GLMEEDSSGYVAI
+1010 
-1023 AGKKTIQDFCDAMK
+1023 
-1037 LTPEMVR
+1037 
-1044 AIFGELQEYG
+1044 
-1054 FDWEWDD
+1054 
-1061 AFFGETLTSL
+1061 
-1071 EMQADELQ
+1071 
-1079 EKMDSVKPDSKSYE
+1079 
-1093 EWNNQLKEVNEKIEN
+1093 
-1108 IKGNIDSTDV
+1108 
-1118 DALVD
+1118 
-1123 AYEKAKDAVDQM
+1123 
-1135 NSQGGTFDGQADE
+1135 
-1148 LQSALDKAA
+1148 
-1157 DNLNKN
+1157 
-1163 GRVQLWID
+1163 
-1171 ASEAEKTVDDLTQ
+1171 
-1184 RFNSG
+1184 
-1189 DFSVATELEA
+1189 
-1199 AQDKLADLNT
+1199 
-1209 QKEKLGAPTE
+1209 
-1219 VEIQVYAQ
+1219 
-1227 GLEDAG
+1227 
-1233 KSTEEITQTLKDA
+1233 
-1246 KILNVETDDSEDKL
+1246 
-1260 SQTKDTVTD
+1260 
-1269 IANILLT
+1269 
-1276 PYTLDLNTT
+1276 
-1285 EAMTRLGNVK
+1285 
-1295 ELMNQISETTITAP
+1295 LMNQISETTIT
-1309 VPSVPKSY
+1309 VPTPDISTPSSSQPYKPGKSY
-1317 AERITTGTIGTGSA
+1317 AERNGTGFTGLSVA
-1331 NAAGTNGGL
+1331 HAAGTNGGL

-1372 EFVNLPRDAIVF
+1372 EFVNLPKDAIVF

-1401 GMAMAEGNAYD
+1401 GMAMAEGNAYNQ
-1412 EGVGTITGGGYIP
+1412 GVGTITGGGYIP

-1450 VAQKNLERIE
+1450 AAQKNLERIE

-1696 QLYGANADQ
+1696 QLYGADADQ

-1746 EDYKSKWEE
+1746 EEYKSKWEE

-1842 KTTKSSS
+1842 KATKSSS
-1849 TSNHATG
+1849 TSSHATG

>member
-1 MNLFNLVG
+1 MFG
-9 TGQDLSTGAFVTVNG
+9 TGNDLNTGSFVTLNG
-24 KQWKESLNDLVQ
+24 KRWRESISDL
-36 VFKEANNLGATK
+36 KKALAEANDMGVTK
-48 KGTVLSWLAGNFN
+48 KGTVLSWLTGNFN
-61 KDYDFVKDLNADTEA
+61 NDYDLAKNLDSDTKALQAFNKEFEESHNKNTALKKLEGASVTLQEFAKNADE
-76 LQKFMEVYNAQDPTK
+76 
-91 KDKGAAFN
+91 G
-99 ATLTN
+99 TL
-104 SSVILQDFVN
+104 SLK
-114 HTDDASI
+114 
-121 SVQNF
+121 NF
-126 FSSVTGVGKLT
+126 FSSVTGAGKLT
-137 NALKGIGMQMLV
+137 NAIKGIGLQML
-149 TFGQMAAVWAVSE
+149 TTAAQAAAIWAISEAFRWAVTQ
-162 VFNLIGKG
+162 VQNY
-170 INYLAHYDDIAKETM
+170 INRAEIAKEKM
-185 EESRKA
+185 ENSKKA

-200 SLNDELGEN
+200 SLNDELEQ
-209 NKRIAEIKAQGTISY
+209 NKERMAEINGQDVITY
-224 TDQRELKKLQTA
+224 TDQQELEKLKTA
-236 NDKLDRQIQLKEH
+236 NTRLERQIELKEH
-249 LAEIEAKQAVNDT
+249 LAEIEARDAANDT
-262 IDSFNANYGKDYF
+262 
-275 WGDFNLNKASRNFL
+275 
-289 GVESFGEWESYE
+289 VESFKENYGLDYFEEGFDFDKKGPNWLTSYK
-301 RRFND
+301 D
-306 MFDMNS
+306 VFDKISPNS
-312 NRYVGADEFAE
+312 FAE
-323 TILNETNDVREYSAA
+323 KVLGRSNDIREYSAA
-338 IDYLNEKV
+338 IDYLNEKI
-346 DTFNQ
+346 DTFN
-351 KAAEAKTADAAQEWL
+351 KRAKEAETAYEAQNWL
-366 DKAELYQTQLEKI
+366 DKANQYQTQLEKI

-398 LIGYDNLTETQQVV
+398 LVGFDNLTSTQKRI
-412 YRQIESALKYDYMKA
+412 YSQIEDALKYDYMKA
-427 DPASWFEQNFN
+427 DPASWFKQNFN

-443 DVVSKLKDAPE
+443 DVASKLKEDPE
-454 SSAKALSA
+454 GAAKALSA

-508 TGTAEKYGNVSNKNR
+508 TGTAEKYGNISNKDR
-523 QIIQWTAENLKNY
+523 QVIRWTARNLKNY
-536 SDFVKEQKEP
+536 SKFAAEQAEKNEP
-546 FEEGSFSTVV
+546 LELNSYSTAL
-556 GSSNAFDVGD
+556 GTSSAFDVGD
-566 DHELEIAYTPILQTD
+566 NHELEIAYSPILQTE
-581 DGARPLTSNVLNNY
+581 DGPKPLTEGVLKNY
-595 IYDLIQKAGE
+595 IYGLIEKAGE
-605 NGPWKSEDLL
+605 NGPWKSDDLL
-615 KLDAQGLDEEID
+615 KLDAKGLDEQID
-627 GQTVHI
+627 GETVHI
-633 KNMLAAVEGQILNGA
+633 KNMLAAVEGQILDGA

-657 IAGST
+657 IGGET
-662 AEEIAKDWD
+662 AENIAKAWN
-671 GATSKYAGKSMH
+671 GATSKYVRQDMH
-683 DLQIPLAKTAEAA
+683 TLQVPLAKTAEAT

-742 QQMEAAGFTIEDVI
+742 QQMEDAGFTIEDVI

-826 GTMQVNTEKAK
+826 GTMQINTEKAK
-837 KLTDKKI
+837 ELTDKKI

-912 VLYSQLVQVS
+912 LLYSQLMQVS

-935 EAGTMYNDAIKAYDA
+935 EAGTMYDDAIKAYDA

-1054 FDWEWDD
+1054 FNWEWDD

-1079 EKMDSVKPDSKSYE
+1079 EKMDSVKPDSDSYD
-1093 EWNNQLKEVNEKIEN
+1093 EWNNQLKDVNEKIEN
-1108 IKGNIDSTDV
+1108 IKGNIDNTDV

-1135 NSQGGTFDGQADE
+1135 NSQGSTFDGQADE
-1148 LQSALDKAA
+1148 LQSTLDKAA

-1233 KSTEEITQTLKDA
+1233 KTTEEITQTLKDA
-1246 KILNVETDDSEDKL
+1246 KILNVETDDEDKL

-1285 EAMTRLGNVK
+1285 EAMNKLDTVAK
-1295 ELMNQISETTITAP
+1295 LMNQISETTIT
-1309 VPSVPKSY
+1309 VPTPDISTPSSSQPYKPGKSY
-1317 AERITTGTIGTGSA
+1317 AERNGTGFTGLSVA
-1331 NAAGTNGGL
+1331 HAAGTNGGL

-1372 EFVNLPRDAIVF
+1372 EFVNLPKDAIVF

-1401 GMAMAEGNAYD
+1401 GMAMAEGNAYNQ
-1412 EGVGTITGGGYIP
+1412 GVGTITGGGYIP
-1425 KNNPATSTTFQ
+1425 KDNPATSTTFQ

-1450 VAQKNLERIE
+1450 AAQKNLERIE

-1491 ESEQKT
+1491 ESEQKI
-1497 LDGIVKTITARIDK
+1497 LDGIVKTVTARIDK

-1528 DEKNNLD
+1528 DEKSNLD

-1696 QLYGANADQ
+1696 QLYGADADQ

-1746 EDYKSKWEE
+1746 EEYKSKWEE

-1921 MGNVNAELTSAGSS
+1921 MENVNAELASAGSS

>member
-1 MNLFNLVG
+1 LNLFNLVG
-9 TGQDLSTGAFVTVNG
+9 TGQDLNTGAFVTVNG

-36 VFKEANNLGATK
+36 AFKEANNLGATK

-76 LQKFMEVYNAQDPTK
+76 LQKFMKVYNAQDPTK

-126 FSSVTGVGKLT
+126 FSSVTGASKLT
-137 NALKGIGMQMLV
+137 NALKGIGLQML
-149 TFGQMAAVWAVSE
+149 TTAAQAAAIWAITEGFRLV
-162 VFNLIGKG
+162 VNAIKDY
-170 INYLAHYDDIAKETM
+170 INRAEIAKEKM
-185 EESRKA
+185 ENSKKA

-200 SLNDELGEN
+200 SLNDELEQ
-209 NKRIAEIKAQGTISY
+209 NKERMAEINSQDVITY
-224 TDQRELKKLQTA
+224 TDQQELEKLETA
-236 NDKLDRQIQLKEH
+236 NTRLERQIELKEH
-249 LAEIEAKQAVNDT
+249 LAEMQAKEAVNDAVN
-262 IDSFNANYGKDYF
+262 SFNENYGEDYF
-275 WGDFNLNKASRNFL
+275 GD
-289 GVESFGEWESYE
+289 G
-301 RRFND
+301 
-306 MFDMNS
+306 FDLDKKGPTDFINYKGLFDS
-312 NRYVGADEFAE
+312 IRPDEFGDK
-323 TILNETNDVREYSAA
+323 ILERSNDIREYSAA
-338 IDYLNEKV
+338 IDYLNDKI
-346 DTFNQ
+346 DKYNQ
-351 KAAEAKTADAAQEWL
+351 MAAVAATPDEEQTWL
-366 DKAELYQTQLEKI
+366 KQAELYQTQLEKI

-398 LIGYDNLTETQQVV
+398 LVGFDNLTSTQKKI
-412 YRQIESALKYDYMKA
+412 YNQIEDALKYNYMKT

-443 DVVSKLKDAPE
+443 DVVSKLKEDPE
-454 SSAKALSA
+454 GAGKALIA
-462 LKTQADD
+462 LNTQAEN
-469 SKKSLAEMLDVAGN
+469 SGKSLGEMLD
-483 FPDIASGVDD
+483 IAKKFFGVTSEFDD
-493 YRQALKEASEAEEAV
+493 YSQALK
-508 TGTAEKYGNVSNKNR
+508 
-523 QIIQWTAENLKNY
+523 
-536 SDFVKEQKEP
+536 
-546 FEEGSFSTVV
+546 
-556 GSSNAFDVGD
+556 
-566 DHELEIAYTPILQTD
+566 
-581 DGARPLTSNVLNNY
+581 
-595 IYDLIQKAGE
+595 
-605 NGPWKSEDLL
+605 
-615 KLDAQGLDEEID
+615 DA
-627 GQTVHI
+627 
-633 KNMLAAVEGQILNGA
+633 
-648 ELTAADVAA
+648 
-657 IAGST
+657 
-662 AEEIAKDWD
+662 
-671 GATSKYAGKSMH
+671 
-683 DLQIPLAKTAEAA
+683 
-696 EIFNTLKDKADAA
+696 KDKADAA
-709 GVSLETLFAMADND
+709 GVSLGALFNIADNES
-723 AFNDLFSGNIDIE
+723 FRNLFSSGIDLDLL
-736 ALKEFI
+736 AEFI
-742 QQMEAAGFTIEDVI
+742 KYMQDAGFAVEDVI
-756 NELESLSKAGVEANS
+756 TELKSFSQAGVEANS

-821 LEYVN
+821 LKYVN
-826 GTMQVNTEKAK
+826 GTMQINTEKAK

-869 SRLNDALKKNN
+869 SRLNDELKKNN
-880 DLSEEQQST
+880 NLSEEQQST

-912 VLYSQLVQVS
+912 VLYSQLMQAS

-935 EAGTMYNDAIKAYDA
+935 EAGTMYDDAIQAYDA

-995 DSKGITNFLNDAVKA
+995 DSKGVTNFLNDAVKA
-1010 GLMEEDSSGYVAI
+1010 GLMEEDSSGYVTI
-1023 AGKKTIQDFCDAMK
+1023 AGKKTIDDFCDALK
-1037 LTPEMVR
+1037 LTPDMVR

-1054 FDWEWDD
+1054 FDFNWDD

-1079 EKMDSVKPDSKSYE
+1079 EKMDSVKPDSDSYK
-1093 EWNNQLKEVNEKIEN
+1093 EWNDQLKEVNEKIEN
-1108 IKGNIDSTDV
+1108 IKGNIDNTDV

-1135 NSQGGTFDGQADE
+1135 NSQGSTFDGQADE

-1184 RFNSG
+1184 KFNSG

-1233 KSTEEITQTLKDA
+1233 KSTEEIAQTLKDA

-1269 IANILLT
+1269 IANMLLA

-1285 EAMTRLGNVK
+1285 EALTKLGTVRD
-1295 ELMNQISETTITAP
+1295 LMNQISETTITAP

-1317 AERITTGTIGTGSA
+1317 AERITTGTTGTGSA

-1372 EFVNLPRDAIVF
+1372 EFVNLPKDAIVF

-1401 GMAMAEGNAYD
+1401 GMAMAEGNAYNQ
-1412 EGVGTITGGGYIP
+1412 GVGTITGGGYIP

-1450 VAQKNLERIE
+1450 AAQKNLERIE

-1626 TEEDYNDALRQKEH
+1626 TEEDYNDALREKEQ
-1640 EDAQKALEDQK
+1640 EDAKKALEDQK

-1788 LDDFKNHYIDILRQI
+1788 LDNFKNHYIDILRQI

-1849 TSNHATG
+1849 TSSHATG

-1921 MGNVNAELTSAGSS
+1921 MGNVNAELASAGSS

>member
-1 MNLFNLVG
+1 MNLFNLFG
-9 TGQDLSTGAFVTVNG
+9 TGNDLNTGTFLTLNG
-24 KQWKESLNDLVQ
+24 KRAKDSIKD
-36 VFKEANNLGATK
+36 FRKAFSEANLLGGTK
-48 KGTVLSWLAGNFN
+48 KGTLFSWLTGNFN
-61 KDYDFVKDLNADTEA
+61 NDYDFAKDLDNDVVA
-76 LQKFMEVYNAQDPTK
+76 LQAFMEAVKNGIKPTK
-91 KDKGAAFN
+91 AINDNLKDA
-99 ATLTN
+99 
-104 SSVILQDFVN
+104 SVVLQDFVA
-114 HTDDASI
+114 HTDNASI

-126 FSSVTGVGKLT
+126 FSSVTGAGKLT
-137 NALKGIGMQMLV
+137 NAIKGIGMQMLV
-149 TFGQMAAVWAVSE
+149 TFGQMAAVWAITEGFRLAV
-162 VFNLIGKG
+162 NAIKDY
-170 INYLAHYDDIAKETM
+170 INRAEIAKEKM
-185 EESRKA
+185 ENSKKA

-200 SLNDELGEN
+200 SLNDELEQ
-209 NKRIAEIKAQGTISY
+209 NKERIAEINSQDVITY
-224 TDQRELKKLQTA
+224 TDQQELEKLETA
-236 NDKLDRQIQLKEH
+236 NTRLERQIELKEH
-249 LAEIEAKQAVNDT
+249 LAEIEAKQAANDT
-262 IDSFNANYGKDYF
+262 
-275 WGDFNLNKASRNFL
+275 
-289 GVESFGEWESYE
+289 VESFKENYGLDY
-301 RRFND
+301 FGKG
-306 MFDMNS
+306 FDFDKKGPNVFA
-312 NRYVGADEFAE
+312 NYKEVFDKIKPDEFAE
-323 TILNETNDVREYSAA
+323 KVLERSNDIREYSAA
-338 IDYLNEKV
+338 IDYLNEHI
-346 DTFNQ
+346 DTFN
-351 KAAEAKTADAAQEWL
+351 KRAKEAETAYEAQNWL
-366 DKAELYQTQLEKI
+366 NKAELYQTQLEKI

-398 LIGYDNLTETQQVV
+398 LVGYDNLTSTQQSI
-412 YRQIESALKYDYMKA
+412 YNQIEDALKYDYMKA

-443 DVVSKLKDAPE
+443 NVVTWLKGNSENA
-454 SSAKALSA
+454 AKALND
-462 LKTQADD
+462 LKTQADAAG
-469 SKKSLAEMLDVAGN
+469 KSVTEMLD
-483 FPDIASGVDD
+483 DTQKSK
-493 YRQALKEASEAEEAV
+493 LKEALGDGV
-508 TGTAEKYGNVSNKNR
+508 T
-523 QIIQWTAENLKNY
+523 IDMDNLA
-536 SDFVKEQKEP
+536 DF
-546 FEEGSFSTVV
+546 
-556 GSSNAFDVGD
+556 
-566 DHELEIAYTPILQTD
+566 IAMMQD
-581 DGARPLTSNVLNNY
+581 
-595 IYDLIQKAGE
+595 
-605 NGPWKSEDLL
+605 
-615 KLDAQGLDEEID
+615 
-627 GQTVHI
+627 
-633 KNMLAAVEGQILNGA
+633 
-648 ELTAADVAA
+648 
-657 IAGST
+657 
-662 AEEIAKDWD
+662 
-671 GATSKYAGKSMH
+671 
-683 DLQIPLAKTAEAA
+683 
-696 EIFNTLKDKADAA
+696 
-709 GVSLETLFAMADND
+709 
-723 AFNDLFSGNIDIE
+723 
-736 ALKEFI
+736 
-742 QQMEAAGFTIEDVI
+742 AGFTIEDVI

-826 GTMQVNTEKAK
+826 GTMQINTEKAK
-837 KLTDKKI
+837 KLTDNKI

-912 VLYSQLVQVS
+912 VLYSQLIQAS

-935 EAGTMYNDAIKAYDA
+935 EAGTMYDDAIKAYDA

-958 KIGTQKYKAAV
+958 KIGTQKYKAAI

-995 DSKGITNFLNDAVKA
+995 DSKGVTNFLNDAVKA

-1023 AGKKTIQDFCDAMK
+1023 AGKKTIDDFCDAMK
-1037 LTPEMVR
+1037 LTPDMVR

-1054 FDWEWDD
+1054 FDFNWDD

-1079 EKMDSVKPDSKSYE
+1079 EKMDSVKPDSDSYD
-1093 EWNNQLKEVNEKIEN
+1093 EWNEQLKKVNEKIEN
-1108 IKGNIDSTDV
+1108 IKGNIDNTDV
-1118 DALVD
+1118 DALVGQYKEALQAYGD
-1123 AYEKAKDAVDQM
+1123 AIDRQGEISEEQYKTAQDAFKKA
-1135 NSQGGTFDGQADE
+1135 E
-1148 LQSALDKAA
+1148 

-1163 GRVQLWID
+1163 NRVQLWID
-1171 ASEAEKTVDDLTQ
+1171 ASEAEKTVNDLTQ

-1219 VEIQVYAQ
+1219 VEIQVYAK

-1260 SQTKDTVTD
+1260 SQTHDTVTD
-1269 IANILLT
+1269 IANMLLT
-1276 PYTLDLNTT
+1276 PYTLDVNTT
-1285 EAMTRLGNVK
+1285 EAMTKLGTVR
-1295 ELMNQISETTITAP
+1295 ELMNQISETTIT
-1309 VPSVPKSY
+1309 VPTPNISTPSSSQPYKPGKSY
-1317 AERITTGTIGTGSA
+1317 AERNGTGFTGLSVA
-1331 NAAGTNGGL
+1331 RAAGTNGGL

-1372 EFVNLPRDAIVF
+1372 EFVNLPKDAIVF

-1412 EGVGTITGGGYIP
+1412 QGVGTITGGGNKP
-1425 KNNPATSTTFQ
+1425 ENNPATSTTFQ

-1450 VAQKNLERIE
+1450 AAQKNLERIE

-1788 LDDFKNHYIDILRQI
+1788 LDNFKNHYIDILRQI

-1921 MGNVNAELTSAGSS
+1921 MGNVNAELASAGSS

-1959 HQNIGSIM
+1959 HQNISSIM

>member
-1 MNLFNLVG
+1 MFG
-9 TGQDLSTGAFVTVNG
+9 TGNDLNTGAFVTLNG
-24 KQWKESLNDLVQ
+24 KRWRESISD
-36 VFKEANNLGATK
+36 FKKAFAEANDMGSTK
-48 KGTVLSWLAGNFN
+48 KGTLFAWLTGNFD
-61 KDYDFVKDLNADTEA
+61 KDYDIAKNLDTDILAIKRFNAEFEKTGKKADALSKLEGASVTLQEFAKNADE
-76 LQKFMEVYNAQDPTK
+76 
-91 KDKGAAFN
+91 G
-99 ATLTN
+99 TL
-104 SSVILQDFVN
+104 SLK
-114 HTDDASI
+114 
-121 SVQNF
+121 NF
-126 FSSVTGVGKLT
+126 FSSVTGAGKLT
-137 NALKGIGMQMLV
+137 NAIKGIGLQML
-149 TFGQMAAVWAVSE
+149 TTAAQAAAIWAITEGFRLV
-162 VFNLIGKG
+162 VNAIKDY
-170 INYLAHYDDIAKETM
+170 INRAEIAKEKM
-185 EESRKA
+185 ENSKKA

-200 SLNDELGEN
+200 SLNDELEQ
-209 NKRIAEIKAQGTISY
+209 NKERMAEINGQDVITY
-224 TDQRELKKLQTA
+224 TDQQELEKLETA
-236 NDKLDRQIQLKEH
+236 NTRLERQIELKEH
-249 LAEIEAKQAVNDT
+249 LAEIEAKQAANDT
-262 IDSFNANYGKDYF
+262 
-275 WGDFNLNKASRNFL
+275 
-289 GVESFGEWESYE
+289 VESFKENYGLDYFGE
-301 RRFND
+301 D
-306 MFDMNS
+306 FDFDKKGPNVFA
-312 NRYVGADEFAE
+312 NYKEVFDKIKPDEFAE
-323 TILNETNDVREYSAA
+323 KVLGRSNDIREYSAA
-338 IDYLNEKV
+338 IDYLNEHI
-346 DTFNQ
+346 DTFN
-351 KAAEAKTADAAQEWL
+351 KRAKEAETAYEAQNWL
-366 DKAELYQTQLEKI
+366 DKANQYQTQLEKI

-398 LIGYDNLTETQQVV
+398 LVGYDNLTSTQQRI
-412 YRQIESALKYDYMKA
+412 YNQIEDALKYNYKQT
-427 DPASWFEQNFN
+427 DPAGWFEQNFN

-443 DVVSKLKDAPE
+443 GVVTWLKNNSENA
-454 SSAKALSA
+454 AKALND
-462 LKTQADD
+462 LKTQADAAG
-469 SKKSLAEMLDVAGN
+469 KSVTEMLDDTQKN
-483 FPDIASGVDD
+483 K
-493 YRQALKEASEAEEAV
+493 LKEALGDGV
-508 TGTAEKYGNVSNKNR
+508 T
-523 QIIQWTAENLKNY
+523 IDMDNLA
-536 SDFVKEQKEP
+536 DF
-546 FEEGSFSTVV
+546 
-556 GSSNAFDVGD
+556 
-566 DHELEIAYTPILQTD
+566 IAMMQD
-581 DGARPLTSNVLNNY
+581 
-595 IYDLIQKAGE
+595 
-605 NGPWKSEDLL
+605 
-615 KLDAQGLDEEID
+615 
-627 GQTVHI
+627 
-633 KNMLAAVEGQILNGA
+633 
-648 ELTAADVAA
+648 
-657 IAGST
+657 
-662 AEEIAKDWD
+662 
-671 GATSKYAGKSMH
+671 
-683 DLQIPLAKTAEAA
+683 
-696 EIFNTLKDKADAA
+696 
-709 GVSLETLFAMADND
+709 
-723 AFNDLFSGNIDIE
+723 
-736 ALKEFI
+736 
-742 QQMEAAGFTIEDVI
+742 AGFTIEDVI

-806 NFKALTDADKDYADC
+806 NLKALTDADKDYADC
-821 LEYVN
+821 LKYVN
-826 GTMQVNTEKAK
+826 GTMQINTEKAK

-869 SRLNDALKKNN
+869 SRLNDELKKNN
-880 DLSEEQQST
+880 NLSEEQQST

-912 VLYSQLVQVS
+912 VLYSQLMQAS

-995 DSKGITNFLNDAVKA
+995 DSKGVTNFLNDAVKA

-1071 EMQADELQ
+1071 EMQADELK
-1079 EKMDSVKPDSKSYE
+1079 EKLADANLDPTSAEKYKEQLAEINTQIDEAK
-1093 EWNNQLKEVNEKIEN
+1093 NNINDTNISALIDQYTEAAQTYGNLLDQQGTISEQQLKTAE
-1108 IKGNIDSTDV
+1108 
-1118 DALVD
+1118 DAFN
-1123 AYEKAKDAVDQM
+1123 K
-1135 NSQGGTFDGQADE
+1135 S
-1148 LQSALDKAA
+1148 A

-1171 ASEAEKTVDDLTQ
+1171 ASEAEKTVNDLTQ

-1189 DFSVATELEA
+1189 DFSVATELET

-1246 KILNVETDDSEDKL
+1246 KILNVKTDDSEDKL

-1269 IANILLT
+1269 IANMLLT

-1285 EAMTRLGNVK
+1285 EALTKLGTVA
-1295 ELMNQISETTITAP
+1295 ELMNQISETTIT
-1309 VPSVPKSY
+1309 VPTPNISTPSSSQPYKPGKSY
-1317 AERITTGTIGTGSA
+1317 AERNGAGSTGISA
-1331 NAAGTNGGL
+1331 AHAAGTNGGL

-1372 EFVNLPRDAIVF
+1372 EFVNLPKDAIVF

-1401 GMAMAEGNAYD
+1401 GMAMAEGNAYPGGSD
-1412 EGVGTITGGGYIP
+1412 TVRGGGNKP
-1425 KNNPATSTTFQ
+1425 ENNPVTSTTFQ

-1450 VAQKNLERIE
+1450 AAQKNLERIE

-1849 TSNHATG
+1849 TSSHATG

-1921 MGNVNAELTSAGSS
+1921 MGNVNAELASAGSS

>member
-1 MNLFNLVG
+1 MN
-9 TGQDLSTGAFVTVNG
+9 TGAFVTLNG
-24 KQWKESLNDLVQ
+24 KRWRESISD
-36 VFKEANNLGATK
+36 FKKAFAEANDMGSTK
-48 KGTVLSWLAGNFN
+48 KGTLFAWLTGNFD
-61 KDYDFVKDLNADTEA
+61 KDYDIAKNLDTDILAIKRFNAEFEKTGKKADALSKLEGASVTLQEFAKNADE
-76 LQKFMEVYNAQDPTK
+76 
-91 KDKGAAFN
+91 G
-99 ATLTN
+99 TL
-104 SSVILQDFVN
+104 SLK
-114 HTDDASI
+114 
-121 SVQNF
+121 NF
-126 FSSVTGVGKLT
+126 FSSVTGAGKLT
-137 NALKGIGMQMLV
+137 NAIKGIGLQML
-149 TFGQMAAVWAVSE
+149 TTAAQAAAIWAITEGFRLV
-162 VFNLIGKG
+162 VNAIKDY
-170 INYLAHYDDIAKETM
+170 INRAEIAKEKM
-185 EESRKA
+185 ENSKKA

-200 SLNDELGEN
+200 SLNDELEQ
-209 NKRIAEIKAQGTISY
+209 NKERMAEINSQDVITY
-224 TDQRELKKLQTA
+224 TDQQELNKLKTA
-236 NDKLDRQIQLKEH
+236 NTRLERQIELKEH
-249 LAEIEAKQAVNDT
+249 LAEIEARDA
-262 IDSFNANYGKDYF
+262 ANKT
-275 WGDFNLNKASRNFL
+275 
-289 GVESFGEWESYE
+289 VESFKENYGLDYFGE
-301 RRFND
+301 D
-306 MFDMNS
+306 FDFDKKGPNVFA
-312 NRYVGADEFAE
+312 NYKEVFDKIKPDEFAE
-323 TILNETNDVREYSAA
+323 KVLGRSNDIREYSAA
-338 IDYLNEKV
+338 IDYLNENI
-346 DTFNQ
+346 DTFN
-351 KAAEAKTADAAQEWL
+351 KRAKEAETAYEAQNWL
-366 DKAELYQTQLEKI
+366 DKANQYQTQLEKI

-398 LIGYDNLTETQQVV
+398 LVGYDNLTSTQQSI
-412 YRQIESALKYDYMKA
+412 YNQIEDALKYNYMKA

-443 DVVSKLKDAPE
+443 DVVTWLKNNSENA
-454 SSAKALSA
+454 AKALND
-462 LKTQADD
+462 LKTQADAAG
-469 SKKSLAEMLDVAGN
+469 KSVTEMLDDTQKN
-483 FPDIASGVDD
+483 K
-493 YRQALKEASEAEEAV
+493 LKEALGDGV
-508 TGTAEKYGNVSNKNR
+508 T
-523 QIIQWTAENLKNY
+523 IDMDNLA
-536 SDFVKEQKEP
+536 DF
-546 FEEGSFSTVV
+546 
-556 GSSNAFDVGD
+556 
-566 DHELEIAYTPILQTD
+566 IAMMQD
-581 DGARPLTSNVLNNY
+581 
-595 IYDLIQKAGE
+595 
-605 NGPWKSEDLL
+605 
-615 KLDAQGLDEEID
+615 
-627 GQTVHI
+627 
-633 KNMLAAVEGQILNGA
+633 
-648 ELTAADVAA
+648 
-657 IAGST
+657 
-662 AEEIAKDWD
+662 
-671 GATSKYAGKSMH
+671 
-683 DLQIPLAKTAEAA
+683 
-696 EIFNTLKDKADAA
+696 
-709 GVSLETLFAMADND
+709 
-723 AFNDLFSGNIDIE
+723 
-736 ALKEFI
+736 
-742 QQMEAAGFTIEDVI
+742 AGFTIEDVI
-756 NELESLSKAGVEANS
+756 NELKSLNQTGVEANS

-821 LEYVN
+821 LKYVN
-826 GTMQVNTEKAK
+826 GTMQINTEKAK
-837 KLTDKKI
+837 ELTDKKI

-912 VLYSQLVQVS
+912 LLYSQLVQVS

-935 EAGTMYNDAIKAYDA
+935 EAGTMYNDAIQAYDA

-958 KIGTQKYKAAV
+958 KIGTQKYKAAI
-969 EFLVPKS
+969 EFLVPKN

-1010 GLMEEDSSGYVAI
+1010 GLMEEDNSGYVAI
-1023 AGKKTIQDFCDAMK
+1023 AGKKTIDDFCDAMK
-1037 LTPEMVR
+1037 LTPDMVR

-1054 FDWEWDD
+1054 FDFNWDD

-1093 EWNNQLKEVNEKIEN
+1093 EWNNQLKKVNEKIEN

-1123 AYEKAKDAVDQM
+1123 AYEKAKDAVDRM
-1135 NSQGGTFDGQADE
+1135 NSQGSTFDGQADE
-1148 LQSALDKAA
+1148 LQSALAKAA

-1189 DFSVATELEA
+1189 DFSVATELET
-1199 AQDKLADLNT
+1199 AQDKLADLNI

-1219 VEIQVYAQ
+1219 VEIQVYAK

-1285 EAMTRLGNVK
+1285 EAMDKLGNVEK
-1295 ELMNQISETTITAP
+1295 LMNQISETTIT
-1309 VPSVPKSY
+1309 VPTPNISTPSNSQPYKPGKSY
-1317 AERITTGTIGTGSA
+1317 AERNGTGFTGLSVA
-1331 NAAGTNGGL
+1331 HAAGTNGGL
-1340 ARAER
+1340 TRAER

-1372 EFVNLPRDAIVF
+1372 EFVNLPKDAIVF

-1401 GMAMAEGNAYD
+1401 GMAMAEGNAYNQ
-1412 EGVGTITGGGYIP
+1412 GVGTITGGGYIP

-1450 VAQKNLERIE
+1450 AAQKNLERIE

-1788 LDDFKNHYIDILRQI
+1788 LDNFKNHYIDILRQI

-1921 MGNVNAELTSAGSS
+1921 MENVNAELASAGSS

>member
-1 MNLFNLVG
+1 MNLFNLFG
-9 TGQDLSTGAFVTVNG
+9 TGNDLNTGTFLTLNG
-24 KQWKESLNDLVQ
+24 KRAKDSIEDFRKAFS
-36 VFKEANNLGATK
+36 EANDMGVTK
-48 KGTVLSWLAGNFN
+48 KGTLFSWLTGNFN
-61 KDYDFVKDLNADTEA
+61 NDYDLAKNLDSDTKALQAFNEEFGKRHDKDAALKKLEGASVTLQEFAKNADE
-76 LQKFMEVYNAQDPTK
+76 
-91 KDKGAAFN
+91 G
-99 ATLTN
+99 TL
-104 SSVILQDFVN
+104 SLK
-114 HTDDASI
+114 
-121 SVQNF
+121 NF
-126 FSSVTGVGKLT
+126 FSSVTGAGKLT
-137 NALKGIGMQMLV
+137 NAIKGIGLQML
-149 TFGQMAAVWAVSE
+149 TTAAQAAAIWAITEGFRLV
-162 VFNLIGKG
+162 VNAIKDY
-170 INYLAHYDDIAKETM
+170 INRAEIAKEKM
-185 EESRKA
+185 ENSKKA

-200 SLNDELGEN
+200 SLNDELEQ
-209 NKRIAEIKAQGTISY
+209 NKERMAEINGQDVITY
-224 TDQRELKKLQTA
+224 TDQQELNKLETA
-236 NDKLDRQIQLKEH
+236 NTRLERQIELKEH
-249 LAEIEAKQAVNDT
+249 LAEIEARDA
-262 IDSFNANYGKDYF
+262 ANKT
-275 WGDFNLNKASRNFL
+275 
-289 GVESFGEWESYE
+289 VESFKENYGLDYFGEG
-301 RRFND
+301 
-306 MFDMNS
+306 FDFDKKGPNVFT
-312 NRYVGADEFAE
+312 NYKELFDRIKPDEFGDKV
-323 TILNETNDVREYSAA
+323 LGHSNDIREYSAA
-338 IDYLNEKV
+338 IDYLNEKI
-346 DTFNQ
+346 DTFNKRAKEAETAYEAQ
-351 KAAEAKTADAAQEWL
+351 NWLNKANQ
-366 DKAELYQTQLEKI
+366 YQTQLEKI
-379 NQGILDQADD
+379 NQGILDQTDD

-398 LIGYDNLTETQQVV
+398 LVGYNNLTLTQQGI
-412 YRQIESALKYDYMKA
+412 YKQIENALKYDYMKA

-443 DVVSKLKDAPE
+443 DVVTWLKNNSENA
-454 SSAKALSA
+454 AKALND
-462 LKTQADD
+462 LKTQADAAG
-469 SKKSLAEMLDVAGN
+469 KSVTEMLDDTQKN
-483 FPDIASGVDD
+483 K
-493 YRQALKEASEAEEAV
+493 LKEALGDGV
-508 TGTAEKYGNVSNKNR
+508 T
-523 QIIQWTAENLKNY
+523 IDMDNLT
-536 SDFVKEQKEP
+536 DF
-546 FEEGSFSTVV
+546 
-556 GSSNAFDVGD
+556 
-566 DHELEIAYTPILQTD
+566 IAMMQD
-581 DGARPLTSNVLNNY
+581 
-595 IYDLIQKAGE
+595 
-605 NGPWKSEDLL
+605 
-615 KLDAQGLDEEID
+615 
-627 GQTVHI
+627 
-633 KNMLAAVEGQILNGA
+633 
-648 ELTAADVAA
+648 
-657 IAGST
+657 
-662 AEEIAKDWD
+662 
-671 GATSKYAGKSMH
+671 
-683 DLQIPLAKTAEAA
+683 
-696 EIFNTLKDKADAA
+696 
-709 GVSLETLFAMADND
+709 
-723 AFNDLFSGNIDIE
+723 
-736 ALKEFI
+736 
-742 QQMEAAGFTIEDVI
+742 AGFSIEDVI
-756 NELESLSKAGVEANS
+756 NELKSLNQTGVEANS

-789 VTAALQAQT
+789 VTSALQAQT

-821 LEYVN
+821 LKYVN
-826 GTMQVNTEKAK
+826 GTMQINTEKAK
-837 KLTDKKI
+837 ELTDKKI

-912 VLYSQLVQVS
+912 LLYSQLVQVS

-935 EAGTMYNDAIKAYDA
+935 EAGTMYNDAIQAYDA

-958 KIGTQKYKAAV
+958 KIGTQKYKAAI

-1023 AGKKTIQDFCDAMK
+1023 AGKKTIDDFCDAMK
-1037 LTPEMVR
+1037 LTPDMVR

-1054 FDWEWDD
+1054 FDFNWDD

-1079 EKMDSVKPDSKSYE
+1079 EKMDSVKPDSDSYK

-1135 NSQGGTFDGQADE
+1135 NSQGSTFDGQADE

-1219 VEIQVYAQ
+1219 VEIQVYAK

-1246 KILNVETDDSEDKL
+1246 KILNVKTDDSEDKL
-1260 SQTKDTVTD
+1260 SQTHDTVTD
-1269 IANILLT
+1269 IANMLLT

-1285 EAMTRLGNVK
+1285 EALEKLDTVAK
-1295 ELMNQISETTITAP
+1295 LMNRISETTIT
-1309 VPSVPKSY
+1309 VPTPNISTPSSSQPYKPGKSY
-1317 AERITTGTIGTGSA
+1317 AERNGAGSTGISTA
-1331 NAAGTNGGL
+1331 HAAGTNGGL

-1372 EFVNLPRDAIVF
+1372 EFVNLPKDAIVF

-1395 GFVGAR
+1395 GFVGGR
-1401 GMAMAEGNAYD
+1401 GMAMAEGNAYNQ
-1412 EGVGTITGGGYIP
+1412 GVGTITGGGYIP

-1450 VAQKNLERIE
+1450 AAQKNLERIE

-1765 RINTVARL
+1765 QINTVARL

-1788 LDDFKNHYIDILRQI
+1788 LDNFKNHYIDILRQI

-1921 MGNVNAELTSAGSS
+1921 MGNVNAELASAGSS

-1959 HQNIGSIM
+1959 HQNISSIM

>member
-1 MNLFNLVG
+1 MNLFNLFG
-9 TGQDLSTGAFVTVNG
+9 TGNDLNTGTFLTLNG
-24 KQWKESLNDLVQ
+24 KRAKDSIEDFRKAFS
-36 VFKEANNLGATK
+36 EANDMGVTK
-48 KGTVLSWLAGNFN
+48 KGTLFSWLTGNFN
-61 KDYDFVKDLNADTEA
+61 NDYDFVKDLDADTEA
-76 LQKFMEVYNAQDPTK
+76 LKKFKDAYTNK
-91 KDKGAAFN
+91 KNSSTFN
-99 ATLTN
+99 KKKESFDATLKN

-121 SVQNF
+121 SVENF
-126 FSSVTGVGKLT
+126 FRSVTGAGKLT
-137 NALKGIGMQMLV
+137 NALKGIGLQML
-149 TFGQMAAVWAVSE
+149 TTAAQAAAIWAITEGFKLLVNWVDKLYRSGE
-162 VFNLIGKG
+162 
-170 INYLAHYDDIAKETM
+170 IAKEKM
-185 EESRKA
+185 EESKKT

-200 SLNDELGEN
+200 SLNDELEEN
-209 NKRIAEIKAQGTISY
+209 KKRIAEINGQDVITY
-224 TDQRELKKLQTA
+224 TDKQELEKLETA
-236 NDKLDRQIQLKEH
+236 NTRLERQIELKEH
-249 LAEIEAKQAVNDT
+249 LAEMQAKEAVNDAVN
-262 IDSFNANYGKDYF
+262 SFNENYGEDYF
-275 WGDFNLNKASRNFL
+275 GD
-289 GVESFGEWESYE
+289 G
-301 RRFND
+301 
-306 MFDMNS
+306 FDLDKKGPTDFINYKGLFDS
-312 NRYVGADEFAE
+312 IRPDEFGDK
-323 TILNETNDVREYSAA
+323 ILERSNDIREYSAA
-338 IDYLNEKV
+338 IDYLNDKI
-346 DTFNQ
+346 DKYDQ
-351 KAAEAKTADAAQEWL
+351 MAAVAATPDEEQTWL
-366 DKAELYQTQLEKI
+366 KQAELYQTQLEKI

-398 LIGYDNLTETQQVV
+398 LVGFDNLTSTQKKI
-412 YRQIESALKYDYMKA
+412 YNQIESALKYDYMKA

-443 DVVSKLKDAPE
+443 NVVTWLKNNSENA
-454 SSAKALSA
+454 AKALND
-462 LKTQADD
+462 LKTQADAAG
-469 SKKSLAEMLDVAGN
+469 KSVTEMLDDTQKN
-483 FPDIASGVDD
+483 K
-493 YRQALKEASEAEEAV
+493 LKEALGDGV
-508 TGTAEKYGNVSNKNR
+508 T
-523 QIIQWTAENLKNY
+523 IDMDNLA
-536 SDFVKEQKEP
+536 DF
-546 FEEGSFSTVV
+546 
-556 GSSNAFDVGD
+556 
-566 DHELEIAYTPILQTD
+566 IAMMQD
-581 DGARPLTSNVLNNY
+581 
-595 IYDLIQKAGE
+595 
-605 NGPWKSEDLL
+605 
-615 KLDAQGLDEEID
+615 
-627 GQTVHI
+627 
-633 KNMLAAVEGQILNGA
+633 
-648 ELTAADVAA
+648 
-657 IAGST
+657 
-662 AEEIAKDWD
+662 
-671 GATSKYAGKSMH
+671 
-683 DLQIPLAKTAEAA
+683 
-696 EIFNTLKDKADAA
+696 
-709 GVSLETLFAMADND
+709 
-723 AFNDLFSGNIDIE
+723 
-736 ALKEFI
+736 
-742 QQMEAAGFTIEDVI
+742 AGFTIEDVI

-821 LEYVN
+821 LKYVN
-826 GTMQVNTEKAK
+826 GTMQINTEKAK

-958 KIGTQKYKAAV
+958 KIGTQKYNAAV

-1023 AGKKTIQDFCDAMK
+1023 AGKKTIDDFCDAMK
-1037 LTPEMVR
+1037 LTPDMVR

-1054 FDWEWDD
+1054 FDWKWDD

-1079 EKMDSVKPDSKSYE
+1079 EKMDSVKPDSDSYK
-1093 EWNNQLKEVNEKIEN
+1093 EWNDQLKEVNEKIEN
-1108 IKGNIDSTDV
+1108 IKGNIDNTDV
-1118 DALVD
+1118 DALAD

-1135 NSQGGTFDGQADE
+1135 NSQGGTFDGQAEE

-1269 IANILLT
+1269 ITNMLLT

-1285 EAMTRLGNVK
+1285 EALGKLGTVRD
-1295 ELMNQISETTITAP
+1295 LMNQISETTITAP

-1317 AERITTGTIGTGSA
+1317 AERNTTGTTGTGIA

-1358 PHSGKWYTVGEHGA
+1358 PHSGKWYTVGELGA
-1372 EFVNLPRDAIVF
+1372 EFVNLPKDAIVF

-1412 EGVGTITGGGYIP
+1412 QGVGTITGGGYIP
-1425 KNNPATSTTFQ
+1425 KNNPATSSTFQ

-1450 VAQKNLERIE
+1450 AAQKNLERIE

-1788 LDDFKNHYIDILRQI
+1788 LDNFKNHYIDILRQI
-1803 EEKTAEINDLSL
+1803 EEKTAEINDLNL

-1849 TSNHATG
+1849 TSSHATG

>member
-1 MNLFNLVG
+1 MNLFNLFG
-9 TGQDLSTGAFVTVNG
+9 TGNDLNTGTFLTLNG
-24 KQWKESLNDLVQ
+24 KRAKDSIEDFRKAFS
-36 VFKEANNLGATK
+36 EANLLGGTK
-48 KGTVLSWLAGNFN
+48 KGTLFSWLTGNFN
-61 KDYDFVKDLNADTEA
+61 NDYDLAKDLDNDVVA
-76 LQKFMEVYNAQDPTK
+76 LQAFMSEVKKGKDPTDAINDNLK
-91 KDKGAAFN
+91 N
-99 ATLTN
+99 A
-104 SSVILQDFVN
+104 SVILQDFVA
-114 HTDDASI
+114 HTDKANI
-121 SVQNF
+121 SVENF
-126 FSSVTGVGKLT
+126 FSSVTGAGKLT
-137 NALKGIGMQMLV
+137 NAIKGIGLQML
-149 TFGQMAAVWAVSE
+149 TTAAQAAAIWAITEGFRLV
-162 VFNLIGKG
+162 VNAIKDY
-170 INYLAHYDDIAKETM
+170 INRAEIAKEKM
-185 EESRKA
+185 ENSKKA

-200 SLNDELGEN
+200 SLNDELEQ
-209 NKRIAEIKAQGTISY
+209 NKERMAEINSQDVITY
-224 TDQRELKKLQTA
+224 TDQQELNKLETA
-236 NDKLDRQIQLKEH
+236 NTRLERQIELKEH
-249 LAEIEAKQAVNDT
+249 LAEIEARDA
-262 IDSFNANYGKDYF
+262 ANKT
-275 WGDFNLNKASRNFL
+275 
-289 GVESFGEWESYE
+289 VESFKENYGLDY
-301 RRFND
+301 FGKD
-306 MFDMNS
+306 FDFDKKGPNVFT
-312 NRYVGADEFAE
+312 NYKELFDRIKPDEFAE
-323 TILNETNDVREYSAA
+323 KVLGRSNDIREYSAA
-338 IDYLNEKV
+338 IDYLNEKI
-346 DTFNQ
+346 DTFN
-351 KAAEAKTADAAQEWL
+351 KRAEEAETAYEAQNWL
-366 DKAELYQTQLEKI
+366 DKAELYNAQLEKI

-398 LIGYDNLTETQQVV
+398 LVGYDNLTSTQQRI
-412 YRQIESALKYDYMKA
+412 YNQIEDALKYNYKQT
-427 DPASWFEQNFN
+427 DPAGWFEQNFN

-443 DVVSKLKDAPE
+443 GVVTWLKNNSENA
-454 SSAKALSA
+454 AKALND
-462 LKTQADD
+462 LKTQADAAG
-469 SKKSLAEMLDVAGN
+469 KSVTEMLDDTQKN
-483 FPDIASGVDD
+483 K
-493 YRQALKEASEAEEAV
+493 LKEALGDGV
-508 TGTAEKYGNVSNKNR
+508 T
-523 QIIQWTAENLKNY
+523 IDMDNLA
-536 SDFVKEQKEP
+536 DF
-546 FEEGSFSTVV
+546 
-556 GSSNAFDVGD
+556 
-566 DHELEIAYTPILQTD
+566 IAMMQD
-581 DGARPLTSNVLNNY
+581 
-595 IYDLIQKAGE
+595 
-605 NGPWKSEDLL
+605 
-615 KLDAQGLDEEID
+615 
-627 GQTVHI
+627 
-633 KNMLAAVEGQILNGA
+633 
-648 ELTAADVAA
+648 
-657 IAGST
+657 
-662 AEEIAKDWD
+662 
-671 GATSKYAGKSMH
+671 
-683 DLQIPLAKTAEAA
+683 
-696 EIFNTLKDKADAA
+696 
-709 GVSLETLFAMADND
+709 
-723 AFNDLFSGNIDIE
+723 
-736 ALKEFI
+736 
-742 QQMEAAGFTIEDVI
+742 AGFTIEDVI

-826 GTMQVNTEKAK
+826 GTMQINTEKAK

-869 SRLNDALKKNN
+869 SRLNDELKKNN
-880 DLSEEQQST
+880 NLSEEQQST

-912 VLYSQLVQVS
+912 VLYSQLMQAS

-995 DSKGITNFLNDAVKA
+995 DSKGVTNFLNDAVKA

-1071 EMQADELQ
+1071 EMQADELK
-1079 EKMDSVKPDSKSYE
+1079 EKLADANLDPTSAEKYKEQLAEINTQIDEAK
-1093 EWNNQLKEVNEKIEN
+1093 NNINDTNISALIDQYTEAAQTYGNLLDQQGTISEQQLKTAE
-1108 IKGNIDSTDV
+1108 
-1118 DALVD
+1118 DAFN
-1123 AYEKAKDAVDQM
+1123 K
-1135 NSQGGTFDGQADE
+1135 S
-1148 LQSALDKAA
+1148 A

-1171 ASEAEKTVDDLTQ
+1171 ASEAEKTVNDLTQ

-1189 DFSVATELEA
+1189 DFSVATELET

-1246 KILNVETDDSEDKL
+1246 KILNVKTDDSEDKL

-1269 IANILLT
+1269 IANMLLT

-1285 EAMTRLGNVK
+1285 EALTKLGTVA
-1295 ELMNQISETTITAP
+1295 ELMNQISESTIT
-1309 VPSVPKSY
+1309 VPTPNISTPSSSQPYKPGKSY
-1317 AERITTGTIGTGSA
+1317 AERNGAGSTGISA
-1331 NAAGTNGGL
+1331 AHAAGTNGGL

-1372 EFVNLPRDAIVF
+1372 EFVNLPKDAIVF

-1401 GMAMAEGNAYD
+1401 GMAMAEGNAYPGGSD
-1412 EGVGTITGGGYIP
+1412 TVRGGGNKP
-1425 KNNPATSTTFQ
+1425 ENNPVTSTTFQ

-1450 VAQKNLERIE
+1450 AAQKNLERIE

-1535 AAMNGATYLIEK
+1535 AAMDGATYLIEK

-1626 TEEDYNDALRQKEH
+1626 TEEDYNDALRQKEQ

-1651 AALEKELEDK
+1651 AALEKELENK

-1788 LDDFKNHYIDILRQI
+1788 LDNFKNHYIDILRQI

-1849 TSNHATG
+1849 TSSHATG

-1921 MGNVNAELTSAGSS
+1921 MGNVNAELASAGSS

-1948 VNDVENFGRIL
+1948 VNDVENFGHIL
-1959 HQNIGSIM
+1959 HQNISSIM

>member
-1 MNLFNLVG
+1 MWG
-9 TGQDLSTGAFVTVNG
+9 TGNDLTSGSFVTLNG
-24 KQWKESLNDLVQ
+24 KAWRESIAD
-36 VFKEANNLGATK
+36 FRRAFTEANNMGGTK
-48 KGTVLSWLAGNFN
+48 KGTLLSWLTGNFN
-61 KDYDFVKDLNADTEA
+61 KDYDFVKDLDADTKA
-76 LQKFMEVYNAQDPTK
+76 LQKFSETFNK
-91 KDKGAAFN
+91 KEESFN
-99 ATLTN
+99 ATLKD

-114 HTDDASI
+114 HTDKANI

-126 FSSVTGVGKLT
+126 FSSVTGAGKLT
-137 NALKGIGMQMLV
+137 NSIKGIGLQML
-149 TFGQMAAVWAVSE
+149 TTAAQTAAIWAITEGFRLV
-162 VFNLIGKG
+162 VNAIKDY
-170 INYLAHYDDIAKETM
+170 INRAEIAKEKM
-185 EESRKA
+185 ENSKKA

-200 SLNDELGEN
+200 SLNDELEQ
-209 NKRIAEIKAQGTISY
+209 NKERMAEINGQDVITY
-224 TDQRELKKLQTA
+224 TDQQELEKLKTA
-236 NDKLDRQIQLKEH
+236 NTRLERQIELKEH
-249 LAEIEAKQAVNDT
+249 LAEIEARDAANDT
-262 IDSFNANYGKDYF
+262 
-275 WGDFNLNKASRNFL
+275 
-289 GVESFGEWESYE
+289 VESFKENYGLDYFEEGFDFNKKGPNWLTSYK
-301 RRFND
+301 D
-306 MFDMNS
+306 VFDKISPNS
-312 NRYVGADEFAE
+312 FAE
-323 TILNETNDVREYSAA
+323 KVLGRSNDIREYSAA
-338 IDYLNEKV
+338 IDYLNEKI
-346 DTFNQ
+346 DIFN
-351 KAAEAKTADAAQEWL
+351 KRAEEAKTADEAQNWL
-366 DKAELYQTQLEKI
+366 DKAELYNTQLEKI

-398 LIGYDNLTETQQVV
+398 LVGFDNLTSTQKRI
-412 YRQIESALKYDYMKA
+412 YNQIEDALKYDYMKA
-427 DPASWFEQNFN
+427 DPDDWFEQNFN

-469 SKKSLAEMLDVAGN
+469 SKKSLADMLDVAGN

-493 YRQALKEASEAEEAV
+493 YRQALKEASDAEEAV

-662 AEEIAKDWD
+662 AEEISKDWD
-671 GATSKYAGKSMH
+671 GATSEYAGKSMH

-696 EIFNTLKDKADAA
+696 EIFNTLKDKADEA

-742 QQMEAAGFTIEDVI
+742 QQMEDAGFTIEDVI
-756 NELESLSKAGVEANS
+756 NELESLNQTGVEAHS

-776 DTAVKNVTTTISA
+776 SSAAEKVTTTISA

-826 GTMQVNTEKAK
+826 GTMQVNTTKAK
-837 KLTDKKI
+837 ELTDKKI

-857 AQLKYAENKQEL
+857 AQLIYAQNKQEL
-869 SRLNDALKKNN
+869 SRLNDELKKNN
-880 DLSEEQQST
+880 DLSDEQQAT

-912 VLYSQLVQVS
+912 LLYSQLVQVS

-935 EAGTMYNDAIKAYDA
+935 EAGTMYDDAIKAYDA

-958 KIGTQKYKAAV
+958 KVGTQKYKAAV
-969 EFLVPKS
+969 EFLVPDN
-976 VDENAVQQYVDTLK
+976 VDETAVQQYVDTLK

-995 DSKGITNFLNDAVKA
+995 DYKGVTNFLNDAVKA
-1010 GLMEEDSSGYVAI
+1010 GLMEADSSGYVAI
-1023 AGKKTIQDFCDAMK
+1023 AGEKTIQDFCDAMK
-1037 LTPEMVR
+1037 LTPDMVR

-1061 AFFGETLTSL
+1061 AFFGETLVDL
-1071 EMQADELQ
+1071 EMQADELE
-1079 EKMDSVKPDSKSYE
+1079 EKMASVKPDSDSYDK
-1093 EWNNQLKEVNEKIEN
+1093 WNEQLQDVNAKIEKAKEDIN
-1108 IKGNIDSTDV
+1108 STDV
-1118 DALVD
+1118 DAMID
-1123 AYEKAKDAVDQM
+1123 AYKEADMAFGKAMDDY
-1135 NSQGGTFDGQADE
+1135 SELPEGQAE
-1148 LQSALDKAA
+1148 ALQNAVKKAA
-1157 DNLNKN
+1157 DDLNQN

-1189 DFSVATELEA
+1189 DFSVATELET
-1199 AQDKLADLNT
+1199 AQDKLADLT
-1209 QKEKLGAPTE
+1209 AKKEELGAPTE
-1219 VEIQVYAQ
+1219 VEIQVYAD
-1227 GLEDAG
+1227 GLENAG
-1233 KSTEEITQTLKDA
+1233 KTTEEITQTLKDA
-1246 KILNVETDDSEDKL
+1246 KILNVETDDGQDKL
-1260 SQTKDTVTD
+1260 DTALDTANDLVD
-1269 IANILLT
+1269 ILMT
-1276 PYTLDLNTT
+1276 PYTLTVHNAEALESLGKVKDL
-1285 EAMTRLGNVK
+1285 MD
-1295 ELMNQISETTITAP
+1295 QITQTTITAP
-1309 VPSVPKSY
+1309 VPSVAKSY
-1317 AERITTGTIGTGSA
+1317 AEQNATGTTGIG
-1331 NAAGTNGGL
+1331 NAHASGTRNGLPQG
-1340 ARAER
+1340 ER

-1372 EFVNLPRDAIVF
+1372 EFVNLPKDAIVF

-1401 GMAMAEGNAYD
+1401 GMAMAEGNAYPGGK
-1412 EGVGTITGGGYIP
+1412 ETVRGGGQFP
-1425 KNNPATSTTFQ
+1425 TDNPATSTTFQ

-1815 KIEVVEEEYQTKS
+1815 KIEVVEEEYQVKS

-1834 KKAAQAEV
+1834 KKAAKAEV
-1842 KTTKSSS
+1842 KATKSSS
-1849 TSNHATG
+1849 TSSHATG

-1921 MGNVNAELTSAGSS
+1921 MGNVNAELASAGSS